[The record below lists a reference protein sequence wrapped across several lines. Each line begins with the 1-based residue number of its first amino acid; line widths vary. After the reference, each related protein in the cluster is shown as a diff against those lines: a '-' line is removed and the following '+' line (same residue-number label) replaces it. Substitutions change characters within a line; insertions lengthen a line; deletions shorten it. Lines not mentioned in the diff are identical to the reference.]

1 MASGGGGAI
10 VGGIGSNNSEDQW
23 LKEDGYLNVDVE
35 ADRIVYHP
43 LLNVILVFTRSS
55 ALKVLDVNSGVIL
68 QSYAVSETLPPQCR
82 YLPDQDKILFWNGKN
97 ISMRGDY
104 NGVLLLDTILQA
116 PISQAD
122 DPIRIE
128 LPLSEAVLFFQCLQN
143 LEQNGLENTTDVTFE
158 LNHKISEAQQF
169 VKRGIKAQ
177 KWETICLELPHS
189 SLRMVA
195 GGMVMQLKRLDRH
208 IPALAIASAINE
220 RLTDLLEGARV
231 TEPTALNRFH
241 MFSEAVRRQTFE
253 AWPHMD
259 YKWVLPDQMAQ
270 AGFYHFP
277 GDNGNGD
284 RAMCFTCN
292 VCLVC
297 WEKTD
302 EPWSEHERHSP
313 ECPFVKGD
321 FTQNVPLSVTYASSP
336 AIATPGFTIVSAGEQ
351 GNVLCTGN
359 SSADVTIW
367 NLERQLVKVH
377 DFKIKLHPDILATT
391 TLSMD
396 TNVHEIELTALATH
410 YNKSLF
416 AVNKPK
422 TATLSLK
429 PKMLGTKI
437 VCGIRVL
444 STEPETIS
452 SDKETTLLF
461 IVYNIE
467 NPINCEQDS
476 PTANSK
482 SKQRL
487 STLLVSPSSNNIP
500 PAKKSSLSTIDE
512 KYEDDFIKFLSDN
525 TDSQL
530 LESIDKLIDI
540 DIKKDEAHLTQQF
553 AKLDDTLNKLIEASA
568 SSTGSS
574 GEEFL
579 SLGKQ
584 LPISI
589 GGIGGGTIKLTDS
602 NNQVVS
608 TKPSLAESVSSTG
621 ASAGSDADVT
631 TALSTATSLATT
643 NKCEISC
650 IPLQYIELPPFY
662 CNSPENY
669 KIGEIIPSSDNRHL
683 LVVVRLNKIKTKVT
697 RTEIDVMG
705 KNENDEQ
712 TENEKATGEILEE
725 IEENEW
731 KTILYLYY
739 LYEDG
744 LVKCDEPLVKFLT
757 DDETPVEIIMLPKC
771 DSSGRIFGGNDTENG
786 VFVMTCED
794 GKLRIVSIKTLTVIS
809 EVGVADDRFVSATY
823 CKSLERLCG
832 CTAKGCLHFYSFY
845 DLDADSSDERD
856 DDVSCV
862 IENSGKL
869 IMDKPSTMPS
879 LLKYDATP
887 STSSSPAQPP
897 SGSTNANPTFAGD
910 HNYCDVLLA
919 FKSDMSMN
927 TLKILYSLT
936 LFNEML
942 TPYTAEVPGCW
953 SELEQAQKQRRHPQ
967 HLRPGDDTHLTKT
980 WRLHNGTTTL
990 DEHLIELS
998 LPKCTSLGHIDF
1010 KFSLY
1015 QPCTNAPAIQVTLLK
1030 QKSTGLCSRR
1040 KSQSINRVDE
1050 SINFNIGSTDGKNSI
1065 ENPVLSEEYLNARNA
1080 EILVGPIEL
1089 ASCMD
1094 LSEQAG
1100 SVTLTSPK
1108 LLKSKGRNY
1117 LLHIKTMT
1125 DFSKD
1130 GQAKTRVPVR
1140 KKGITSILLTSFV
1153 HSMARG
1159 KSDSA
1164 SLGGSSST
1172 TAGPAIVGK
1181 DNKGGNNGMGSS
1193 PTLPSD
1199 PSSTSVNTN
1208 KSQKND
1214 FYIGCDWLNEISI
1227 TVRSTRQVYKI
1238 ENERAQRLAM
1248 LESNLLLNNLLKIL
1262 YNYANPEEDEAVQL
1276 QQNIVFD
1283 ILIWI
1288 VTIRMMRYRYPK
1300 NPFGKKILSGE
1311 IKDLASS
1318 DINVQQSECIQ
1329 LVEKHLVEIVR
1340 HCIVLGN
1347 RSIAH
1352 KCVKFVS
1359 VALEGAQNMIDKDG
1373 CNQFEK
1379 TLKQAIVT
1387 CLPEIVDS
1395 QHAGALRWFTLL
1407 ISGTSTSDSHS
1418 PISEH
1423 CISLLKDV
1431 AIEMNKRASPYA
1443 ALLRTRFGLYGSPFD
1458 AEIFESQPSSGM
1470 RNPNLSFSCSSI
1482 GKTGSVAN
1490 SAAANQHSSIDL
1502 RSVCVTDGS
1511 ELKFLPLQL
1520 RRRGIGNHFKGLLE
1534 VEPLHYVCS
1543 STSDATRLE
1552 NIDSNNIQS
1561 TNIIDDFL
1569 MENTVQ
1575 NNMETVQ
1582 NHIKL
1587 EEKENLDDDMMNNVK
1602 NILVDKIF
1610 YSALKK
1616 HKLKDDVNEAKKAED
1631 LDAQNEHFNE
1641 IESWGP
1647 SNEPRIVFVGGNTNE
1662 AASIIDD
1669 KSQASIALNNKIQEF
1684 FEDSNAEENANGLPW
1699 HKLLSTPP
1707 KQMIVV
1713 ERMHSGAMR
1722 YITLDFGAPIM
1733 LTDLIIPACSDLAS
1747 LFIDIWCFEEE
1758 ADSVRLVVSLDIGSR
1773 TLVLSDLQPP
1783 PICRYLKITIT
1794 GRYGMSATRCRMPM
1808 GSFYGH
1814 IVILDHEGYA
1824 DPVMKYL
1831 KNKKS
1836 NLPAQVKILKALY
1849 EDVHCRYCLSNS
1861 KLIDMLQPYL
1871 NSEASN
1877 ISHMQAF
1884 LNRIKESGGDHAGS
1898 ANPSV
1903 SAAFQ
1908 ENHKVYA
1915 VYEECMAF
1923 QHQLN
1928 VIKRVIDRI
1937 RAPLDAPEQPKQCQP
1952 DAELPRDLS
1961 SIYTDKLRVLSE
1973 CLIETLLHLITTYG
1987 GQNVANIY
1995 SHFDQDT
2002 CNLLFDTLVI
2012 NGDTHIQLATCSI
2025 LVRMCCFKPWWGE
2038 FLAEKFLKLYSS
2050 QNSRIFPQDRVFFLL
2065 TYLGRKSISMG
2076 SCRSIVIDGIL
2087 KALATLLA
2095 PISANHTNR
2104 SNIWCNTDLNLIG
2117 WILLFLSVCLDEGVN
2132 DGKKDPSNMR
2142 WDFMSGETDMAKSR
2156 LNMGNGSLRT
2166 LTRTFKKRF
2175 LPNKHYTTPLSGG
2188 VGSSGISSN
2197 IVAEKMYMMNTDSL
2211 QTPASKLEMAL
2222 KQHENQLKKLQN
2234 SVKQS
2239 FGVYINEIT
2248 KNKPAIRAPANDGS
2262 PRAPPNYGNDKD
2274 NGSDSSS
2281 SESNE
2286 TAFDKGLKSLKIGNI
2301 IVVIRGL
2308 IGLILNMDFTCNMD
2322 LFLITCKI
2330 IARLVLACRPVV
2342 QLSKIITTNQ
2352 LLQLVRIAVWE
2363 NQQQPWAVHAITCL
2377 LQDILEAD
2385 KNFKDEDNDSGNSS
2399 GDEAAGGAGTSSG
2412 SSSEL
2417 PPPIRLPPVPET
2429 AFKPVVMHN
2438 SIPVSKEISY
2448 ADAVKNQLPS
2458 LMECDDADMEEL
2470 LILDDMLEREKR
2482 ALKKYGSNT
2491 NGRDG
2496 LMFLY
2501 KTVSSA
2507 MDARLEIGLDTNV
2520 EIILKRLALKST
2532 FNLIAILPHVAI
2544 TDAMNANQEDL
2555 AVWPESI
2562 VEPWSGVEYQQGLET
2577 NIMLTEVFDNILG
2590 DLHLIDSWLN
2600 LEKILQLWLTLNGE
2614 TLEQVPGSNAPGL
2627 NAYSFPKIPFGDRAV
2642 HGLLKA
2648 LATHSNIKLRAWCLG
2663 FQCLILAC
2671 KPHFEAD
2678 YMDANSTSSDNHF
2691 RKMGNLIV
2699 NDDNFE
2705 KMLLRFFS
2713 GVDQSISSLDSNRYA
2728 GPTVCKLVLE
2738 LFVWLELKCNVKD
2751 KLKEILLKVILHLVQ
2766 FGGAISNQQGPID
2779 AQSQLIKELLYFS
2792 YDKSDLGVAMSII
2805 ECVSCLV
2812 YNNIVNV
2819 DKLYCIRA
2827 SETSNSNNMF
2837 GTRFGSLFATVLG
2850 SENSRQCKT
2859 VTDNTLLIDLLKLA
2873 SILVNTK
2880 NPRTGEDNAT
2890 AYDNS
2895 ASFNDLNTSNESQT
2909 DEIKAEQQNIEPRP
2923 KTPCFA
2929 DTVLQHSPTMIRLLS
2944 SLSHCS
2950 NSSFAMLVAS
2960 SMSSSALSDSKNNT
2974 LSEPQTV
2981 ADAVFQLLLYLSR
2994 TATQNIL
3001 VVKPLFDY
3009 INYTASMRHAM
3020 PKLQLSEPFLW
3031 FILKVLE
3038 TSASVAIFADMGGIK
3053 VLCESLVR
3061 SNRTLINTQPS
3072 LVSMIMQRL
3081 SKSSNLQT
3089 TLSSS
3094 SKKSSSSSTRNEDG
3108 LINFAPYCTIS
3119 SENQTAQPADV
3130 LIQAPIASHRRAR
3143 NPAWSY
3149 LFYPNESHVDL
3160 TITLPTAVLLKEV
3173 QLQPHLSTLASC
3185 PSAVAIEI
3193 TRDSNLGPIPIT
3205 QPISTVGMT
3214 CIRLKFAQPEIAT
3227 SVIIRLYR
3235 PRDASNIGLTQIS
3248 VLGTTTFSDV
3258 NYNTGGPS
3266 WATGSNIAG
3275 PSTSN
3280 ASASGIKPPNDSL
3293 NEYQND
3299 DDKVART
3306 SLGWLRILAQCFSV
3320 VIYAA
3325 DQQLTNRVID
3335 AATEVPGFLE
3345 ACCSLLNI
3353 APYSPNFALQNLE
3366 TVLLKLGLHNRD
3378 LGLKLINILLKESIP
3393 QMFQLSNDSISDL
3406 LYHLC
3411 TTQNDFTQDRLEAL
3425 LGWVQQLHDTYR
3437 KNQSNHFVMHATNP
3451 YSGFIKC
3458 LASILW
3464 QAHAIELIP
3473 NLYNMIS
3480 KELFETLYDWNQEL
3494 EHDEPLKKA
3503 IDAVLCSICCIRPEL
3518 FTMLLKRMGVLV
3530 PNLSTDLT
3538 ASISDDRKDGECTTD
3553 DVKQEESDSAE
3564 WYSHLVIEDV
3574 SKMNLSKSHLATISL
3589 ACQSPLAMQ
3598 QLIDSGLP
3606 NLLTSVV
3613 LEFCHWALVS
3623 INQLDRE
3630 KSSSNEPSVDNDNRE
3645 TLEEE
3650 QTATAG
3656 YSEIPQNNSETSC
3669 LTDADKEHHKYS
3681 GNCSKETSYPMVNIQ
3696 KVTEILNFFT
3706 DVCSEGLM
3714 RDWLGCFEGSIFWE
3728 PLLLLLC
3735 NNKLAILAPEVT
3747 PQACLDLEECLIKFL
3762 SKVTACH
3769 PKNQEVLTVNLISVI
3784 RKSDTNGLSTITTG
3798 GTQANNRVTNG
3809 NKSCI
3814 SGFTRRLVL
3823 QILLESEKIL
3833 VTVRSD
3839 LPLHNKDQNT
3849 YTVSNHPSKRP
3860 NAHFLLFYLSTNA
3873 KCQEILD
3880 QCATVYNQLVPNF
3893 PSDSRVGEIL
3903 TGATSNVGGLIGS
3916 ATGNSDSRKELWE
3929 MGLGMEFL
3937 SVAAGVTAKDK
3948 RLKEAKNQATTM
3960 KQKDILSMFKMKIDD
3975 PKLTAP
3981 EGVTLTHTAVP
3992 NGMITSDTTISQI
4005 LAMLKSTNVSLS
4017 TPCISMNLIET
4028 KGKTDLDL
4036 ICESSSGSSSS
4047 SPILKAADFI
4057 PLPSPLQIFSS
4068 RGGLSLL
4075 AHYLPTVYPE
4085 TPKAHQQFGDKDKNI
4100 PPGGEWVKVEQNEE
4114 IYEDLDD
4121 ISAESSPKAQAI
4133 SAVPQHSLTAFALFL
4148 KLPAYSEVLLRDK
4161 VRAQCLL
4168 RLILGVTGDGEGNE
4182 IYSLALSSSLPTLP
4196 FEVFRQLLDSS
4207 PLTTDDGVLL
4217 RRMVIEVGAIH
4228 LVLNCL
4234 SIFTHHNGSGSS
4246 GSNSSDNIQATANS
4260 KPTNSTNAPAAVPST
4275 ANGGEE
4281 QLNSDDKSHMYWAK
4295 GTGFGT
4301 GSTQRS
4307 WNIEQALLRQK
4318 SEEEHVTVLLQV
4330 LSSYINPGDKLP
4342 TNMDIDEPSY
4352 RECSETLPELP
4363 PIFLD
4368 LLQQSCLIPAL
4379 SSYLRNDSVLD
4390 ITRHIPLYRAILQ
4403 LLRAIS
4409 LSTQLMSLLVNKDN
4423 EGKIS
4428 IAVLLSNMKACVDTY
4443 ASRLKVNKKSNLK
4456 GQTQKI
4462 TVSLDDGDD
4471 EGLALLIP
4479 DIQETSLLVQ
4489 SATNLDASDAEDEQ
4503 KESVSRPLAKSVE
4516 DKYMELMKAL
4526 QFDTFEMIAETENGY
4541 RFTISHHFETNV
4553 RMAGDRGHPGRVKR
4567 LAQETVT
4574 LSTSLPLSYSSSV
4587 FVRCDTDRLDIMKV
4601 LITGPAETPY
4611 ANGCFEFDVYFPPDY
4626 PNSPMMINLETT
4638 GRNTVR
4644 FNPNLYNDGKVCLSV
4659 LNTWHGRPEEKWN
4672 SHTSSFLQ
4680 VLVSIQ
4686 SLILVPEPYFNEP
4699 GFERSRGTPNGTHSS
4714 REYNSNIYQAC
4725 VRYAMLEQLKNP
4737 CPCFKEVIQTH
4748 FWLKRNEICAQI
4760 EDWIAELSK
4769 PLQKERTGRTISFN
4783 AMVLRR
4789 QYRQLREELA
4799 KLAPPEGLDE
4809 LDYPFHAGITPTTPS
4824 AAPYGSSTINTA
4836 TSAVD
4841 DPPQQESGSMNIP
4854 PAEPPLE
4861 VMSGL
4866 AIIGKIDMIPDEEED
4881 DDDAADSIIE
4891 LEVGQDDDDA
4901 QGEGSVTKP
4910 DEEAGSS
4917 SSSSNGKETSIPDEL
4932 QQQEG
4937 DGDLSPEEIVLS
4949 MVW

>member
-1 MASGGGGAI
+1 MATSD
-10 VGGIGSNNSEDQW
+10 EQW
-23 LKEDGYLNVDVE
+23 LKEDGYLNVDTESV
-35 ADRIVYHP
+35 RIVYHP
-43 LLNVILVFTRSS
+43 FLNVILVFTQ
-55 ALKVLDVNSGVIL
+55 LGEVKVLDVNSGVIL
-68 QSYAVSETLPPQCR
+68 QSYQISSNHPPRCR
-82 YLPDQDKILFWNGKN
+82 YLPDQDKILFWNDSN

-116 PISQAD
+116 PIAQAD
-122 DPIRIE
+122 DSIRIE
-128 LPLSEAVLFFQCLQN
+128 FLLSEAVLFLQCLQN
-143 LEQNGLENTTDVTFE
+143 LEQHGLENTADVTNE
-158 LNHKISEAQQF
+158 LTLRIGEAQQHA
-169 VKRGIKAQ
+169 KRGIKAQ

-231 TEPTALNRFH
+231 TEPTTLNRFH
-241 MFSEAVRRQTFE
+241 MFSEATRRQTFE
-253 AWPHMD
+253 GWPHMD

-270 AGFYHFP
+270 AGFYHYP
-277 GDNGNGD
+277 GDNGNDD

-313 ECPFVKGD
+313 ECPFVKGE
-321 FTQNVPLSVTYASSP
+321 FTQNVPLSVTYATSP
-336 AIATPGFTIVSAGEQ
+336 AVSTGGFSIISSGDRGIVF
-351 GNVLCTGN
+351 CTGN
-359 SSADVTIW
+359 ASCDVTVW
-367 NLERQLVKVH
+367 NTERQLTKVH
-377 DFKIKLHPDILATT
+377 DFEVKLHPDILTT
-391 TLSMD
+391 TSISPTALIDGM
-396 TNVHEIELTALATH
+396 ELTALST
-410 YNKSLF
+410 YFVKPLGSIP
-416 AVNKPK
+416 KPK
-422 TATLSLK
+422 VATLSLK

-437 VCGIRVL
+437 ICGVRVHCMPPDTDQL
-444 STEPETIS
+444 ETI
-452 SDKETTLLF
+452 LLL

-467 NPINCEQDS
+467 DPIQSSDEHTPSTGGNNKQ
-476 PTANSK
+476 ANNSFPN
-482 SKQRL
+482 
-487 STLLVSPSSNNIP
+487 SPSAIPIP

-512 KYEDDFIKFLSDN
+512 KYEDNFLKFLSDN
-525 TDSQL
+525 PDSQL
-530 LESIDKLIDI
+530 LESIDKLICMDTL
-540 DIKKDEAHLTQQF
+540 KKTESQLSQQF
-553 AKLDDTLNKLIEASA
+553 GAKLDDTLSKLIEAS
-568 SSTGSS
+568 SSAAPSLMGGSSVEKLVTHEFAMQPPPPPAKLMPTNLAACTGGDSGSLKGPTSALFTNPNISSGSS
-574 GEEFL
+574 GTTSTTQLL
-579 SLGKQ
+579 SAK
-584 LPISI
+584 SSV
-589 GGIGGGTIKLTDS
+589 TDS
-602 NNQVVS
+602 SNV
-608 TKPSLAESVSSTG
+608 PSVA
-621 ASAGSDADVT
+621 
-631 TALSTATSLATT
+631 STATSAASS
-643 NKCEISC
+643 NCDISC
-650 IPLQYIELPPFY
+650 TSLQYIELPNRDSHRHY
-662 CNSPENY
+662 CIEY
-669 KIGEIIPSSDNRHL
+669 VIPSSDNKHL
-683 LVVVRLNKIKTKVT
+683 LVVLKIK
-697 RTEIDVMG
+697 
-705 KNENDEQ
+705 
-712 TENEKATGEILEE
+712 EE
-725 IEENEW
+725 INIEESVIETNQEKETIPEETNKELIADEP
-731 KTILYLYY
+731 KTILYLYF
-739 LYEDG
+739 LNEEGLIRSEEPIERILSDG
-744 LVKCDEPLVKFLT
+744 EAPI
-757 DDETPVEIIMLPKC
+757 EIIMLPRC
-771 DSSGRIFGGNDTENG
+771 DSSGRCFGGPETEYG
-786 VFVMTCED
+786 IFVMTCVD
-794 GKLRIVSIKTLTVIS
+794 GKLRVFSLKTLGIIS
-809 EVGVADDRFVSATY
+809 EASVKDDRFVSATY

-856 DDVSCV
+856 DDVSN
-862 IENSGKL
+862 IMGSNNIKL
-869 IMDKPSTMPS
+869 ECNDQVQYDLQAAGTSVSSSVVNM
-879 LLKYDATP
+879 LKYEATP
-887 STSSSPAQPP
+887 STSSSPAQLSTSAANSGNVRISPADNHP
-897 SGSTNANPTFAGD
+897 SG
-910 HNYCDVLLA
+910 DVLLA
-919 FKSDMSMN
+919 YKNDLSMN
-927 TLKILYSLT
+927 TLRVLYSLT
-936 LFNEML
+936 LFNDML
-942 TPYTAEVPGCW
+942 TPYSAEVPGCW

-980 WRLHNGTTTL
+980 WRLHNDAFTW
-990 DEHLIELS
+990 DDHLIELN

-1015 QPCTNAPAIQVTLLK
+1015 QPCTSSPAIQVTLLK
-1030 QKSTGLCSRR
+1030 QKSIGLCSRR
-1040 KSQSINRVDE
+1040 KTQSINRVDE
-1050 SINFNIGSTDGKNSI
+1050 SINFNIGSTDGKNLI
-1065 ENPVLSEEYLNARNA
+1065 ENPVLSEEYLQARNA

-1089 ASCMD
+1089 AACMD

-1125 DFSKD
+1125 DLSKD

-1140 KKGITSILLTSFV
+1140 KKGITSILLTSFANISQQNHV
-1153 HSMARG
+1153 TATNHATTAAAGNTG
-1159 KSDSA
+1159 KDGISFLSDSA
-1164 SLGGSSST
+1164 
-1172 TAGPAIVGK
+1172 GP
-1181 DNKGGNNGMGSS
+1181 NK
-1193 PTLPSD
+1193 TR
-1199 PSSTSVNTN
+1199 
-1208 KSQKND
+1208 KND

-1248 LESNLLLNNLLKIL
+1248 LDSNLLLDNLLKLL
-1262 YNYANPEEDEAVQL
+1262 YSKEESFQL
-1276 QQNIVFD
+1276 QQNVVFD
-1283 ILIWI
+1283 ILIW
-1288 VTIRMMRYRYPK
+1288 VVSIRMVRYRYPK
-1300 NPFGKKILSGE
+1300 NPFAKKVLPTE
-1311 IKDLASS
+1311 IKDVASS
-1318 DINVQQSECIQ
+1318 DVNVQQSECIQ
-1329 LVEKHLVEIVR
+1329 IIEQHLEDIIRNCV
-1340 HCIVLGN
+1340 VLGN

-1352 KCVKFVS
+1352 KCVKLIS
-1359 VALEGAQNMIDKDG
+1359 LALDGAQNIIDKDV
-1373 CNQFEK
+1373 CNSFEK
-1379 TLKQAIVT
+1379 SLKQAIIT
-1387 CLPEIVDS
+1387 CLPEIINS
-1395 QHAGALRWFTLL
+1395 NHAGALRWFTLL
-1407 ISGTSTSDSHS
+1407 ISGASTSDSHG
-1418 PISEH
+1418 PISEK
-1423 CISLLKDV
+1423 CVFLLTEV
-1431 AIEMNKRASPYA
+1431 ANEMRKRSNPYV
-1443 ALLRTRFGLYGSPFD
+1443 ALLRTRFGLYGSPFE
-1458 AEIFESQPSSGM
+1458 AEIFDSQPLTAK
-1470 RNPNLSFSCSSI
+1470 NNNITYTCSI
-1482 GKTGSVAN
+1482 TKTTGTGAN
-1490 SAAANQHSSIDL
+1490 NQSIDL
-1502 RSVCVTDGS
+1502 RSVCIADGS

-1552 NIDSNNIQS
+1552 NVDASNIQA

-1569 MENTVQ
+1569 MENSSQ
-1575 NNMETVQ
+1575 NNIETVQ
-1582 NHIKL
+1582 NHVKM
-1587 EEKENLDDDMMNNVK
+1587 EDKENLDDDMMNNVK

-1616 HKLKDDVNEAKKAED
+1616 HKMKDDFNEAKKTAEEID
-1631 LDAQNEHFNE
+1631 SQNESFNE

-1647 SNEPRIVFVGGNTNE
+1647 SNEPRIVFVAENGNE
-1662 AASIIDD
+1662 SSIIYD

-1684 FEDSNAEENANGLPW
+1684 FEDSNTDESANGLPW

-1722 YITLDFGAPIM
+1722 YITLDFGSPIM

-1758 ADSVRLVVSLDIGSR
+1758 ADSIRLVVSQDIGAR

-1794 GRYGMSATRCRMPM
+1794 GRYGMSATRCRIPM

-1814 IVILDHEGYA
+1814 IVILEREGYG

-1831 KNKKS
+1831 KNRKI

-1849 EDVHCRYCLSNS
+1849 EDVHCRYCLSSS
-1861 KLIDMLQPYL
+1861 KLMDMLQPL
-1871 NSEASN
+1871 VNSESSN
-1877 ISHMQAF
+1877 IAHMQAF
-1884 LNRIKESGGDHAGS
+1884 LNRIKENNGDSTGSNS
-1898 ANPSV
+1898 ANSSFPDN
-1903 SAAFQ
+1903 Q
-1908 ENHKVYA
+1908 KVY
-1915 VYEECMAF
+1915 VIYEECMAF

-1937 RAPLDAPEQPKQCQP
+1937 KGPLPLAEQPRQLK
-1952 DAELPRDLS
+1952 LGSDLS
-1961 SIYTDKLRVLSE
+1961 SLYTDKLRVLSE

-1987 GQNVANIY
+1987 IQNVTNIY
-1995 SHFDQDT
+1995 PYFDLDT

-2012 NGDTHIQLATCSI
+2012 NGDTHIQLATCSM
-2025 LVRMCCFKPWWGE
+2025 LVRMCCFQSWWGD
-2038 FLAEKFLKLYSS
+2038 FLADKFLKLYSS

-2076 SCRSIVIDGIL
+2076 SCRSIVIDAIL
-2087 KALATLLA
+2087 KSLATLLA
-2095 PISANHTNR
+2095 PLSTNT
-2104 SNIWCNTDLNLIG
+2104 SNGLNIWCNTDLNLLG
-2117 WILLFLSVCLDEGVN
+2117 WILLFLSVCLD
-2132 DGKKDPSNMR
+2132 DGMSESKKDQSNMR
-2142 WDFMSGETDMAKSR
+2142 WDFMSGETDMVKAR
-2156 LNMGNGSLRT
+2156 LSMSNGGLRT

-2175 LPNKHYTTPLSGG
+2175 LQSKHS
-2188 VGSSGISSN
+2188 SSGISSGN
-2197 IVAEKMYMMNTDSL
+2197 SNTMGEKMYTIHTDTL
-2211 QTPASKLEMAL
+2211 QGAASKLEMAL

-2239 FGVYINEIT
+2239 FGDYFNDIT
-2248 KNKPAIRAPANDGS
+2248 KGKSIRVSSGTEGMPRNTFCNNASKENSSDGS
-2262 PRAPPNYGNDKD
+2262 TND
-2274 NGSDSSS
+2274 
-2281 SESNE
+2281 NE

-2308 IGLILNMDFTCNMD
+2308 IGLILSMDFTCNMD

-2330 IARLVLACRPVV
+2330 IARLVLACKPVV

-2377 LQDILEAD
+2377 LQDVLEAD
-2385 KNFKDEDNDSGNSS
+2385 KSYKDDENDSGNSS
-2399 GDEAAGGAGTSSG
+2399 GDEVSASASEP
-2412 SSSEL
+2412 SSST
-2417 PPPIRLPPVPET
+2417 RPPVLET
-2429 AFKPVVMHN
+2429 AFKPVTHN
-2438 SIPVSKEISY
+2438 IQVTKDVSY

-2458 LMECDDADMEEL
+2458 LMECDDADMEDI

-2482 ALKKYGSNT
+2482 VFKKDGNASVT
-2491 NGRDG
+2491 TGRNG
-2496 LMFLY
+2496 LSFLY
-2501 KTVSSA
+2501 KTISSA
-2507 MDARLEIGLDTNV
+2507 MDARLDIGLDTNV
-2520 EIILKRLALKST
+2520 EITLRRLAMKAT
-2532 FNLIAILPHVAI
+2532 FNLIASLPQVTAGELL
-2544 TDAMNANQEDL
+2544 NASSNVEL
-2555 AVWPESI
+2555 EGWPDTI
-2562 VEPWSGVEYQQGLET
+2562 VEAWSGVEYQQGIET
-2577 NIMLTEVFDNILG
+2577 NAMLTEVFDNILC
-2590 DLHLIDSWLN
+2590 DLHLVDSWLN

-2627 NAYSFPKIPFGDRAV
+2627 NAYSFPKIPFGDRAI
-2642 HGLLKA
+2642 HGLLNA
-2648 LATHSNIKLRAWCLG
+2648 LATHPNIKLRAWCLG

-2678 YMDANSTSSDNHF
+2678 YMDANCTSSDNHF
-2691 RKMGNLIV
+2691 RRMGNLIV
-2699 NDDNFE
+2699 SDDNFE

-2713 GVDQSISSLDSNRYA
+2713 GVDQSLSTLDSNRYA

-2738 LFVWLELKCNVKD
+2738 LFIWLELKCNVKD

-2779 AQSQLIKELLYFS
+2779 AQSQLIKELLSFS

-2805 ECVSCLV
+2805 ECVSHLV

-2819 DKLYCIRA
+2819 EKLYCYRA
-2827 SETSNSNNMF
+2827 TETSSSNNMF

-2850 SENSRQCKT
+2850 SENARQCKT

-2890 AYDNS
+2890 SHEN
-2895 ASFNDLNTSNESQT
+2895 ASFNELNTSNESQT
-2909 DEIKAEQQNIEPRP
+2909 DEIKAEQQHIEQRP

-2929 DTVLQHSPTMIRLLS
+2929 DTVLQHTPTMTRLLS

-2960 SMSSSALSDSKNNT
+2960 SMYSSTMNESKNNT

-3009 INYTASMRHAM
+3009 INNAANMRHAM
-3020 PKLQLSEPFLW
+3020 PKLHLSEPFLW

-3038 TSASVAIFADMGGIK
+3038 TSSSVAMFTEMGGIR
-3053 VLCESLVR
+3053 VLCENLVR
-3061 SNRTLINTQPS
+3061 SNRALINTQPS

-3089 TLSSS
+3089 SHSSS
-3094 SKKSSSSSTRNEDG
+3094 SKKNSISTPRNEDG

-3173 QLQPHLSTLASC
+3173 QLQPHVSTLGSC

-3235 PRDASNIGLTQIS
+3235 PRDATNIGLTQIS

-3258 NYNTGGPS
+3258 NYGTYSGTNWSNGNLAAGGISKPTGD
-3266 WATGSNIAG
+3266 A
-3275 PSTSN
+3275 
-3280 ASASGIKPPNDSL
+3280 L
-3293 NEYQND
+3293 NEYNND
-3299 DDKVART
+3299 DDKVAKT

-3320 VIYAA
+3320 VIYAS
-3325 DQQLTNRVID
+3325 DQLLSNRVII

-3353 APYSPNFALQNLE
+3353 APSSPNFALQNLE
-3366 TVLLKLGLHNRD
+3366 TVLLKLGLHSREF
-3378 LGLKLINILLKESIP
+3378 GLKLINILLKESIP
-3393 QMFQLSNDSISDL
+3393 QTFQLCNDSISDL

-3411 TTQNDFTQDRLEAL
+3411 TTQNDFTRDRLEAVL
-3425 LGWVQQLHDTYR
+3425 TWIQRLFERYHQNHANKFVLH
-3437 KNQSNHFVMHATNP
+3437 VTNP

-3464 QAHAIELIP
+3464 QVYATDLIP
-3473 NLYNMIS
+3473 DLPNMIT

-3503 IDAVLCSICCIRPEL
+3503 IDAVLCSICCIRPEF

-3538 ASISDDRKDGECTTD
+3538 ASISDDRKDGECITD
-3553 DVKQEESDSAE
+3553 DIKQEESDAAE
-3564 WYSHLVIEDV
+3564 WYSHLVIEDI
-3574 SKMNLSKSHLATISL
+3574 SRLKLSKSQLSTISM
-3589 ACQSPLAMQ
+3589 ACQSPLAVQ

-3606 NLLTSVV
+3606 NLLTSVI
-3613 LEFCHWALVS
+3613 LEFCHSALNCTSQTPRSKFVS
-3623 INQLDRE
+3623 GNMER
-3630 KSSSNEPSVDNDNRE
+3630 DNRE
-3645 TLEEE
+3645 RIEENE
-3650 QTATAG
+3650 ELITGAAG
-3656 YSEIPQNNSETSC
+3656 CVETDESSSC
-3669 LTDADKEHHKYS
+3669 MTDADKEHHKYS
-3681 GNCSKETSYPMVNIQ
+3681 GHNSRALFCPMISIK
-3696 KVTEILNFFT
+3696 KVTEILEFFT
-3706 DVCSEGLM
+3706 EICTEGHM
-3714 RDWLGCFEGSIFWE
+3714 RDWLGGFEGSIFWE
-3728 PLLLLLC
+3728 PILLLLC
-3735 NNKLAILAPEVT
+3735 NNKLSNNALEVT

-3762 SKVTACH
+3762 SNVTACH

-3784 RKSDTNGLSTITTG
+3784 RKSDSNVSSGASSTADTNTANVAGI
-3798 GTQANNRVTNG
+3798 NNRINNG
-3809 NKSCI
+3809 SKSCI

-3823 QILLESEKIL
+3823 QILLESEKIMIA
-3833 VTVRSD
+3833 VRSD
-3839 LPLHNKDQNT
+3839 LPLQIKEQNL
-3849 YTVSNHPSKRP
+3849 YNVSYHPSKRS
-3860 NAHFLLFYLSTNA
+3860 NAHFLCFYLSANS

-3880 QCATVYNQLVPNF
+3880 HCATVYNQIIPNL
-3893 PSDSRVGEIL
+3893 PTDNRASEVLAGSSSAAHIP
-3903 TGATSNVGGLIGS
+3903 GG
-3916 ATGNSDSRKELWE
+3916 NDNRKELWE

-3960 KQKDILSMFKMKIDD
+3960 KQKDIMSMFKLKIDD
-3975 PKLTAP
+3975 PKISTP
-3981 EGVTLTHTAVP
+3981 DGIMLTHSAVP
-3992 NGMITSDTTISQI
+3992 HGLITSDATISQI
-4005 LAMLKSTNVSLS
+4005 LAMLKSVGVSLS
-4017 TPCISMNLIET
+4017 TPCINLNLVES
-4028 KGKTDLDL
+4028 KNKTDIDL
-4036 ICESSSGSSSS
+4036 TCESSSSAHAT
-4047 SPILKAADFI
+4047 PTLKAADFI
-4057 PLPSPLQIFSS
+4057 PLASPLQIFSS

-4085 TPKAHQQFGDKDKNI
+4085 TPKAQHQFNEKDKS
-4100 PPGGEWVKVEQNEE
+4100 PPGNEWVKVEQNEE

-4121 ISAESSPKAQAI
+4121 ILTETSPKTQTI
-4133 SAVPQHSLTAFALFL
+4133 SAVPQHSLAAFALFL

-4161 VRAQCLL
+4161 LRAQCLL

-4217 RRMVIEVGAIH
+4217 RRMVIEVGAVH

-4234 SIFTHHNGSGSS
+4234 SIFTHHNSRSS
-4246 GSNSSDNIQATANS
+4246 GSNSSSSENIQATASNKS
-4260 KPTNSTNAPAAVPST
+4260 ATT
-4275 ANGGEE
+4275 ATSGNNVDDSI
-4281 QLNSDDKSHMYWAK
+4281 NSDDKSHMYWAK

-4301 GSTQRS
+4301 GSTQQS
-4307 WNIEQALLRQK
+4307 WNVEQALLRQK

-4330 LSSYINPGDKLP
+4330 LSSYINPGDKVPSNLE
-4342 TNMDIDEPSY
+4342 NEELSY

-4409 LSTQLMSLLVNKDN
+4409 LSNQLVSLLVNKNN
-4423 EGKIS
+4423 EGRIS
-4428 IAVLLSNMKACVDTY
+4428 IASLLSNMKACVDTY

-4479 DIQETSLLVQ
+4479 DIQETSILVQ
-4489 SATNLDASDAEDEQ
+4489 SATNLENIIAEEEK
-4503 KESVSRPLAKSVE
+4503 KEHVQRPMAKSVE
-4516 DKYMELMKAL
+4516 DKYLEIMKVL
-4526 QFDTFEMIAETENGY
+4526 QFDTYEMIAETDNGY

-4601 LITGPAETPY
+4601 LITGPSDTPY

-4672 SHTSSFLQ
+4672 AHTSSFLQ

-4699 GFERSRGTPNGTHSS
+4699 GFERSRGSPSGTHSS

-4737 CPCFKEVIQTH
+4737 CPCFKDVIHAH

-4769 PLQKERTGRTISFN
+4769 PPQYERAGRTISFN

-4799 KLAPPEGLDE
+4799 KLVPPDGLE
-4809 LDYPFHAGITPTTPS
+4809 EIDYPFNAGITPTTPS
-4824 AAPYGSSTINTA
+4824 NFPVGISSNASDSPPEKLMSEEKTNTGMG
-4836 TSAVD
+4836 
-4841 DPPQQESGSMNIP
+4841 P
-4854 PAEPPLE
+4854 E
-4861 VMSGL
+4861 VNEE
-4866 AIIGKIDMIPDEEED
+4866 AIEIDVQYEADEIIVKADTEEY
-4881 DDDAADSIIE
+4881 E
-4891 LEVGQDDDDA
+4891 EQ
-4901 QGEGSVTKP
+4901 
-4910 DEEAGSS
+4910 EAGSS
-4917 SSSSNGKETSIPDEL
+4917 GNDKGTSIPDEA
-4932 QQQEG
+4932 QDENP
-4937 DGDLSPEEIVLS
+4937 DLTPEEIVLS
-4949 MVW
+4949 MV

>member
-1 MASGGGGAI
+1 MST
-10 VGGIGSNNSEDQW
+10 NDDQW
-23 LKEDGYLNVDVE
+23 LKEDGYLNVDSDSVG
-35 ADRIVYHP
+35 IVYHP
-43 LLNVILVFTRSS
+43 FLNVILVFTRSS
-55 ALKVLDVNSGVIL
+55 EVKVLDVNSGVIL
-68 QSYAVSETLPPQCR
+68 QSYQISDTYRPRCR
-82 YLPDQDKILFWNGKN
+82 YLPDQDKILFWNGRN
-97 ISMRGDY
+97 VSMRGDY

-116 PISQAD
+116 PIAQAD
-122 DPIRIE
+122 DNIQIE
-128 LPLSEAVLFFQCLQN
+128 LLLSEAVLFLQCLQN
-143 LEQNGLENTTDVTFE
+143 LEQHGLENTADVTNE
-158 LNHKISEAQQF
+158 LTLKIGEAQQHA
-169 VKRGIKAQ
+169 KRGIKAQ

-220 RLTDLLEGARV
+220 RLTDLLQGARV
-231 TEPTALNRFH
+231 TEPSALNRFH
-241 MFSEAVRRQTFE
+241 MFSEATRRQTFE
-253 AWPHMD
+253 GWPHMD

-270 AGFYHFP
+270 AGFYHYP
-277 GDNGNGD
+277 GDNGNDD

-313 ECPFVKGD
+313 ECPFVKGE
-321 FTQNVPLSVTYASSP
+321 FTQNVPLSVTYATSP
-336 AIATPGFTIVSAGEQ
+336 AVSTGGFGIISSGDR
-351 GNVLCTGN
+351 GNVFCTGN
-359 SSADVTIW
+359 TSGEVTVW
-367 NLERQLVKVH
+367 NVERQLKNIY
-377 DFKIKLHPDILATT
+377 DFKVKLHPDILTT
-391 TLSMD
+391 TSIGPNATIND
-396 TNVHEIELTALATH
+396 IELTALST
-410 YNKSLF
+410 YFVKPLGGIPKSRI
-416 AVNKPK
+416 
-422 TATLSLK
+422 ATLSLK
-429 PKMLGTKI
+429 PRMLGTKI
-437 VCGIRVL
+437 ICGIRVHNI
-444 STEPETIS
+444 EPG
-452 SDKETTLLF
+452 DNKPETTLLL

-467 NPINCEQDS
+467 DPICSEENPPALGSN
-476 PTANSK
+476 
-482 SKQRL
+482 KQV
-487 STLLVSPSSNNIP
+487 SSPSPNSPIYP
-500 PAKKSSLSTIDE
+500 PVKKSSLSTIDE
-512 KYEDDFIKFLSDN
+512 MYEDCFVKFFSDN
-525 TDSQL
+525 QDTQL
-530 LESIDKLIDI
+530 LESIDNLICMDALKKTEAKLS
-540 DIKKDEAHLTQQF
+540 QQF
-553 AKLDDTLNKLIEASA
+553 GTSFSKLIEASSS
-568 SSTGSS
+568 SSTVGSTEKSAVNDFPISAITLPMSLNLGSS
-574 GEEFL
+574 KGPTSML
-579 SLGKQ
+579 
-584 LPISI
+584 LPTSE
-589 GGIGGGTIKLTDS
+589 
-602 NNQVVS
+602 QVS
-608 TKPSLAESVSSTG
+608 TGTSSTQLI
-621 ASAGSDADVT
+621 SVKSSVPDSVGSGNVST
-631 TALSTATSLATT
+631 SLSTATSLTSA
-643 NKCEISC
+643 NCDISC
-650 IPLQYIELPPFY
+650 IPLQYVEIPDRGSHQNFRIE
-662 CNSPENY
+662 
-669 KIGEIIPSSDNRHL
+669 EIVPSSDNKYL
-683 LVVVRLNKIKTKVT
+683 LVVLRINQK
-697 RTEIDVMG
+697 
-705 KNENDEQ
+705 DEQ
-712 TENEKATGEILEE
+712 NSDVLENVEDDPKTGEEE
-725 IEENEW
+725 IPEIIQTDDCESEW
-731 KTILYLYY
+731 KTVLYLYH
-739 LYEDG
+739 LNEEG
-744 LVKCDEPLVKFLT
+744 LVKADDPLVKLLT
-757 DDETPVEIIMLPKC
+757 MEETPVEIVMLPRC
-771 DSSGRIFGGNDTENG
+771 DSTGRSFGGPDTENG
-786 VFVMTCED
+786 IFVMTCTD
-794 GKLRIVSIKTLTVIS
+794 GKLRLVSLKTLNIISEASIK
-809 EVGVADDRFVSATY
+809 DDRFVSATY

-856 DDVSCV
+856 DDMTCMFTSSS
-862 IENSGKL
+862 NNNNNNNPKL
-869 IMDKPSTMPS
+869 SNEPMDQMQYNLDTAGSSTAVAAAN
-879 LLKYDATP
+879 LLKYEATP
-887 STSSSPAQPP
+887 STSSSPAQIMTAL
-897 SGSTNANPTFAGD
+897 SSNANATGGD
-910 HNYCDVLLA
+910 SHPSDVLLA
-919 FKSDMSMN
+919 YKTDISMN
-927 TLKILYSLT
+927 TLRVLYSLT

-942 TPYTAEVPGCW
+942 TPYSAEVPACW

-980 WRLHNGTTTL
+980 WRLHNDATTW
-990 DEHLIELS
+990 DEHLIELN

-1015 QPCTNAPAIQVTLLK
+1015 QPCTNPPAIQVTLLK
-1030 QKSTGLCSRR
+1030 QKSIGLCSRR
-1040 KSQSINRVDE
+1040 KTQSINRVDE
-1050 SINFNIGSTDGKNSI
+1050 SINFNIGSADGKNSI
-1065 ENPVLSEEYLNARNA
+1065 ENPVLSEEYLQARNA

-1125 DFSKD
+1125 DLSKD

-1140 KKGITSILLTSFV
+1140 KKGITSILLTSFANISQQN
-1153 HSMARG
+1153 HTTATNHATTAAAAGTTG
-1159 KSDSA
+1159 KDGISFFPDSA
-1164 SLGGSSST
+1164 
-1172 TAGPAIVGK
+1172 GP
-1181 DNKGGNNGMGSS
+1181 NK
-1193 PTLPSD
+1193 PR
-1199 PSSTSVNTN
+1199 
-1208 KSQKND
+1208 KND
-1214 FYIGCDWLNEISI
+1214 FYIGCDWLNEISV

-1248 LESNLLLNNLLKIL
+1248 LDSNLLLENLLKLL
-1262 YNYANPEEDEAVQL
+1262 YTDDESLQA
-1276 QQNIVFD
+1276 QQNVILDV
-1283 ILIWI
+1283 LIWI
-1288 VTIRMMRYRYPK
+1288 VLIRLVRYRYPK
-1300 NPFGKKILSGE
+1300 NPFAKKIIPTE
-1311 IKDLASS
+1311 IKDVASS
-1318 DINVQQSECIQ
+1318 DVNVQQSECIQ
-1329 LVEKHLVEIVR
+1329 IIERHLEEIIR

-1359 VALEGAQNMIDKDG
+1359 VALEGAQNMIDKDV
-1373 CNQFEK
+1373 CNSFEK
-1379 TLKQAIVT
+1379 ALKQTIIT
-1387 CLPEIVDS
+1387 CLPEIVHS
-1395 QHAGALRWFTLL
+1395 NHAGAMRWFTLL
-1407 ISGTSTSDSHS
+1407 ISGVSTCDSHG
-1418 PISEH
+1418 PISDT
-1423 CISLLKDV
+1423 CIALLKDV
-1431 AIEMNKRASPYA
+1431 ANEMRKRSNPYT
-1443 ALLRTRFGLYGSPFD
+1443 ALLRTRFGLYGSPFE
-1458 AEIFESQPSSGM
+1458 AEIFDSQPLTSKNTNM
-1470 RNPNLSFSCSSI
+1470 TYTCSI
-1482 GKTGSVAN
+1482 TKTTGTGSN
-1490 SAAANQHSSIDL
+1490 NQSIDL
-1502 RSVCVTDGS
+1502 RSVCIADGS

-1552 NIDSNNIQS
+1552 NVDANNIQT

-1569 MENTVQ
+1569 MENSTQQ
-1575 NNMETVQ
+1575 NNIETVS
-1582 NHIKL
+1582 NHIKMDD
-1587 EEKENLDDDMMNNVK
+1587 KENLDDDMMNNVK

-1616 HKLKDDVNEAKKAED
+1616 HKMKDDINEAKKMVEEIG
-1631 LDAQNEHFNE
+1631 AQNENFND

-1647 SNEPRIVFVGGNTNE
+1647 SNEPRIVFVGENGNDS
-1662 AASIIDD
+1662 SIIYH

-1684 FEDSNAEENANGLPW
+1684 FEDSNADEHANGLPW

-1707 KQMIVV
+1707 KQTIVV
-1713 ERMHSGAMR
+1713 DRMHSGAMR

-1733 LTDLIIPACSDLAS
+1733 LTDLIIPASSDLAS
-1747 LFIDIWCFEEE
+1747 LFIDVWCFEEE
-1758 ADSVRLVVSLDIGSR
+1758 ADSVRLVVSQDIGSR

-1794 GRYGMSATRCRMPM
+1794 GRYGMSATRCRIPM

-1814 IVILDHEGYA
+1814 IVILDRECYG

-1849 EDVHCRYCLSNS
+1849 EDVHCRYCLSSS
-1861 KLIDMLQPYL
+1861 KLMDLLQPL
-1871 NSEASN
+1871 INSESSN
-1877 ISHMQAF
+1877 IAHMQAF
-1884 LNRIKESGGDHAGS
+1884 LNRIKENNGDSAGS
-1898 ANPSV
+1898 SNTNV
-1903 SAAFQ
+1903 Q
-1908 ENHKVYA
+1908 YHDNHKVYT

-1937 RAPLDAPEQPKQCQP
+1937 KGPIPA
-1952 DAELPRDLS
+1952 AELPKQLNPGSDLS
-1961 SIYTDKLRVLSE
+1961 PIYTDKLRVLSE

-1987 GQNVANIY
+1987 VQNVTNIY
-1995 SHFDQDT
+1995 QHFDQDT
-2002 CNLLFDTLVI
+2002 SNLLFDTLVI
-2012 NGDTHIQLATCSI
+2012 NGDTHIQLATCSM
-2025 LVRMCCFKPWWGE
+2025 LVRMCCFQPWWGE
-2038 FLAEKFLKLYSS
+2038 FLADKFLKLYSS

-2076 SCRSIVIDGIL
+2076 SCRSIVIDAIL
-2087 KALATLLA
+2087 KSLATLLA
-2095 PISANHTNR
+2095 PLSQNSTNGL
-2104 SNIWCNTDLNLIG
+2104 NIWCNTDLNLLG
-2117 WILLFLSVCLDEGVN
+2117 WILLFLSVCLDDGTPE
-2132 DGKKDPSNMR
+2132 GKKDQSNMR
-2142 WDFMSGETDMAKSR
+2142 WDFMSGETDMVKAR
-2156 LNMGNGSLRT
+2156 LNMGNGGLRT

-2175 LPNKHYTTPLSGG
+2175 LQSKHSSTSLGSGG
-2188 VGSSGISSN
+2188 SSN
-2197 IVAEKMYMMNTDSL
+2197 AVAEKMYTIHADAL
-2211 QTPASKLEMAL
+2211 QGTASKLEMAL

-2234 SVKQS
+2234 SMN
-2239 FGVYINEIT
+2239 FANYFNEIA
-2248 KNKPAIRAPANDGS
+2248 KGKSIRNPSSAEGGSRSSHSGGSGSKDSSDGSAND
-2262 PRAPPNYGNDKD
+2262 
-2274 NGSDSSS
+2274 
-2281 SESNE
+2281 NE

-2308 IGLILNMDFTCNMD
+2308 IGLILSMDFTCNMD

-2377 LQDILEAD
+2377 LQDVLEAD
-2385 KNFKDEDNDSGNSS
+2385 KNYKDDENDSGNSS
-2399 GDEAAGGAGTSSG
+2399 GDEASASAEP
-2412 SSSEL
+2412 SSSA
-2417 PPPIRLPPVPET
+2417 RPPVPET
-2429 AFKPVVMHN
+2429 AFKPIIHN
-2438 SIPVSKEISY
+2438 IQVTKDVSY

-2458 LMECDDADMEEL
+2458 LMECDDADMEDI

-2482 ALKKYGSNT
+2482 VFKKDAGTSIASGR
-2491 NGRDG
+2491 NG
-2496 LMFLY
+2496 LTFLY

-2507 MDARLEIGLDTNV
+2507 MDARLETGLDTNV
-2520 EIILKRLALKST
+2520 EITLRRLAMKAT
-2532 FNLIAILPHVAI
+2532 FNLIASLPQISAADSLNNTNLVELTA
-2544 TDAMNANQEDL
+2544 
-2555 AVWPESI
+2555 WPEAI
-2562 VEPWSGVEYQQGLET
+2562 VEAWSGAEYQQGFET
-2577 NIMLTEVFDNILG
+2577 NAMLTEVFDNILC
-2590 DLHLIDSWLN
+2590 DLHLVDSWLN

-2648 LATHSNIKLRAWCLG
+2648 LASHPNIKLRAWCLG

-2678 YMDANSTSSDNHF
+2678 YMDSNSTTSDNHF

-2699 NDDNFE
+2699 GDDNFE

-2713 GVDQSISSLDSNRYA
+2713 GVDQSVSSLDSNRYA

-2738 LFVWLELKCNVKD
+2738 LFIWLELKCNVKE

-2779 AQSQLIKELLYFS
+2779 AQSQLIKELLSFS
-2792 YDKSDLGVAMSII
+2792 YDKGDLGVAMSII
-2805 ECVSCLV
+2805 ECVSHLV

-2819 DKLYCIRA
+2819 EKLYCYRG

-2850 SENSRQCKT
+2850 SENARQCKT

-2880 NPRTGEDNAT
+2880 NPRTSEENTTAFHENAP
-2890 AYDNS
+2890 
-2895 ASFNDLNTSNESQT
+2895 FNELNTSSESQT
-2909 DEIKAEQQNIEPRP
+2909 DEIKAEQQHCEPRP

-2929 DTVLQHSPTMIRLLS
+2929 DTVLQHTPTMTRLLS

-2960 SMSSSALSDSKNNT
+2960 SMYSSTMSESKNNT

-2994 TATQNIL
+2994 SATQNIL

-3009 INYTASMRHAM
+3009 INNATSMRHAM

-3038 TSASVAIFADMGGIK
+3038 TSSSVGIFTEMGGIK

-3061 SNRTLINTQPS
+3061 SNRALINTQPS

-3089 TLSSS
+3089 TLASS
-3094 SKKSSSSSTRNEDG
+3094 SKKSTITTPRNEDG

-3160 TITLPTAVLLKEV
+3160 TITLPTAVLLKEI

-3235 PRDASNIGLTQIS
+3235 PRDATNIGLTQIS

-3258 NYNTGGPS
+3258 NYGTGAGPS
-3266 WATGSNIAG
+3266 WASGAPAIGIPKPGSDG
-3275 PSTSN
+3275 
-3280 ASASGIKPPNDSL
+3280 L
-3293 NEYQND
+3293 EYHND

-3320 VIYAA
+3320 VIYAS
-3325 DQQLTNRVID
+3325 DQQLSNRVIV

-3353 APYSPNFALQNLE
+3353 APSSPNFALQNLE
-3366 TVLLKLGLHNRD
+3366 TVLLKLGLHSREF
-3378 LGLKLINILLKESIP
+3378 GLKLINILLKESIP
-3393 QMFQLSNDSISDL
+3393 QTFQLCNDSISDL

-3411 TTQNDFTQDRLEAL
+3411 TTQNEYTRDRLEAIL
-3425 LGWVQQLHDTYR
+3425 LWVQRLFERYHQNHTYR
-3437 KNQSNHFVMHATNP
+3437 FILHATNP

-3464 QAHAIELIP
+3464 QVYAIDLIP
-3473 NLYNMIS
+3473 DLPNMIT

-3503 IDAVLCSICCIRPEL
+3503 IDAVLCSVCCIRPEL
-3518 FTMLLKRMGVLV
+3518 FTMLLKRMAVLV

-3538 ASISDDRKDGECTTD
+3538 ASISDDRKDGECMTD
-3553 DVKQEESDSAE
+3553 DIKQEESDAAE
-3564 WYSHLVIEDV
+3564 WYSHFVIEDL
-3574 SKMNLSKSHLATISL
+3574 SRLNLSKSQLTTISM
-3589 ACQSPLAMQ
+3589 ACQSPLAVQ

-3606 NLLTSVV
+3606 NLLTSVI
-3613 LEFCHWALVS
+3613 LEFCHRVLNG
-3623 INQLDRE
+3623 INKSQRS
-3630 KSSSNEPSVDNDNRE
+3630 KISSSSFERE
-3645 TLEEE
+3645 NQEMFEE
-3650 QTATAG
+3650 QHPAAATSAAG
-3656 YSEIPQNNSETSC
+3656 GDPGESSSC
-3669 LTDADKEHHKYS
+3669 MTDADKEHHKYS
-3681 GNCSKETSYPMVNIQ
+3681 SCSSREISYPMVNIQ
-3696 KVTEILNFFT
+3696 KVTEILEFFT
-3706 DVCSEGLM
+3706 EVCSEGHM

-3728 PLLLLLC
+3728 PILLLLC
-3735 NNKLAILAPEVT
+3735 NNKLANITPDVT

-3762 SKVTACH
+3762 SKVTSCH

-3784 RKSDTNGLSTITTG
+3784 RKSDSNTSTNNSAASLSSGSNRTSNG
-3798 GTQANNRVTNG
+3798 G
-3809 NKSCI
+3809 KSCI

-3823 QILLESEKIL
+3823 QILLESEKIMIA
-3833 VTVRSD
+3833 VRSD
-3839 LPLHNKDQNT
+3839 LPLQSKDHNLYN
-3849 YTVSNHPSKRP
+3849 VSHHPSKRP
-3860 NAHFLLFYLSTNA
+3860 NAHFLLFYVSTNC

-3880 QCATVYNQLVPNF
+3880 HCTTVYNQIIPNL
-3893 PSDSRVGEIL
+3893 PSDSRVGEVL
-3903 TGATSNVGGLIGS
+3903 AGSSGATHVAGG
-3916 ATGNSDSRKELWE
+3916 SDSRKELWE

-3960 KQKDILSMFKMKIDD
+3960 KQKDIMSMFKMKIDD
-3975 PKLTAP
+3975 PKLSAP
-3981 EGVTLTHTAVP
+3981 DGVALTHTAVP
-3992 NGMITSDTTISQI
+3992 NGLITSDATISQI
-4005 LAMLKSTNVSLS
+4005 LAMLKSVGISLS
-4017 TPCISMNLIET
+4017 TPCINLNLIES
-4028 KGKTDLDL
+4028 KNKSDIDLT
-4036 ICESSSGSSSS
+4036 CESSSSSTAT
-4047 SPILKAADFI
+4047 PLLKAADFI

-4075 AHYLPTVYPE
+4075 AHFLPTVYPE
-4085 TPKAHQQFGDKDKNI
+4085 TPKSQQQLGDKEKS
-4100 PPGGEWVKVEQNEE
+4100 PPGNDWVKVEQNEE

-4121 ISAESSPKAQAI
+4121 FLAESLPKTQTI
-4133 SAVPQHSLTAFALFL
+4133 SAVPQHSLAAFALFL

-4234 SIFTHHNGSGSS
+4234 SIFTHHNSGSS
-4246 GSNSSDNIQATANS
+4246 SSNSNSSDNIQTSASNKPAPVANG
-4260 KPTNSTNAPAAVPST
+4260 NST
-4275 ANGGEE
+4275 EE
-4281 QLNSDDKSHMYWAK
+4281 QFNSDDKSHMYWAK

-4301 GSTQRS
+4301 GSTQQS
-4307 WNIEQALLRQK
+4307 WNVEQALLRQK

-4330 LSSYINPGDKLP
+4330 LSSYINPGDKIPL
-4342 TNMDIDEPSY
+4342 NLDSDELSY

-4409 LSTQLMSLLVNKDN
+4409 LSNQLLSLLVNKNN

-4428 IAVLLSNMKACVDTY
+4428 IASLLSNMKACVDTY

-4489 SATNLDASDAEDEQ
+4489 NATNIEAAVSEEEQ
-4503 KESVSRPLAKSVE
+4503 KEFIQRPIAKSVE
-4516 DKYMELMKAL
+4516 EKYLELMKAL
-4526 QFDTFEMIAETENGY
+4526 QFDTFEMIAETDNGY

-4601 LITGPAETPY
+4601 LITGPADTPY

-4672 SHTSSFLQ
+4672 AHTSSFLQ

-4699 GFERSRGTPNGTHSS
+4699 GFERSRGTPSGSHSS

-4737 CPCFKEVIQTH
+4737 CPCFKEVVHTH

-4769 PLQKERTGRTISFN
+4769 PLQNERTGRTISFN

-4799 KLAPPEGLDE
+4799 KLAPPDGLDE
-4809 LDYPFHAGITPTTPS
+4809 IDYPFSAGITPTTPS
-4824 AAPYGSSTINTA
+4824 SQIGGSSTN
-4836 TSAVD
+4836 S
-4841 DPPQQESGSMNIP
+4841 PPEKLVT
-4854 PAEPPLE
+4854 EPKENDTMDFKLSE
-4861 VMSGL
+4861 E
-4866 AIIGKIDMIPDEEED
+4866 AIDMDVQYEADE
-4881 DDDAADSIIE
+4881 II
-4891 LEVGQDDDDA
+4891 V
-4901 QGEGSVTKP
+4901 KP
-4910 DEEAGSS
+4910 DSDEVDEEEAGSTG
-4917 SSSSNGKETSIPDEL
+4917 NDKGTSIPDEV
-4932 QQQEG
+4932 QDENP
-4937 DGDLSPEEIVLS
+4937 DLSPEEIVLS
-4949 MVW
+4949 MV

>member
-1 MASGGGGAI
+1 MANGAD
-10 VGGIGSNNSEDQW
+10 DQW
-23 LKEDGYLNVDVE
+23 LKEDGYLNVDTESV
-35 ADRIVYHP
+35 RIVYHP
-43 LLNVILVFTRSS
+43 FLNVILVFTRDGEV
-55 ALKVLDVNSGVIL
+55 KVLDVNSGVIL
-68 QSYAVSETLPPQCR
+68 QSYRVSDDLPAQCR
-82 YLPDQDKILFWNGKN
+82 YLPDQDKILFWNGRN
-97 ISMRGDY
+97 VSLRGDY

-116 PISQAD
+116 PVSQAD
-122 DPIRIE
+122 DTIRIE
-128 LPLSEAVLFFQCLQN
+128 LLLSEAVLFLQCLQN
-143 LEQNGLENTTDVTFE
+143 LEQHGLENTADVTNE
-158 LNHKISEAQQF
+158 LTLKIGEAQQHA
-169 VKRGIKAQ
+169 KRGIKAQ
-177 KWETICLELPHS
+177 KWETICLELSHS

-195 GGMVMQLKRLDRH
+195 GEMVMQLKRLDRH

-220 RLTDLLEGARV
+220 RLIDLLEGARV
-231 TEPTALNRFH
+231 TEPSALNRFY
-241 MFSEAVRRQTFE
+241 MFSEATRRQTFE
-253 AWPHMD
+253 GWPHMD

-270 AGFYHFP
+270 AGFYHYP
-277 GDNGNGD
+277 GDNGNDD

-313 ECPFVKGD
+313 ECPFVKGE
-321 FTQNVPLSVTYASSP
+321 FTQNVPLSVTYATSP
-336 AIATPGFTIVSAGEQ
+336 AVSTAGFSIISSGDRGT
-351 GNVLCTGN
+351 VLCTGN
-359 SSADVTIW
+359 SSADVTVW
-367 NLERQLVKVH
+367 NVERQLTKVY
-377 DFKIKLHPDILATT
+377 DFKVKLHPDILTT
-391 TLSMD
+391 TTISC
-396 TNVHEIELTALATH
+396 NAVVNSIELTALATYYTKH
-410 YNKSLF
+410 SGMSNKSKL
-416 AVNKPK
+416 AS
-422 TATLSLK
+422 LSLK
-429 PKMLGTKI
+429 PKMIGSKI
-437 VCGIRVL
+437 ICGIRVN
-444 STEPETIS
+444 STEPEVEKEQS
-452 SDKETTLLF
+452 ETTLLL
-461 IVYNIE
+461 IVYNME
-467 NPINCEQDS
+467 E
-476 PTANSK
+476 
-482 SKQRL
+482 
-487 STLLVSPSSNNIP
+487 STLSDDSENKQLNQVANAPVVP
-500 PAKKSSLSTIDE
+500 QAKKSPLSTIDE
-512 KYEDDFIKFLSDN
+512 KYEDDFIKYLSGN
-525 TDSQL
+525 TESQL
-530 LESIDKLIDI
+530 LESIDKLIHLGA
-540 DIKKDEAHLTQQF
+540 KKSESSLCQQIN
-553 AKLDDTLNKLIEASA
+553 AKLDDTLRKLIEASGSA
-568 SSTGSS
+568 SVDSVEKLSSDELPPSSMNLVEVLKAPSSIAFTPSSSASDFSSGSNSSTQLVAVKSS
-574 GEEFL
+574 Q
-579 SLGKQ
+579 S
-584 LPISI
+584 
-589 GGIGGGTIKLTDS
+589 DS
-602 NNQVVS
+602 APNS
-608 TKPSLAESVSSTG
+608 TTNTNVPSALLSSTII
-621 ASAGSDADVT
+621 DI
-631 TALSTATSLATT
+631 
-643 NKCEISC
+643 NC
-650 IPLQYIELPPFY
+650 IPLQYIEIPQMY
-662 CNSPENY
+662 PESHDNY
-669 KIGEIIPSSDNRHL
+669 RIAEVIPSSDNKYL
-683 LVVVRLNKIKTKVT
+683 LVVLRLKQKALDEKLLEKEA
-697 RTEIDVMG
+697 TEKCD
-705 KNENDEQ
+705 DE
-712 TENEKATGEILEE
+712 EKEE
-725 IEENEW
+725 QKEDTAEDIEEDDEW
-731 KTILYLYY
+731 KTVLYLYY
-739 LYEDG
+739 LNKDG
-744 LVKCDEPLVKFLT
+744 LVKTDSPLVKWLT
-757 DDETPVEIIMLPKC
+757 DDETPVEIVMLPKC
-771 DSSGRIFGGNDTENG
+771 DSSGRSFGGSDTENG
-786 VFVMTCED
+786 IFVMTCED
-794 GKLRIVSIKTLTVIS
+794 GKLRIVSLKTLAVVS
-809 EVGVADDRFVSATY
+809 EASVKDDRFVSATY

-832 CTAKGCLHFYSFY
+832 CTVKGCLHFYSFY

-856 DDVSCV
+856 DDVTV
-862 IENSGKL
+862 VVNNGNKATSGTERL
-869 IMDKPSTMPS
+869 QYVDVDGATSS
-879 LLKYDATP
+879 AAVNLLKYDATP
-887 STSSSPAQPP
+887 STSSSPPQIPTSLAAGGAVVGENQPV
-897 SGSTNANPTFAGD
+897 D
-910 HNYCDVLLA
+910 ILLA
-919 FKSDMSMN
+919 YKTELSLP
-927 TLKILYSLT
+927 TLKVLHSLT

-942 TPYTAEVPGCW
+942 TPYSAEVPGCW

-980 WRLHNGTTTL
+980 WRLHNDATTW
-990 DEHLIELS
+990 DEHLIELN

-1015 QPCTNAPAIQVTLLK
+1015 QPCTNPPAIQVTLLK
-1030 QKSTGLCSRR
+1030 QKSIGLCSRR
-1040 KSQSINRVDE
+1040 KTQSINRVDE

-1065 ENPVLSEEYLNARNA
+1065 ENPVLSEEYLQARNA

-1089 ASCMD
+1089 AACMD

-1125 DFSKD
+1125 DLSKD

-1140 KKGITSILLTSFV
+1140 KKGITSILLTSFANISQQN
-1153 HSMARG
+1153 HNTATTNNHATAGTGGTTG
-1159 KSDSA
+1159 KDGVSFFPDSA
-1164 SLGGSSST
+1164 TGLNN
-1172 TAGPAIVGK
+1172 
-1181 DNKGGNNGMGSS
+1181 NK
-1193 PTLPSD
+1193 TR
-1199 PSSTSVNTN
+1199 
-1208 KSQKND
+1208 KND

-1227 TVRSTRQVYKI
+1227 TVRSTRLVYKL

-1248 LESNLLLNNLLKIL
+1248 MDSNLLLRNLLKLL
-1262 YNYANPEEDEAVQL
+1262 YSAEETAQMH
-1276 QQNIVFD
+1276 QNVMFD

-1288 VTIRMMRYRYPK
+1288 VSIRMVRYRYPK
-1300 NPFGKKILSGE
+1300 NPFAKKTPPVAE
-1311 IKDLASS
+1311 IKDVASS

-1329 LVEKHLVEIVR
+1329 IVESNLEEIIR
-1340 HCIVLGN
+1340 HCVVRGN

-1359 VALEGAQNMIDKDG
+1359 VALEGAQNMIDKDV
-1373 CNQFEK
+1373 CNSFEK
-1379 TLKQAIVT
+1379 SLKQAIIT
-1387 CLPEIVDS
+1387 CLPEIINS
-1395 QHAGALRWFTLL
+1395 NHAGALRWFTLL
-1407 ISGTSTSDSHS
+1407 ISGTSTCDSHG
-1418 PISEH
+1418 PISEK

-1431 AIEMNKRASPYA
+1431 ASEMRKRSNPYT
-1443 ALLRTRFGLYGSPFD
+1443 ALLRTRFGLYGSPFES
-1458 AEIFESQPSSGM
+1458 EIFDSQPLTSK
-1470 RNPNLSFSCSSI
+1470 NTNVTYTCSI
-1482 GKTGSVAN
+1482 TKTTGTNAN
-1490 SAAANQHSSIDL
+1490 NQSIDL
-1502 RSVCVTDGS
+1502 RSVCIADGS

-1534 VEPLHYVCS
+1534 VESLHYVCS

-1552 NIDSNNIQS
+1552 NVDSNNIQA

-1569 MENTVQ
+1569 MENMAQ
-1575 NNMETVQ
+1575 NNVEPVQ

-1587 EEKENLDDDMMNNVK
+1587 DEKENLDDDMMNNVK

-1616 HKLKDDVNEAKKAED
+1616 HKMKDDFNEAKKSAEEI
-1631 LDAQNEHFNE
+1631 DAQNENFTE

-1647 SNEPRIVFVGGNTNE
+1647 SNEPRMVFVGGNGNDP
-1662 AASIIDD
+1662 SIIEE
-1669 KSQASIALNNKIQEF
+1669 KPQASIALNNKIQEF
-1684 FEDSNAEENANGLPW
+1684 FEDNNADENANGLPW

-1733 LTDLIIPACSDLAS
+1733 LTDFIIPACSDLAS

-1758 ADSVRLVVSLDIGSR
+1758 ADSVRLVVSQDIGSR

-1794 GRYGMSATRCRMPM
+1794 GRYGMSATRCRIPM

-1814 IVILDHEGYA
+1814 IVILDQEGYA

-1831 KNKKS
+1831 KNKKN

-1849 EDVHCRYCLSNS
+1849 EDVHCRYCLSSS
-1861 KLIDMLQPYL
+1861 KLMDLLQPL
-1871 NSEASN
+1871 INSESSN
-1877 ISHMQAF
+1877 IAHMQAF
-1884 LNRIKESGGDHAGS
+1884 LNRIKESSGDQTGPGNSNAS
-1898 ANPSV
+1898 S
-1903 SAAFQ
+1903 FQ
-1908 ENHKVYA
+1908 DNTKVYA

-1928 VIKRVIDRI
+1928 IIKRVIDRI
-1937 RAPLDAPEQPKQCQP
+1937 KVPTTTSDLPKYLKPGADLAPV
-1952 DAELPRDLS
+1952 
-1961 SIYTDKLRVLSE
+1961 YTDKLRVLSE

-1987 GQNVANIY
+1987 VQNVANIY
-1995 SHFDQDT
+1995 PYFDLET

-2012 NGDTHIQLATCSI
+2012 NGDTHIQLATCSM
-2025 LVRMCCFKPWWGE
+2025 LVRMCCFQPWWGE
-2038 FLAEKFLKLYSS
+2038 FLADKFLKLYSS

-2076 SCRSIVIDGIL
+2076 SYRSIVIDAIL
-2087 KALATLLA
+2087 KSLATLLA
-2095 PISANHTNR
+2095 PLSQNSA
-2104 SNIWCNTDLNLIG
+2104 SGLNIWCNTDLNLLG
-2117 WILLFLSVCLDEGVN
+2117 WILLFLSVCLDDGIT
-2132 DGKKDPSNMR
+2132 DGKKDQSNLR
-2142 WDFMSGETDMAKSR
+2142 WDFMSGETDMVKAR
-2156 LNMGNGSLRT
+2156 LNLGSGGLRT

-2175 LPNKHYTTPLSGG
+2175 LQSKHY
-2188 VGSSGISSN
+2188 SSGLTGGNGSTVN
-2197 IVAEKMYMMNTDSL
+2197 EKMYMMNSDPL

-2239 FGVYINEIT
+2239 FGDYFNEIT
-2248 KNKPAIRAPANDGS
+2248 KAKSVRISSGDGAS
-2262 PRAPPNYGNDKD
+2262 RSSHSGSSASGTKD
-2274 NGSDSSS
+2274 NSSDSS
-2281 SESNE
+2281 ENE

-2308 IGLILNMDFTCNMD
+2308 IGLILSMDFTCNMD

-2330 IARLVLACRPVV
+2330 IARLVSACRPVV

-2363 NQQQPWAVHAITCL
+2363 NQQQPWSVHAITCL
-2377 LQDILEAD
+2377 LQDVLEAD
-2385 KNFKDEDNDSGNSS
+2385 KNYKDDENDSGNSS
-2399 GDEAAGGAGTSSG
+2399 GDEATSSSEAGTSA
-2412 SSSEL
+2412 
-2417 PPPIRLPPVPET
+2417 RPPVPDT
-2429 AFKPVVMHN
+2429 AFKPVTHSVQ
-2438 SIPVSKEISY
+2438 VSKDISY

-2458 LMECDDADMEEL
+2458 LMECDDADMEDI
-2470 LILDDMLEREKR
+2470 LILDDILEREKR
-2482 ALKKYGSNT
+2482 VFKKDTSASVGGGR
-2491 NGRDG
+2491 NG
-2496 LMFLY
+2496 LTVLY

-2507 MDARLEIGLDTNV
+2507 MDARLETGLDTNV
-2520 EIILKRLALKST
+2520 EITLRRLAMKAT
-2532 FNLIAILPHVAI
+2532 FNLIASLPQVTAA
-2544 TDAMNANQEDL
+2544 DPLDPSQVELPA
-2555 AVWPESI
+2555 WPESI
-2562 VEPWSGVEYQQGLET
+2562 VEAWSGEEYQQGLET
-2577 NIMLTEVFDNILG
+2577 NTMLTEVFDNILC
-2590 DLHLIDSWLN
+2590 DLHLVDSWLN

-2648 LATHSNIKLRAWCLG
+2648 LATHPNIKLRAWCLG

-2678 YMDANSTSSDNHF
+2678 YIDSNSTTSDNHF
-2691 RKMGNLIV
+2691 RRMGNIIV
-2699 NDDNFE
+2699 GDENFE
-2705 KMLLRFFS
+2705 KMLLRFFA

-2738 LFVWLELKCNVKD
+2738 LFIWLELKCYVKE
-2751 KLKEILLKVILHLVQ
+2751 KLKEILLRVILHLVQ
-2766 FGGAISNQQGPID
+2766 FGGAISSQQGPID
-2779 AQSQLIKELLYFS
+2779 AQSQLIKELLSFS
-2792 YDKSDLGVAMSII
+2792 YEKSDLGVAMSII
-2805 ECVSCLV
+2805 ECVSNLV

-2819 DKLYCIRA
+2819 EKLYCYRA
-2827 SETSNSNNMF
+2827 SENSHSNNMYA
-2837 GTRFGSLFATVLG
+2837 TRFGSLFATVLG
-2850 SENSRQCKT
+2850 PENARQSKT
-2859 VTDNTLLIDLLKLA
+2859 VTDSTLLIDLLKLA

-2880 NPRTGEDNAT
+2880 NPRTGDGDNAT
-2890 AYDNS
+2890 TYENAT
-2895 ASFNDLNTSNESQT
+2895 FNELNTSNESQT

-2929 DTVLQHSPTMIRLLS
+2929 DTVLQHSPTMTRLLS
-2944 SLSHCS
+2944 TLSHCPT
-2950 NSSFAMLVAS
+2950 SSFAMLVAS
-2960 SMSSSALSDSKNNT
+2960 SMYCASINDSKSNSLT
-2974 LSEPQTV
+2974 EPQTV
-2981 ADAVFQLLLYLSR
+2981 ADAVFQLLLYICR
-2994 TATQNIL
+2994 AATQNVL

-3009 INYTASMRHAM
+3009 INNASSMRHAM
-3020 PKLQLSEPFLW
+3020 PKLHLSEPFLW
-3031 FILKVLE
+3031 FVLKVLDN
-3038 TSASVAIFADMGGIK
+3038 SSSIAIFTEMGGIK

-3061 SNRTLINTQPS
+3061 SNRALINTQPS

-3089 TLSSS
+3089 TFSSS
-3094 SKKSSSSSTRNEDG
+3094 SKKSSMAATRSEDG

-3235 PRDASNIGLTQIS
+3235 PRDATNIGLTQIS

-3258 NYNTGGPS
+3258 NGSSLAGPS
-3266 WATGSNIAG
+3266 WAAGTSTAPVVKSATDGTGELSN
-3275 PSTSN
+3275 
-3280 ASASGIKPPNDSL
+3280 
-3293 NEYQND
+3293 E
-3299 DDKVART
+3299 DDKAAKT
-3306 SLGWLRILAQCFSV
+3306 SLGWLRILAQCSSLV
-3320 VIYAA
+3320 MYNS
-3325 DQQLTNRVID
+3325 DRQLANRVIM

-3353 APYSPNFALQNLE
+3353 APLCPNIALNNLE
-3366 TVLLKLGLHNRD
+3366 SVLLKIGLFSREC
-3378 LGLKLINILLKESIP
+3378 GLNLINILLKESIP
-3393 QMFQLSNDSISDL
+3393 QTFQLCNDSISDL

-3411 TTQNDFTQDRLEAL
+3411 TTHNEYTGDRVEAML
-3425 LGWVQQLHDTYR
+3425 SWVQRLYERYHQ
-3437 KNQSNHFVMHATNP
+3437 NHVNRFVLHATNP
-3451 YSGFIKC
+3451 YSGFIRC
-3458 LASILW
+3458 LSSILW
-3464 QAHAIELIP
+3464 QSYATDLIP
-3473 NLYNMIS
+3473 DLPNMIT
-3480 KELFETLYDWNQEL
+3480 KELFETLYDWNQQL

-3503 IDAVLCSICCIRPEL
+3503 IDAMLCSVCCIRPEL

-3538 ASISDDRKDGECTTD
+3538 ASISDDRKDGECITD
-3553 DVKQEESDSAE
+3553 DIKQEESDAAE
-3564 WYSHLVIEDV
+3564 WYSHLVIEDLTRLH
-3574 SKMNLSKSHLATISL
+3574 LSKAHLSTISM
-3589 ACQSPLAMQ
+3589 ACQSPLAVQ

-3606 NLLTSVV
+3606 NLLTSVI
-3613 LEFCHWALVS
+3613 LEFCHRALNS
-3623 INQLDRE
+3623 INQRQKDTGTAGGNVER
-3630 KSSSNEPSVDNDNRE
+3630 DNRE
-3645 TLEEE
+3645 VFEEE
-3650 QTATAG
+3650 QAAAA
-3656 YSEIPQNNSETSC
+3656 SSVVDNADDSSSC
-3669 LTDADKEHHKYS
+3669 MTDADKEHQSKFS
-3681 GNCSKETSYPMVNIQ
+3681 GTCSKDVVYPMVNIK
-3696 KVTEILNFFT
+3696 KVTEILGFFSE
-3706 DVCSEGLM
+3706 VCSEGHM

-3735 NNKLAILAPEVT
+3735 NNKLAHISQEVT

-3762 SKVTACH
+3762 SKVTSCH
-3769 PKNQEVLTVNLISVI
+3769 PKNQEVLTLNLISVI
-3784 RKSDTNGLSTITTG
+3784 RKSDSSNVVVSSSASTANGSSSNQTG
-3798 GTQANNRVTNG
+3798 VNNRPNNG
-3809 NKSCI
+3809 TKSCI

-3823 QILLESEKIL
+3823 QILLESEKVMVAIQ
-3833 VTVRSD
+3833 SE
-3839 LPLHNKDQNT
+3839 LPLQNKDPNP
-3849 YTVSNHPSKRP
+3849 YNLSNHPSKRP
-3860 NAHFLLFYLSTNA
+3860 NTHFRLFYLSTNS

-3880 QCATVYNQLVPNF
+3880 QCVTAYNRIIPNL
-3893 PSDSRVGEIL
+3893 PSDSRVGE
-3903 TGATSNVGGLIGS
+3903 VLIGPS
-3916 ATGNSDSRKELWE
+3916 NAGSTASGSDNRKELWE

-3981 EGVTLTHTAVP
+3981 DGVILRHTAIP
-3992 NGMITSDTTISQI
+3992 NGLITSDTTISQV
-4005 LAMLKSTNVSLS
+4005 LAMLKTSGIPLS
-4017 TPCISMNLIET
+4017 TPCINLNLSLAKNKQPDVEFS
-4028 KGKTDLDL
+4028 
-4036 ICESSSGSSSS
+4036 CEGSSSATA
-4047 SPILKAADFI
+4047 SPLLKAADFI
-4057 PLPSPLQIFSS
+4057 PLSSPLQIFSS

-4075 AHYLPTVYPE
+4075 AHYLPMVYPE
-4085 TPKAHQQFGDKDKNI
+4085 SPKSPQQLGDKDKS
-4100 PPGGEWVKVEQNEE
+4100 PPGGDWVKVEQNEE

-4121 ISAESSPKAQAI
+4121 ILADSSPKTQAI
-4133 SAVPQHSLTAFALFL
+4133 SAVPQHSLAAFALFL

-4234 SIFTHHNGSGSS
+4234 SIFTHHNNAGVSS
-4246 GSNSSDNIQATANS
+4246 NSNSSDNIQAAGNKTASNG
-4260 KPTNSTNAPAAVPST
+4260 AT
-4275 ANGGEE
+4275 ANGTDD

-4301 GSTQRS
+4301 GSTQQS
-4307 WNIEQALLRQK
+4307 WNVEQALLRQK

-4330 LSSYINPGDKLP
+4330 LSSYINPGDKIPSNL
-4342 TNMDIDEPSY
+4342 DSEVLSY

-4368 LLQQSCLIPAL
+4368 LLQQSCMIPAL

-4409 LSTQLMSLLVNKDN
+4409 LSNQLVSLLVNKNN

-4428 IAVLLSNMKACVDTY
+4428 IAALLANMKACVDTY

-4489 SATNLDASDAEDEQ
+4489 NATNVETITVEEEH
-4503 KESVSRPLAKSVE
+4503 KEVIPRPMAKSVE
-4516 DKYMELMKAL
+4516 EKYMELMKAL

-4672 SHTSSFLQ
+4672 AHTSSFLQ

-4699 GFERSRGTPNGTHSS
+4699 GFERSRGTPTGTHSS

-4737 CPCFKEVIQTH
+4737 CPCFKEVIHTH

-4769 PLQKERTGRTISFN
+4769 PLQNERTGRTISFN

-4789 QYRQLREELA
+4789 QYRQLREEFA
-4799 KLAPPEGLDE
+4799 KLKPPEGLDDV
-4809 LDYPFHAGITPTTPS
+4809 DYPFVTGITPTTPS
-4824 AAPYGSSTINTA
+4824 TQIGAGGSNNGGA
-4836 TSAVD
+4836 GDTSASTPPEKPLALDDKDDECELLLQSSEDAIVMDDEYVD
-4841 DPPQQESGSMNIP
+4841 D
-4854 PAEPPLE
+4854 E
-4861 VMSGL
+4861 V
-4866 AIIGKIDMIPDEEED
+4866 IIKADVD
-4881 DDDAADSIIE
+4881 DVA
-4891 LEVGQDDDDA
+4891 V
-4901 QGEGSVTKP
+4901 
-4910 DEEAGSS
+4910 GSS
-4917 SSSSNGKETSIPDEL
+4917 SSSNDKGTSIPDDV
-4932 QQQEG
+4932 QEENP
-4937 DGDLSPEEIVLS
+4937 DLSPEEIVLS
-4949 MVW
+4949 MV

>member
-1 MASGGGGAI
+1 MANGAD
-10 VGGIGSNNSEDQW
+10 DQW
-23 LKEDGYLNVDVE
+23 LKEDGYLNVDTESV
-35 ADRIVYHP
+35 RIVYHP
-43 LLNVILVFTRSS
+43 FLNVILVFTR
-55 ALKVLDVNSGVIL
+55 AGEVKVLDVNSGVIL
-68 QSYAVSETLPPQCR
+68 QSYHVSENLPAQCR
-82 YLPDQDKILFWNGKN
+82 YLPDQDKILFWNGRN
-97 ISMRGDY
+97 VSMRGDY

-116 PISQAD
+116 PVSQAD
-122 DPIRIE
+122 DIIRIE
-128 LPLSEAVLFFQCLQN
+128 LLLSEAVLFVQCLQN
-143 LEQNGLENTTDVTFE
+143 LEQHGLENTADVINE
-158 LNHKISEAQQF
+158 LTLKIGESQQHA
-169 VKRGIKAQ
+169 KRGIKAQ
-177 KWETICLELPHS
+177 KWETICLELSHS

-195 GGMVMQLKRLDRH
+195 GEMVMQLKRLDRH

-231 TEPTALNRFH
+231 TEPSALNRFY
-241 MFSEAVRRQTFE
+241 MFSEATRRQTFE
-253 AWPHMD
+253 GWPHMD

-270 AGFYHFP
+270 AGFYHYP
-277 GDNGNGD
+277 GDNGNDD

-313 ECPFVKGD
+313 ECPFVKGE
-321 FTQNVPLSVTYASSP
+321 FTQNVPLSVTYATSP
-336 AIATPGFTIVSAGEQ
+336 AIATDGFSIISAGDR
-351 GNVLCTGN
+351 GNVFCTGN
-359 SSADVTIW
+359 PSADVTVW
-367 NLERQLVKVH
+367 NVERQLVKVH
-377 DFKIKLHPDILATT
+377 DFKVKLHPDILTT
-391 TLSMD
+391 TSISRSAVV
-396 TNVHEIELTALATH
+396 NSIELTALSTYYMKHAGLVS
-410 YNKSLF
+410 KSKV
-416 AVNKPK
+416 AS
-422 TATLSLK
+422 LSLK
-429 PKMLGTKI
+429 PKMLGSKI
-437 VCGIRVL
+437 VCGIRVS
-444 STEPETIS
+444 STETVDGKDETG
-452 SDKETTLLF
+452 TTLLL
-461 IVYNIE
+461 IVYNVE
-467 NPINCEQDS
+467 ESTSCDEGGN
-476 PTANSK
+476 
-482 SKQRL
+482 KQL
-487 STLLVSPSSNNIP
+487 NQASNVSVIP
-500 PAKKSSLSTIDE
+500 PTKKSSLSTIDE
-512 KYEDDFIKFLSDN
+512 KYEEDIMKFFSGN
-525 TDSQL
+525 TESQL
-530 LESIDKLIDI
+530 LESIDKLIHLETL
-540 DIKKDEAHLTQQF
+540 KKDDPSLCQQF
-553 AKLDDTLNKLIEASA
+553 GAKLDDTLRKLIEASGSPSVGSVDKPA
-568 SSTGSS
+568 SDDSPSSPTGHMEVVKGPTCISLPPPPPSAAGSNSGSSTQLSSVKSSQPDSVTSISTMGSS
-574 GEEFL
+574 
-579 SLGKQ
+579 
-584 LPISI
+584 
-589 GGIGGGTIKLTDS
+589 
-602 NNQVVS
+602 
-608 TKPSLAESVSSTG
+608 SSPNTN
-621 ASAGSDADVT
+621 VT
-631 TALSTATSLATT
+631 SALSTATSSVSSG
-643 NKCEISC
+643 NCDINC
-650 IPLQYIELPPFY
+650 IPLQYIEIPA
-662 CNSPENY
+662 EWHDNY
-669 KIGEIIPSSDNRHL
+669 RIAEVIPSSDNKYL
-683 LVVVRLNKIKTKVT
+683 LVVLRLIP
-697 RTEIDVMG
+697 
-705 KNENDEQ
+705 
-712 TENEKATGEILEE
+712 KATADEKESTKDDEKEVVEKKDEGEKEEHEEEIPEE
-725 IEENEW
+725 IEEADW
-731 KTILYLYY
+731 KTVLLLYFLT
-739 LYEDG
+739 EDG
-744 LVKCDEPLVKFLT
+744 LIKAGDPVVKQLSDE
-757 DDETPVEIIMLPKC
+757 ESPVEIVMLPKC
-771 DSSGRIFGGNDTENG
+771 DSSGRSFGGPDTENG
-786 VFVMTCED
+786 IFVMTCED
-794 GKLRIVSIKTLTVIS
+794 GKLRIFSLKTLNIVS
-809 EVGVADDRFVSATY
+809 EASVKDDHFVSATY

-856 DDVSCV
+856 DDVTCV
-862 IENSGKL
+862 IGNGSKAAAGADRSQYAEVDGAASSAAAN
-869 IMDKPSTMPS
+869 

-887 STSSSPAQPP
+887 STSSSPPQMP
-897 SGSTNANPTFAGD
+897 SAVASGASVTGENHLADA
-910 HNYCDVLLA
+910 LLA
-919 FKSDMSMN
+919 YKPELSLP
-927 TLKILYSLT
+927 TLKVLYSLT

-942 TPYTAEVPGCW
+942 TPYSAEVPGCW

-980 WRLHNGTTTL
+980 WRLHNDATTW
-990 DEHLIELS
+990 DEHLIELN

-1015 QPCTNAPAIQVTLLK
+1015 QPCTNPPAIQVTLLK
-1030 QKSTGLCSRR
+1030 QKSIGLCSRR
-1040 KSQSINRVDE
+1040 KTQSINRVDE
-1050 SINFNIGSTDGKNSI
+1050 SINFNIGSSDGKNFI
-1065 ENPVLSEEYLNARNA
+1065 ENPVLSEEYLQARNA

-1089 ASCMD
+1089 AACMD

-1125 DFSKD
+1125 DLSKD

-1140 KKGITSILLTSFV
+1140 KKGITSILLTSFANV
-1153 HSMARG
+1153 LQPNHNTASTNNHAMAGAGGSTG
-1159 KSDSA
+1159 KDGVSFFPDSA
-1164 SLGGSSST
+1164 TGLSN
-1172 TAGPAIVGK
+1172 
-1181 DNKGGNNGMGSS
+1181 NK
-1193 PTLPSD
+1193 TR
-1199 PSSTSVNTN
+1199 
-1208 KSQKND
+1208 KND

-1248 LESNLLLNNLLKIL
+1248 LDSNLLLRNLLKLL
-1262 YNYANPEEDEAVQL
+1262 YSADEAVHMHQSV
-1276 QQNIVFD
+1276 IFD

-1288 VTIRMMRYRYPK
+1288 VSIRLVRYRYPK
-1300 NPFGKKILSGE
+1300 NPFAKKVVPATE
-1311 IKDLASS
+1311 VKDVASS

-1329 LVEKHLVEIVR
+1329 IVERHLEEIIR
-1340 HCIVLGN
+1340 HCVVRGN

-1359 VALEGAQNMIDKDG
+1359 VALEGAQNMIDKDV
-1373 CNQFEK
+1373 CNSFEK
-1379 TLKQAIVT
+1379 SLKQAIIT
-1387 CLPEIVDS
+1387 CLPEIIHS
-1395 QHAGALRWFTLL
+1395 NHAGALRWFTLL
-1407 ISGTSTSDSHS
+1407 ISGTSTCDSHG
-1418 PISEH
+1418 PISEK

-1431 AIEMNKRASPYA
+1431 ASEMRKRSNPYT
-1443 ALLRTRFGLYGSPFD
+1443 ALLRTRFGLYGSPFES
-1458 AEIFESQPSSGM
+1458 EIFDSQPLTSK
-1470 RNPNLSFSCSSI
+1470 NTNVTYTCSI
-1482 GKTGSVAN
+1482 TKTTGTGAN
-1490 SAAANQHSSIDL
+1490 NQSIDL
-1502 RSVCVTDGS
+1502 RSVCIADGS

-1552 NIDSNNIQS
+1552 NVDANNMQA

-1569 MENTVQ
+1569 MENTAQ
-1575 NNMETVQ
+1575 NNIEPVQ

-1587 EEKENLDDDMMNNVK
+1587 DEKENLDDDMMNNVK

-1616 HKLKDDVNEAKKAED
+1616 HKMKDDFINEAKKSAEEIEID
-1631 LDAQNEHFNE
+1631 PQNESFSE
-1641 IESWGP
+1641 IGGWGP
-1647 SNEPRIVFVGGNTNE
+1647 SNEPRMVFVGGNVTD
-1662 AASIIDD
+1662 ASSIIEE
-1669 KSQASIALNNKIQEF
+1669 KPQASITLNNKIQEF
-1684 FEDSNAEENANGLPW
+1684 FEDSNADENANGLPW

-1758 ADSVRLVVSLDIGSR
+1758 ADSVRLVVSQDIGSR

-1794 GRYGMSATRCRMPM
+1794 GRYGMSATRCRIPM

-1814 IVILDHEGYA
+1814 IVILDREGYA

-1831 KNKKS
+1831 KNKKN

-1849 EDVHCRYCLSNS
+1849 EDVHCRYCLSSS
-1861 KLIDMLQPYL
+1861 KLMDLLQPL
-1871 NSEASN
+1871 INSESSN
-1877 ISHMQAF
+1877 IAHMQAF
-1884 LNRIKESGGDHAGS
+1884 LNRIKENNGDQTGPGHS
-1898 ANPSV
+1898 NTS
-1903 SAAFQ
+1903 AFQ
-1908 ENHKVYA
+1908 DNAKVYA

-1937 RAPLDAPEQPKQCQP
+1937 KIPASLSDLPKQLKP
-1952 DAELPRDLS
+1952 GAADLS
-1961 SIYTDKLRVLSE
+1961 PIYTDKLRVLSE

-1987 GQNVANIY
+1987 VQNVANIY
-1995 SHFDQDT
+1995 PYFDLET

-2012 NGDTHIQLATCSI
+2012 NGDTHIQLATCSM
-2025 LVRMCCFKPWWGE
+2025 LVRMCCFQSWWGE
-2038 FLAEKFLKLYSS
+2038 FLADKFLKLYSS

-2076 SCRSIVIDGIL
+2076 SCRSIVIDAIL
-2087 KALATLLA
+2087 KSLATLLA
-2095 PISANHTNR
+2095 PLSQNSA
-2104 SNIWCNTDLNLIG
+2104 SGLNIWCNTDLNLLG
-2117 WILLFLSVCLDEGVN
+2117 WILLFLSVCLDDGMA
-2132 DGKKDPSNMR
+2132 DGKKDQSNIR
-2142 WDFMSGETDMAKSR
+2142 WDFMSGETDMVKAR
-2156 LNMGNGSLRT
+2156 LNMGSGGLRT

-2175 LPNKHYTTPLSGG
+2175 LQSKHY
-2188 VGSSGISSN
+2188 SSGLTGGN
-2197 IVAEKMYMMNTDSL
+2197 GNAVTEKMYMMNSDPL

-2239 FGVYINEIT
+2239 FGDYFNEIT
-2248 KNKPAIRAPANDGS
+2248 KAKSVRLPGGEGGS
-2262 PRAPPNYGNDKD
+2262 RSSQSGSSGSGSKD
-2274 NGSDSSS
+2274 TSSDSSTND
-2281 SESNE
+2281 NE

-2308 IGLILNMDFTCNMD
+2308 IGLILSMDFTCNMD

-2377 LQDILEAD
+2377 LQDVLEAD
-2385 KNFKDEDNDSGNSS
+2385 KNYKDDENDSGNSS
-2399 GDEAAGGAGTSSG
+2399 GDEATTSSEAG
-2412 SSSEL
+2412 ASA
-2417 PPPIRLPPVPET
+2417 RPPVPDT
-2429 AFKPVVMHN
+2429 AFKPVQHTVQ
-2438 SIPVSKEISY
+2438 VSKDISY

-2458 LMECDDADMEEL
+2458 LMECDDADMEDI
-2470 LILDDMLEREKR
+2470 LILDDILEREKR
-2482 ALKKYGSNT
+2482 VFKKDASATVG
-2491 NGRDG
+2491 NGRNG
-2496 LMFLY
+2496 MTFLY

-2507 MDARLEIGLDTNV
+2507 MDARLETGLDTNV
-2520 EIILKRLALKST
+2520 EITLRRLAMKAT
-2532 FNLIAILPHVAI
+2532 FNLIASLPQV
-2544 TDAMNANQEDL
+2544 T
-2555 AVWPESI
+2555 AVDPLNPTQIELTAWPESI
-2562 VEPWSGVEYQQGLET
+2562 VEAWSGEEYQQGLET
-2577 NIMLTEVFDNILG
+2577 NTMLTEVFDNILC
-2590 DLHLIDSWLN
+2590 DLHLVDSWLN

-2648 LATHSNIKLRAWCLG
+2648 LATHPNIKLRAWCLG

-2678 YMDANSTSSDNHF
+2678 YIDSTSTTSDNHF

-2699 NDDNFE
+2699 GDENFE

-2738 LFVWLELKCNVKD
+2738 LFIWLELKCNVKE

-2766 FGGAISNQQGPID
+2766 FGGAISSQQGPID
-2779 AQSQLIKELLYFS
+2779 AQSQLIKELLSFS

-2805 ECVSCLV
+2805 ECVSHLV

-2819 DKLYCIRA
+2819 EKLYCYRA
-2827 SETSNSNNMF
+2827 SENSHSNSMYA
-2837 GTRFGSLFATVLG
+2837 TRFGSLFATVLG
-2850 SENSRQCKT
+2850 PENARQCKT
-2859 VTDNTLLIDLLKLA
+2859 VTDSTVLIDLLKLA

-2880 NPRTGEDNAT
+2880 NPRSGESDNAA
-2890 AYDNS
+2890 AYES
-2895 ASFNDLNTSNESQT
+2895 STFNELNTSNESQT

-2929 DTVLQHSPTMIRLLS
+2929 DTVLQHSPTMTRLLS
-2944 SLSHCS
+2944 TLSHCS
-2950 NSSFAMLVAS
+2950 TSSFAMLVAS
-2960 SMSSSALSDSKNNT
+2960 SMYCASINDSKSSSLT
-2974 LSEPQTV
+2974 EPQTV
-2981 ADAVFQLLLYLSR
+2981 ADAVFQLLLYICR
-2994 TATQNIL
+2994 AATQTVL

-3009 INYTASMRHAM
+3009 ISNASSMRHAM
-3020 PKLQLSEPFLW
+3020 PKLHLSEPFLW
-3031 FILKVLE
+3031 FILKVLDS
-3038 TSASVAIFADMGGIK
+3038 SASIAIFTDMGGIK

-3061 SNRTLINTQPS
+3061 SNRVLINTQPS

-3094 SKKSSSSSTRNEDG
+3094 SKKSSMAATRNEDG

-3235 PRDASNIGLTQIS
+3235 PRDATNIGLTQIS

-3258 NYNTGGPS
+3258 N
-3266 WATGSNIAG
+3266 GSSVAG
-3275 PSTSN
+3275 PCWVTGTTPPQPAKPASDGTS
-3280 ASASGIKPPNDSL
+3280 
-3293 NEYQND
+3293 EFFND
-3299 DDKVART
+3299 DDKAAKT
-3306 SLGWLRILAQCFSV
+3306 SLGWLRILAQCSSV
-3320 VIYAA
+3320 VMYNT
-3325 DQQLTNRVID
+3325 DRQLANRVIM

-3353 APYSPNFALQNLE
+3353 APLCPNIALNNLE
-3366 TVLLKLGLHNRD
+3366 TVLLKIGLYSREC
-3378 LGLKLINILLKESIP
+3378 GLNLINILLKESIP
-3393 QMFQLSNDSISDL
+3393 QTFQLCNDSISDL

-3411 TTQNDFTQDRLEAL
+3411 TTHNEYTGDRVEAML
-3425 LGWVQQLHDTYR
+3425 SWVQRLYERYHQ
-3437 KNQSNHFVMHATNP
+3437 NQVNRFVLHATNP
-3451 YSGFIKC
+3451 YSGFIRC
-3458 LASILW
+3458 LSSILW
-3464 QAHAIELIP
+3464 QSYATDLIP
-3473 NLYNMIS
+3473 DLPNMIT

-3503 IDAVLCSICCIRPEL
+3503 IDAMLCSVCCIRPEL

-3538 ASISDDRKDGECTTD
+3538 ASISDDRKDGECITD
-3553 DVKQEESDSAE
+3553 DIKQEESDAAE
-3564 WYSHLVIEDV
+3564 WYSHLVIEDL
-3574 SKMNLSKSHLATISL
+3574 SRLNLSKAHLSTISM
-3589 ACQSPLAMQ
+3589 ACQSPLAVQ

-3606 NLLTSVV
+3606 NLLTSVI
-3613 LEFCHWALVS
+3613 LEFCHRALNS
-3623 INQLDRE
+3623 INQHQKQSE
-3630 KSSSNEPSVDNDNRE
+3630 VASGSVERDNRE
-3645 TLEEE
+3645 VFEEE
-3650 QTATAG
+3650 QAAAAAVAAATAG
-3656 YSEIPQNNSETSC
+3656 DGAEESSSC
-3669 LTDADKEHHKYS
+3669 MTDADKEHHKYS
-3681 GNCSKETSYPMVNIQ
+3681 GSGAKEVIYPMVNVQ
-3696 KVTEILNFFT
+3696 KVTEILGFFSE
-3706 DVCSEGLM
+3706 VCSEGHM

-3735 NNKLAILAPEVT
+3735 NNKLANISPEVT

-3762 SKVTACH
+3762 SKVTSCH
-3769 PKNQEVLTVNLISVI
+3769 PKNQEVFTVNLISVI
-3784 RKSDTNGLSTITTG
+3784 RKSDSANVSSSGASAANGSSSNQTG
-3798 GTQANNRVTNG
+3798 LNNRPNSG
-3809 NKSCI
+3809 SKSCI

-3823 QILLESEKIL
+3823 QILLESEKIM
-3833 VTVRSD
+3833 VAVQSE
-3839 LPLHNKDQNT
+3839 LPLQNKDPNP
-3849 YTVSNHPSKRP
+3849 YNLSNHPSKRP
-3860 NAHFLLFYLSTNA
+3860 NTHFRLFYLSTNS
-3873 KCQEILD
+3873 KCQEIMD
-3880 QCATVYNQLVPNF
+3880 HCVTAYNRIIPNL
-3893 PSDSRVGEIL
+3893 PSDSRVSE
-3903 TGATSNVGGLIGS
+3903 VLIGS
-3916 ATGNSDSRKELWE
+3916 SNAGAAAGGSDNRKELWE

-3981 EGVTLTHTAVP
+3981 DGIILRHTAIP
-3992 NGMITSDTTISQI
+3992 NGVITSDTTISQV
-4005 LAMLKSTNVSLS
+4005 LAMLKSSGISLS
-4017 TPCISMNLIET
+4017 TPCINLNLSLAKNKPDVE
-4028 KGKTDLDL
+4028 LS
-4036 ICESSSGSSSS
+4036 CEASSSSSS

-4057 PLPSPLQIFSS
+4057 PLSSPLQIFSS

-4075 AHYLPTVYPE
+4075 AHYLPMVYPE
-4085 TPKAHQQFGDKDKNI
+4085 SPKSQQQLGDKDKS
-4100 PPGGEWVKVEQNEE
+4100 PPGGDWVKVEQNEE

-4121 ISAESSPKAQAI
+4121 ILADASPKAQAI
-4133 SAVPQHSLTAFALFL
+4133 SAVPQHSLAAFALFL

-4234 SIFTHHNGSGSS
+4234 SIFTHHNNAGVSS
-4246 GSNSSDNIQATANS
+4246 NSNSSDNIQAAASN
-4260 KPTNSTNAPAAVPST
+4260 KGAPGAA
-4275 ANGGEE
+4275 ANGTDD

-4301 GSTQRS
+4301 GSTQQS
-4307 WNIEQALLRQK
+4307 WNVEQALLRQK

-4330 LSSYINPGDKLP
+4330 LSSYINPGDKFPSNL
-4342 TNMDIDEPSY
+4342 DSEVLSY

-4368 LLQQSCLIPAL
+4368 LLQQSCMIPAL

-4409 LSTQLMSLLVNKDN
+4409 LSNQLVSLLVNKNN

-4428 IAVLLSNMKACVDTY
+4428 IAALLANMKACVDTY

-4489 SATNLDASDAEDEQ
+4489 NATNVEALTVEEEL
-4503 KESVSRPLAKSVE
+4503 KEVVPRPMAKSVE
-4516 DKYMELMKAL
+4516 EKYMELMKAL
-4526 QFDTFEMIAETENGY
+4526 QFDTFEMIAETDNGY

-4672 SHTSSFLQ
+4672 AHTSSFLQ

-4699 GFERSRGTPNGTHSS
+4699 GFERSRGTPTGSHSS

-4737 CPCFKEVIQTH
+4737 CPCFKEVIHTH

-4769 PLQKERTGRTISFN
+4769 PLLNERTGRTISFN

-4789 QYRQLREELA
+4789 QYRQLREEFA
-4799 KLAPPEGLDE
+4799 KLKPPEGLDE
-4809 LDYPFHAGITPTTPS
+4809 RDYPFITGITPTTPS
-4824 AAPYGSSTINTA
+4824 VPVCAGVEGSNNG
-4836 TSAVD
+4836 AVD
-4841 DPPQQESGSMNIP
+4841 SSATTSPEKPLTSDDDESELLLQSSQGDI
-4854 PAEPPLE
+4854 
-4861 VMSGL
+4861 VMGE
-4866 AIIGKIDMIPDEEED
+4866 DED
-4881 DDDAADSIIE
+4881 DDDANVVDEVIIKADVE
-4891 LEVGQDDDDA
+4891 DVA
-4901 QGEGSVTKP
+4901 
-4910 DEEAGSS
+4910 AGSS
-4917 SSSSNGKETSIPDEL
+4917 SSSNDKGTSIPDDG
-4932 QQQEG
+4932 QEENP
-4937 DGDLSPEEIVLS
+4937 DLSPEEIVLS
-4949 MVW
+4949 MV

>member
-1 MASGGGGAI
+1 MTTSD
-10 VGGIGSNNSEDQW
+10 DQW
-23 LKEDGYLNVDVE
+23 LKEDGYLNVDTDSV
-35 ADRIVYHP
+35 RIVYHP
-43 LLNVILVFTRSS
+43 FLNVILVFTRSS
-55 ALKVLDVNSGVIL
+55 EVKVLDVNSGVIL
-68 QSYAVSETLPPQCR
+68 QSYRISDQHPPRCR
-82 YLPDQDKILFWNGKN
+82 YLPDQDKILFWNGHN
-97 ISMRGDY
+97 VSVRGDY

-116 PISQAD
+116 PIAHAD
-122 DPIRIE
+122 DIIRIE
-128 LPLSEAVLFFQCLQN
+128 LLLSEAVLFLQCLQN
-143 LEQNGLENTTDVTFE
+143 LEQHGLENTTDMTNE
-158 LNHKISEAQQF
+158 LTLKIGEAQQHA
-169 VKRGIKAQ
+169 KRGIKAQ

-195 GGMVMQLKRLDRH
+195 GGMVMQLKRLERH

-220 RLTDLLEGARV
+220 RLTDLLQGARV
-231 TEPTALNRFH
+231 TEPSALNRFH
-241 MFSEAVRRQTFE
+241 MFSEATRRQTFE
-253 AWPHMD
+253 GWPHMD

-270 AGFYHFP
+270 AGFYHYP
-277 GDNGNGD
+277 GDNGNDD

-313 ECPFVKGD
+313 ECPFVKGE
-321 FTQNVPLSVTYASSP
+321 FTQNVPLSVTYATSP
-336 AIATPGFTIVSAGEQ
+336 AVSTGGFSIMSSGDR
-351 GNVLCTGN
+351 GNVFCTGN
-359 SSADVTIW
+359 TSADVTVW
-367 NLERQLVKVH
+367 NVERQLKKIY
-377 DFKIKLHPDILATT
+377 DFKVKLHPDILTT
-391 TLSMD
+391 TSISP
-396 TNVHEIELTALATH
+396 TATVNEIELTALST
-410 YNKSLF
+410 YFVKPLMGIP
-416 AVNKPK
+416 KPK
-422 TATLSLK
+422 VATLSLK

-437 VCGIRVL
+437 ICGVRVE
-444 STEPETIS
+444 SVEPE
-452 SDKETTLLF
+452 SDQVETTLLL

-467 NPINCEQDS
+467 DAICSEDNTPGTGNNKQIS
-476 PTANSK
+476 PNS
-482 SKQRL
+482 
-487 STLLVSPSSNNIP
+487 PACP
-500 PAKKSSLSTIDE
+500 PVKKTSLSTIDE
-512 KYEDDFIKFLSDN
+512 KYEDNFLKFLSDN
-525 TDSQL
+525 PDSQL
-530 LESIDKLIDI
+530 QESIDKLICMDAL
-540 DIKKDEAHLTQQF
+540 KKTESQLSQQF
-553 AKLDDTLNKLIEASA
+553 GAKLDDTLSKLIKA
-568 SSTGSS
+568 SSSSSTVGSTEKLAVNDFSTPAKSLPMSLNLGSTKGPTSILFPASDQFISGSS
-574 GEEFL
+574 STQLL
-579 SLGKQ
+579 SVKTSV
-584 LPISI
+584 P
-589 GGIGGGTIKLTDS
+589 D
-602 NNQVVS
+602 
-608 TKPSLAESVSSTG
+608 SVSSG
-621 ASAGSDADVT
+621 GISANVST
-631 TALSTATSLATT
+631 LLSTASSLFSA
-643 NKCEISC
+643 NCDISC
-650 IPLQYIELPPFY
+650 IPLQYIEIPDMETHRHY
-662 CNSPENY
+662 R
-669 KIGEIIPSSDNRHL
+669 IGEIVPSSDNKHL
-683 LVVVRLNKIKTKVT
+683 LVVLQANQEGDDNDSSMVEKTS
-697 RTEIDVMG
+697 
-705 KNENDEQ
+705 DEQ
-712 TENEKATGEILEE
+712 QEGQDEE
-725 IEENEW
+725 IPEVIEIEDYGSEW
-731 KTILYLYY
+731 KTLLLLYNLN
-739 LYEDG
+739 EEG
-744 LVKCDEPLVKFLT
+744 LVKSDEPLEKVLSKV
-757 DDETPVEIIMLPKC
+757 ETPVEIVMLPRC
-771 DSSGRIFGGNDTENG
+771 DSSGRSFGGPDTENG
-786 VFVMTCED
+786 IFVMTCAD
-794 GKLRIVSIKTLTVIS
+794 GKLRVVSLKTLNIISEASIKD
-809 EVGVADDRFVSATY
+809 ERFVSATY

-856 DDVSCV
+856 DDVSCM
-862 IENSGKL
+862 ISGNGKL
-869 IMDKPSTMPS
+869 STETEQIQCSLEAAGSSMTTS
-879 LLKYDATP
+879 ANLLKYEATP
-887 STSSSPAQPP
+887 STSSSPAQIPTVT
-897 SGSTNANPTFAGD
+897 GSNANPAGD
-910 HNYCDVLLA
+910 IHPSDVLLA
-919 FKSDMSMN
+919 YKTDVSMN
-927 TLKILYSLT
+927 TLRVLYSLT

-942 TPYTAEVPGCW
+942 TPYSAEVPGCW

-980 WRLHNGTTTL
+980 WRLHNDATTW
-990 DEHLIELS
+990 DEHLIELN

-1015 QPCTNAPAIQVTLLK
+1015 QPCTNPPAIQVTLLK
-1030 QKSTGLCSRR
+1030 QKSIGLCSRR
-1040 KSQSINRVDE
+1040 KTQSINRVDE
-1050 SINFNIGSTDGKNSI
+1050 SINFNIGSADGKNSI
-1065 ENPVLSEEYLNARNA
+1065 ENPVLSEEYLQARNA

-1125 DFSKD
+1125 DLSKD
-1130 GQAKTRVPVR
+1130 GQTKTR
-1140 KKGITSILLTSFV
+1140 
-1153 HSMARG
+1153 
-1159 KSDSA
+1159 
-1164 SLGGSSST
+1164 
-1172 TAGPAIVGK
+1172 
-1181 DNKGGNNGMGSS
+1181 
-1193 PTLPSD
+1193 
-1199 PSSTSVNTN
+1199 
-1208 KSQKND
+1208 
-1214 FYIGCDWLNEISI
+1214 GCDWLNEISV

-1248 LESNLLLNNLLKIL
+1248 LDSNLLLENLLKLL
-1262 YNYANPEEDEAVQL
+1262 YGEDESLQM
-1276 QQNIVFD
+1276 QQNVVLD
-1283 ILIWI
+1283 VLIWI
-1288 VTIRMMRYRYPK
+1288 VSIRLVRYRYPK
-1300 NPFGKKILSGE
+1300 NPFAKKILPTE
-1311 IKDLASS
+1311 IKDVASS
-1318 DINVQQSECIQ
+1318 DVNIQQSECVQII
-1329 LVEKHLVEIVR
+1329 ERHLEEIIR
-1340 HCIVLGN
+1340 HCVVLGN

-1352 KCVKFVS
+1352 KCVKLVS
-1359 VALEGAQNMIDKDG
+1359 VALEGAQNMIDKDV
-1373 CNQFEK
+1373 CNSFEK
-1379 TLKQAIVT
+1379 ALKQAIIT
-1387 CLPEIVDS
+1387 CLPEIINS
-1395 QHAGALRWFTLL
+1395 NHAGALRWFTLL
-1407 ISGTSTSDSHS
+1407 ISGASTTDSHGS
-1418 PISEH
+1418 ISEK

-1431 AIEMNKRASPYA
+1431 ANEMRKRSNPYT
-1443 ALLRTRFGLYGSPFD
+1443 ALLRTRFGLYGSPFE
-1458 AEIFESQPSSGM
+1458 AEIFDSQPLTSK
-1470 RNPNLSFSCSSI
+1470 NTNVTYTCSI
-1482 GKTGSVAN
+1482 TKTTGTGAN
-1490 SAAANQHSSIDL
+1490 NQSIDL
-1502 RSVCVTDGS
+1502 RSVCIADGS

-1552 NIDSNNIQS
+1552 NVDASNIQA

-1569 MENTVQ
+1569 MENSTQ
-1575 NNMETVQ
+1575 NNIETVP
-1582 NHIKL
+1582 NHIKM
-1587 EEKENLDDDMMNNVK
+1587 EDKENLDDDMMNNVK

-1616 HKLKDDVNEAKKAED
+1616 HKMKDDINEAKKMVEEIG
-1631 LDAQNEHFNE
+1631 AQNENFNE

-1647 SNEPRIVFVGGNTNE
+1647 ANEPRIVFVGENGNDS
-1662 AASIIDD
+1662 SIIYD

-1684 FEDSNAEENANGLPW
+1684 FEDSNADEHANGLPW

-1707 KQMIVV
+1707 KQTIVV
-1713 ERMHSGAMR
+1713 DRMHSGAMR

-1733 LTDLIIPACSDLAS
+1733 LTDLIIPASSDLAS

-1758 ADSVRLVVSLDIGSR
+1758 ADSVRLVVSQDIGSR

-1794 GRYGMSATRCRMPM
+1794 GRYGMSATRCRIPM

-1814 IVILDHEGYA
+1814 IVILDREGYG

-1849 EDVHCRYCLSNS
+1849 EDVHCRYCLSSS
-1861 KLIDMLQPYL
+1861 KLMDLLQPL
-1871 NSEASN
+1871 INSESSN
-1877 ISHMQAF
+1877 IAHMQAF
-1884 LNRIKESGGDHAGS
+1884 LNRIKENNGDSAGTSHPS
-1898 ANPSV
+1898 AS
-1903 SAAFQ
+1903 FQ
-1908 ENHKVYA
+1908 DNHKVYS

-1937 RAPLDAPEQPKQCQP
+1937 KGPFPAAEMPKQLKP
-1952 DAELPRDLS
+1952 GSDLS
-1961 SIYTDKLRVLSE
+1961 PIYTDKLRVLSE

-1987 GQNVANIY
+1987 VQNVTNIY
-1995 SHFDQDT
+1995 PYFDLDT

-2012 NGDTHIQLATCSI
+2012 NGDTHIQLATCSM
-2025 LVRMCCFKPWWGE
+2025 LVRMCCFQPWWGE
-2038 FLAEKFLKLYSS
+2038 FLADKFLKLYSS

-2076 SCRSIVIDGIL
+2076 SCRTIVIDAIL
-2087 KALATLLA
+2087 KSLATLLA
-2095 PISANHTNR
+2095 PLSQNST
-2104 SNIWCNTDLNLIG
+2104 SGLNIWCNTDLNLLG
-2117 WILLFLSVCLDEGVN
+2117 WILLFLSVCLDDGTVE
-2132 DGKKDPSNMR
+2132 GKKDQSNLR
-2142 WDFMSGETDMAKSR
+2142 WDFMSGETDMVKAR
-2156 LNMGNGSLRT
+2156 LNMGNGGLRT

-2175 LPNKHYTTPLSGG
+2175 LQSKHSSAGLGG
-2188 VGSSGISSN
+2188 GSSN
-2197 IVAEKMYMMNTDSL
+2197 AVAEKMYTIHSDAL
-2211 QTPASKLEMAL
+2211 QGTASKLEMAL

-2234 SVKQS
+2234 SMN
-2239 FGVYINEIT
+2239 FANYFNEIA
-2248 KNKPAIRAPANDGS
+2248 KVKSARNSNSGEGASRSSHSGGSGSKDSSEGKAND
-2262 PRAPPNYGNDKD
+2262 
-2274 NGSDSSS
+2274 
-2281 SESNE
+2281 NE

-2308 IGLILNMDFTCNMD
+2308 IGLILSMDFTCNMD

-2377 LQDILEAD
+2377 LQDVLEAD
-2385 KNFKDEDNDSGNSS
+2385 KNYKDDDNDSGNSS
-2399 GDEAAGGAGTSSG
+2399 GDEASASAE
-2412 SSSEL
+2412 SSSSA
-2417 PPPIRLPPVPET
+2417 RPPVPET
-2429 AFKPVVMHN
+2429 AFKPVMHN
-2438 SIPVSKEISY
+2438 IQVTKDVSY

-2458 LMECDDADMEEL
+2458 LMECDDADMEDI

-2482 ALKKYGSNT
+2482 VFKKDAGTSVASGR
-2491 NGRDG
+2491 NG
-2496 LMFLY
+2496 LTFLY

-2507 MDARLEIGLDTNV
+2507 MDSRLETGLDTNV
-2520 EIILKRLALKST
+2520 EITLRRLAMKAT
-2532 FNLIAILPHVAI
+2532 FNLIASLPQMSVADSLNNSNLI
-2544 TDAMNANQEDL
+2544 ELTA
-2555 AVWPESI
+2555 WPETI
-2562 VEPWSGVEYQQGLET
+2562 VEAWSGVEYQQGLET
-2577 NIMLTEVFDNILG
+2577 NTMLTDVFDNILC
-2590 DLHLIDSWLN
+2590 DLHLVDSWLN

-2648 LATHSNIKLRAWCLG
+2648 LASHPNIKLRAWCLG

-2678 YMDANSTSSDNHF
+2678 YMDSSSTSSDNHF
-2691 RKMGNLIV
+2691 RKMGILIV
-2699 NDDNFE
+2699 SDDNFE

-2713 GVDQSISSLDSNRYA
+2713 GVDQSVSSLDSNRYA
-2728 GPTVCKLVLE
+2728 GPTVCKLILE
-2738 LFVWLELKCNVKD
+2738 LFIWLELKCNVKE

-2779 AQSQLIKELLYFS
+2779 AQSQLIKELLSFS

-2805 ECVSCLV
+2805 ECVSHLV

-2819 DKLYCIRA
+2819 EKLYCYRA

-2850 SENSRQCKT
+2850 SENARQCKT

-2880 NPRTGEDNAT
+2880 NPRSGEDNST
-2890 AYDNS
+2890 AFENVP
-2895 ASFNDLNTSNESQT
+2895 FNELNTSNESQT
-2909 DEIKAEQQNIEPRP
+2909 DEIKAEQQHIEPRP

-2929 DTVLQHSPTMIRLLS
+2929 DTVLQHTPTMTRLLS

-2960 SMSSSALSDSKNNT
+2960 SMYSSTISESKNT

-2994 TATQNIL
+2994 SATQNIL

-3009 INYTASMRHAM
+3009 INNAASMRHAM

-3038 TSASVAIFADMGGIK
+3038 TSSSVAIFTEMGGIK

-3061 SNRTLINTQPS
+3061 SNRALINTQPS

-3094 SKKSSSSSTRNEDG
+3094 SKKSTIVTPRNEDG

-3235 PRDASNIGLTQIS
+3235 PRDATNIGLTQIS

-3258 NYNTGGPS
+3258 NYGTTAGPS
-3266 WATGSNIAG
+3266 WA
-3275 PSTSN
+3275 
-3280 ASASGIKPPNDSL
+3280 SGAPAIGIPKPGGDGL
-3293 NEYQND
+3293 NEYHND
-3299 DDKVART
+3299 DDKVAKT

-3320 VIYAA
+3320 VIYAS
-3325 DQQLTNRVID
+3325 DQQLSNRVIV

-3353 APYSPNFALQNLE
+3353 APSSPNFALQNLE
-3366 TVLLKLGLHNRD
+3366 TVLLKLGLHNREF
-3378 LGLKLINILLKESIP
+3378 GLKLINILLKESIP
-3393 QMFQLSNDSISDL
+3393 QTFQLCNDSISDL

-3411 TTQNDFTQDRLEAL
+3411 TTQNDHTRDRLEGIL
-3425 LGWVQQLHDTYR
+3425 LWVQRLFERYHQ
-3437 KNQSNHFVMHATNP
+3437 NQTHRFVLHATNP

-3464 QAHAIELIP
+3464 QVYAIDLIP
-3473 NLYNMIS
+3473 DLPIMIT

-3503 IDAVLCSICCIRPEL
+3503 IDAVLCSVCCIRPEL

-3538 ASISDDRKDGECTTD
+3538 ASISDDRKDGECITD
-3553 DVKQEESDSAE
+3553 DIKQEESDAAE
-3564 WYSHLVIEDV
+3564 WYSHFVIEDL
-3574 SKMNLSKSHLATISL
+3574 SRLNLSKSQLTTISM
-3589 ACQSPLAMQ
+3589 ACQSPLAVQ

-3606 NLLTSVV
+3606 NLLTSVI
-3613 LEFCHWALVS
+3613 LEFCHRVLNS
-3623 INQLDRE
+3623 INQLQKN
-3630 KSSSNEPSVDNDNRE
+3630 KSSSGSLERDNRE
-3645 TLEEE
+3645 VFEEE
-3650 QTATAG
+3650 QAAATASVG
-3656 YSEIPQNNSETSC
+3656 GAPGESSSC
-3669 LTDADKEHHKYS
+3669 MTDADKEHHKYS
-3681 GNCSKETSYPMVNIQ
+3681 GCSSKEVVFYPMVNIQ
-3696 KVTEILNFFT
+3696 KVTEILEFFT
-3706 DVCSEGLM
+3706 EVCSEGHM

-3728 PLLLLLC
+3728 PILLLLC
-3735 NNKLAILAPEVT
+3735 NNKLANIAPEVT

-3762 SKVTACH
+3762 SRVTSCH

-3784 RKSDTNGLSTITTG
+3784 RKSDSSASTNSSAASLSS
-3798 GTQANNRVTNG
+3798 ANNRTSNG
-3809 NKSCI
+3809 GKSCI

-3823 QILLESEKIL
+3823 QILLESEKIMIA
-3833 VTVRSD
+3833 VRSD
-3839 LPLHNKDQNT
+3839 LPLQSKDHNLYN
-3849 YTVSNHPSKRP
+3849 VSHHPSKRP
-3860 NAHFLLFYLSTNA
+3860 NSHFLLFYVSTNS
-3873 KCQEILD
+3873 KCQDILD
-3880 QCATVYNQLVPNF
+3880 HCSTVYNQIIPNL
-3893 PSDSRVGEIL
+3893 PSDSRVGEVL
-3903 TGATSNVGGLIGS
+3903 TGSSSASHVPGG
-3916 ATGNSDSRKELWE
+3916 SDSRKELWE

-3960 KQKDILSMFKMKIDD
+3960 KQKDIMSMFKMKIDD
-3975 PKLTAP
+3975 PKLTVP
-3981 EGVTLTHTAVP
+3981 DGVALTHTTVP
-3992 NGMITSDTTISQI
+3992 HGLITSDATISQI
-4005 LAMLKSTNVSLS
+4005 LAMLKSVGISLS
-4017 TPCISMNLIET
+4017 TPCINLNLIEAKNKPDIELT
-4028 KGKTDLDL
+4028 CD
-4036 ICESSSGSSSS
+4036 SSSS
-4047 SPILKAADFI
+4047 STASPLLKAADFI

-4075 AHYLPTVYPE
+4075 AHFLPTVYPE
-4085 TPKAHQQFGDKDKNI
+4085 SPKNQQQLGDKDKS
-4100 PPGGEWVKVEQNEE
+4100 PPGNEWVKVEQNEE

-4121 ISAESSPKAQAI
+4121 FLAESLPKTQAI
-4133 SAVPQHSLTAFALFL
+4133 SAVPQHSLAAFALFL

-4234 SIFTHHNGSGSS
+4234 SIFTHHNSGGSS
-4246 GSNSSDNIQATANS
+4246 SNSNSSDNIQTATASN
-4260 KPTNSTNAPAAVPST
+4260 KPAAPV
-4275 ANGGEE
+4275 ANGNGAEE

-4301 GSTQRS
+4301 GSTQQS
-4307 WNIEQALLRQK
+4307 WNVEQALLRQK

-4330 LSSYINPGDKLP
+4330 LSSYINPGDKIPSNL
-4342 TNMDIDEPSY
+4342 DSEELSY

-4409 LSTQLMSLLVNKDN
+4409 LSNQLLSLLVNKNN

-4428 IAVLLSNMKACVDTY
+4428 IASLLSNMKACVDTY

-4489 SATNLDASDAEDEQ
+4489 SATNLEAAVSEEEQ
-4503 KESVSRPLAKSVE
+4503 KEYLPRPIAKSVE
-4516 DKYMELMKAL
+4516 DKYLELMKAL
-4526 QFDTFEMIAETENGY
+4526 QFDTFEMIAETDNGY

-4672 SHTSSFLQ
+4672 AHTSSFLQ

-4699 GFERSRGTPNGTHSS
+4699 GFERSWGTPSGTHSS

-4737 CPCFKEVIQTH
+4737 CPCFKEVIHTH

-4769 PLQKERTGRTISFN
+4769 PLQSERTGRTISFN

-4799 KLAPPEGLDE
+4799 KLAPPDGLNE
-4809 LDYPFHAGITPTTPS
+4809 IDYPFSVGMTPTTPS
-4824 AAPYGSSTINTA
+4824 AQIGGSVTNSPPEVLAPPEKDDDTMDLQSSEEVIEMDVQYEA
-4836 TSAVD
+4836 DEMIVKPDVD
-4841 DPPQQESGSMNIP
+4841 
-4854 PAEPPLE
+4854 E
-4861 VMSGL
+4861 V
-4866 AIIGKIDMIPDEEED
+4866 DEEE
-4881 DDDAADSIIE
+4881 
-4891 LEVGQDDDDA
+4891 
-4901 QGEGSVTKP
+4901 
-4910 DEEAGSS
+4910 AGNSG
-4917 SSSSNGKETSIPDEL
+4917 NDKGTSIPDEV
-4932 QQQEG
+4932 Q
-4937 DGDLSPEEIVLS
+4937 DDNPDLSPEEIVLS

>member
-1 MASGGGGAI
+1 MATGD
-10 VGGIGSNNSEDQW
+10 DQW
-23 LKEDGYLNVDVE
+23 LKEDGYLNVDAESV
-35 ADRIVYHP
+35 RIVYHP
-43 LLNVILVFTRSS
+43 FLNVILVFTREGEV
-55 ALKVLDVNSGVIL
+55 KVLDVNSGVIL
-68 QSYAVSETLPPQCR
+68 QSYRVSDDLPAQCR
-82 YLPDQDKILFWNGKN
+82 YLPDQDKILFWNGRN
-97 ISMRGDY
+97 VSMRGDY

-116 PISQAD
+116 PITQAD
-122 DPIRIE
+122 DNIRIE
-128 LPLSEAVLFFQCLQN
+128 LLLSEAVLFLQCLQN
-143 LEQNGLENTTDVTFE
+143 LEQHGLENTADVTNE
-158 LNHKISEAQQF
+158 LTLKIGEAQQHA
-169 VKRGIKAQ
+169 KRGIKAQ
-177 KWETICLELPHS
+177 KWETICLELSHS

-231 TEPTALNRFH
+231 TEPSALNRFY
-241 MFSEAVRRQTFE
+241 MFSEATRRQTFE
-253 AWPHMD
+253 GWPHMD

-270 AGFYHFP
+270 AGFYHYP
-277 GDNGNGD
+277 GDNGNDD

-313 ECPFVKGD
+313 ECPFVKGE
-321 FTQNVPLSVTYASSP
+321 FTQNVPLSVTYATSP
-336 AIATPGFTIVSAGEQ
+336 AVSTGGFSIISAGDR
-351 GNVLCTGN
+351 GNVFCTGN
-359 SSADVTIW
+359 PQADVTVW
-367 NLERQLVKVH
+367 NVERQLTKVY
-377 DFKIKLHPDILATT
+377 DFKVKLHPDILTT
-391 TLSMD
+391 TTISC
-396 TNVHEIELTALATH
+396 NAAVNEIELTALSTYYVKHAGMV
-410 YNKSLF
+410 S
-416 AVNKPK
+416 KPK
-422 TATLSLK
+422 VASLSLK

-437 VCGIRVL
+437 VCGIRVN
-444 STEPETIS
+444 STEPDT
-452 SDKETTLLF
+452 DKEESETTLLLV
-461 IVYNIE
+461 VYNVEETIGCDE
-467 NPINCEQDS
+467 
-476 PTANSK
+476 
-482 SKQRL
+482 SKQL
-487 STLLVSPSSNNIP
+487 SQLSNSSSTSVIP

-512 KYEDDFIKFLSDN
+512 KYEDDFIKFLSGN
-525 TDSQL
+525 TESQL
-530 LESIDKLIDI
+530 LESIDKLIHLDTL
-540 DIKKDEAHLTQQF
+540 KKDEASLSQQIG
-553 AKLDDTLNKLIEASA
+553 AKLDDTLRKLIEASGSA
-568 SSTGSS
+568 STGSVDKLMSDDQTTSTVSLSDFKGPICTPFPPPPFGISSSSS
-574 GEEFL
+574 GG
-579 SLGKQ
+579 SSSTQ
-584 LPISI
+584 LVSVKSSQPDSVSSISSI
-589 GGIGGGTIKLTDS
+589 GGSSMNS
-602 NNQVVS
+602 N
-608 TKPSLAESVSSTG
+608 
-621 ASAGSDADVT
+621 VT
-631 TALSTATSLATT
+631 TALSTGATSAMST
-643 NKCEISC
+643 NCDINC
-650 IPLQYIELPPFY
+650 IPLQYIEIPSMY
-662 CNSPENY
+662 AESHDSY
-669 KIGEIIPSSDNRHL
+669 RIGEVIPSSDNKYL
-683 LVVVRLNKIKTKVT
+683 LVVLRLKQKERKEQMQPPQQQQQQEEQAEVID
-697 RTEIDVMG
+697 EIVKEVVD
-705 KNENDEQ
+705 KEEQ
-712 TENEKATGEILEE
+712 EQEEEIPEE
-725 IEENEW
+725 IEEEDEW

-739 LYEDG
+739 LNEEG
-744 LVKCDEPLVKFLT
+744 LVKTDDPLVKWLT
-757 DDETPVEIIMLPKC
+757 DEETPTEIVMLPKC
-771 DSSGRIFGGNDTENG
+771 DSSGRSFGGPETENG
-786 VFVMTCED
+786 IFVMTCED
-794 GKLRIVSIKTLTVIS
+794 GKLRIVSLKTLTIVS
-809 EVGVADDRFVSATY
+809 EASVKDDRFVSATY

-832 CTAKGCLHFYSFY
+832 CTSKGCLHFYSFY

-856 DDVSCV
+856 DDVTCMV
-862 IENSGKL
+862 GSGSKVTSGA
-869 IMDKPSTMPS
+869 DRSQYGTDGGPSSAGPN
-879 LLKYDATP
+879 LLKYEATP
-887 STSSSPAQPP
+887 STSTSTTAQLPP
-897 SGSTNANPTFAGD
+897 STNNGHGENHLAD
-910 HNYCDVLLA
+910 ILLA
-919 FKSDMSMN
+919 YKPELSIP
-927 TLKILYSLT
+927 TLKVLYSLT

-942 TPYTAEVPGCW
+942 TPYSAEVPGCW

-980 WRLHNGTTTL
+980 WRLHNDATTW
-990 DEHLIELS
+990 DEHLIELN

-1015 QPCTNAPAIQVTLLK
+1015 QPCTNPPAIQVTLLK
-1030 QKSTGLCSRR
+1030 QKSIGLCSRR
-1040 KSQSINRVDE
+1040 KTQSINRVDE
-1050 SINFNIGSTDGKNSI
+1050 SINFNIGSTDGKNLI
-1065 ENPVLSEEYLNARNA
+1065 ENPVLSEEYLQARNA

-1089 ASCMD
+1089 AACMD

-1125 DFSKD
+1125 DLSKD
-1130 GQAKTRVPVR
+1130 GQAKTR
-1140 KKGITSILLTSFV
+1140 
-1153 HSMARG
+1153 
-1159 KSDSA
+1159 
-1164 SLGGSSST
+1164 
-1172 TAGPAIVGK
+1172 
-1181 DNKGGNNGMGSS
+1181 
-1193 PTLPSD
+1193 
-1199 PSSTSVNTN
+1199 
-1208 KSQKND
+1208 
-1214 FYIGCDWLNEISI
+1214 GCDWLNEISI

-1248 LESNLLLNNLLKIL
+1248 LDSNLLLENLLKLL
-1262 YNYANPEEDEAVQL
+1262 YTADETVQM
-1276 QQNIVFD
+1276 QQNVVFD
-1283 ILIWI
+1283 ILIW
-1288 VTIRMMRYRYPK
+1288 VVSIRLVRYRYPK
-1300 NPFGKKILSGE
+1300 NPFAKKILPTAE
-1311 IKDLASS
+1311 IKDAASS
-1318 DINVQQSECIQ
+1318 DVNVQQAECIQ
-1329 LVEKHLVEIVR
+1329 IVERHLEEIIR
-1340 HCIVLGN
+1340 HCVVMGN

-1359 VALEGAQNMIDKDG
+1359 VALEGAQNMTDKDV
-1373 CNQFEK
+1373 CNSFEK
-1379 TLKQAIVT
+1379 SLKQAIIT
-1387 CLPEIVDS
+1387 CLPEIINS
-1395 QHAGALRWFTLL
+1395 NHAGALRWFTLL
-1407 ISGTSTSDSHS
+1407 ISGASTCDSHG
-1418 PISEH
+1418 PISEK

-1431 AIEMNKRASPYA
+1431 ASEMRKRSNPYT
-1443 ALLRTRFGLYGSPFD
+1443 ALLRTRFGLYGSPFES
-1458 AEIFESQPSSGM
+1458 EIFDSQPLTSK
-1470 RNPNLSFSCSSI
+1470 NTNVTYTCSI
-1482 GKTGSVAN
+1482 TKTTGTGAN
-1490 SAAANQHSSIDL
+1490 NQSIDL
-1502 RSVCVTDGS
+1502 RSVCIADGS

-1552 NIDSNNIQS
+1552 NVDANNVQA

-1569 MENTVQ
+1569 MENTAQ
-1575 NNMETVQ
+1575 NNIEPVQ

-1616 HKLKDDVNEAKKAED
+1616 HKMKDDFNEAKKSAEEI
-1631 LDAQNEHFNE
+1631 DAQNESFNE

-1647 SNEPRIVFVGGNTNE
+1647 SNEPRMVFVGGNGND
-1662 AASIIDD
+1662 SSNIIED
-1669 KSQASIALNNKIQEF
+1669 KPQASIALNNKIQEF

-1707 KQMIVV
+1707 KQVIVV

-1758 ADSVRLVVSLDIGSR
+1758 ADSVRLVVSQDIGSR

-1794 GRYGMSATRCRMPM
+1794 GRYGMSATRCRIPM

-1814 IVILDHEGYA
+1814 IVILDREGYA

-1831 KNKKS
+1831 KNKKN
-1836 NLPAQVKILKALY
+1836 NLPAQAKILKALY
-1849 EDVHCRYCLSNS
+1849 EDVHCRYCLSSS
-1861 KLIDMLQPYL
+1861 KLMDLLQPL
-1871 NSEASN
+1871 INSESSN
-1877 ISHMQAF
+1877 IAHMQAF
-1884 LNRIKESGGDHAGS
+1884 LNRIKENSGDQTGPGS
-1898 ANPSV
+1898 SGV
-1903 SAAFQ
+1903 SFHDNQ
-1908 ENHKVYA
+1908 KVYA

-1937 RAPLDAPEQPKQCQP
+1937 RGPASVLNLPKQLKP
-1952 DAELPRDLS
+1952 GGDLS
-1961 SIYTDKLRVLSE
+1961 PIYTDKLRVLSE

-1987 GQNVANIY
+1987 VQNVANIY
-1995 SHFDQDT
+1995 PYFDLDT

-2012 NGDTHIQLATCSI
+2012 NGDTHIQLATCSM
-2025 LVRMCCFKPWWGE
+2025 LVRMCCFQPWWGE
-2038 FLAEKFLKLYSS
+2038 FLADKFLKLYSS

-2076 SCRSIVIDGIL
+2076 TCRSIVIDAVL
-2087 KALATLLA
+2087 KSLATLLA
-2095 PISANHTNR
+2095 PLAQNSA
-2104 SNIWCNTDLNLIG
+2104 SGLNIWCNTDLNLLG
-2117 WILLFLSVCLDEGVN
+2117 WILLFLSVCLDDGMV
-2132 DGKKDPSNMR
+2132 DGKKDQSNLR
-2142 WDFMSGETDMAKSR
+2142 WDFMSGETDMVKAR
-2156 LNMGNGSLRT
+2156 MNMGNGGLRT

-2175 LPNKHYTTPLSGG
+2175 LQSKHYSAGLTGG
-2188 VGSSGISSN
+2188 NGNAVT
-2197 IVAEKMYMMNTDSL
+2197 EKMYMMNSDPL

-2239 FGVYINEIT
+2239 FGDYFNEIT
-2248 KNKPAIRAPANDGS
+2248 KAKSVRLPSGDGS
-2262 PRAPPNYGNDKD
+2262 SRSSQSGSSGSGSKD
-2274 NGSDSSS
+2274 NSSDSSTND
-2281 SESNE
+2281 NE

-2308 IGLILNMDFTCNMD
+2308 IGLILSMDFTCNMD

-2377 LQDILEAD
+2377 LQDVLEAD
-2385 KNFKDEDNDSGNSS
+2385 KNYKDDDNDSGNSS
-2399 GDEAAGGAGTSSG
+2399 GDEATSSSEAGTSSR
-2412 SSSEL
+2412 
-2417 PPPIRLPPVPET
+2417 PPPVPDT
-2429 AFKPVVMHN
+2429 AFKPVAHSVQ
-2438 SIPVSKEISY
+2438 VSKDISY

-2458 LMECDDADMEEL
+2458 LMECDDADMEDI
-2470 LILDDMLEREKR
+2470 LILDDILERAKR
-2482 ALKKYGSNT
+2482 VSKKDSSSNMSSGR
-2491 NGRDG
+2491 NG
-2496 LMFLY
+2496 LTFLY

-2507 MDARLEIGLDTNV
+2507 MDARLETGLDINV
-2520 EIILKRLALKST
+2520 EITLRRLAMKAT
-2532 FNLIAILPHVAI
+2532 FNLIASLPQVTVA
-2544 TDAMNANQEDL
+2544 DPLNPNQLEL
-2555 AVWPESI
+2555 PAWPESI
-2562 VEPWSGVEYQQGLET
+2562 VEAWSGEEYQQGMET
-2577 NIMLTEVFDNILG
+2577 NAMLTEVFDNILC
-2590 DLHLIDSWLN
+2590 DLHLVDSWLN

-2648 LATHSNIKLRAWCLG
+2648 LASHPNIKLRAWCLG

-2678 YMDANSTSSDNHF
+2678 YMDSNSTTSDNHF

-2699 NDDNFE
+2699 GDDNFE

-2738 LFVWLELKCNVKD
+2738 LFIWLELKCNVKE

-2766 FGGAISNQQGPID
+2766 FGGAISSQQGPID
-2779 AQSQLIKELLYFS
+2779 AQSQLIKELLSFS
-2792 YDKSDLGVAMSII
+2792 YDKNDLGVAMSII
-2805 ECVSCLV
+2805 ECVSHLV

-2819 DKLYCIRA
+2819 EKLYCYRA
-2827 SETSNSNNMF
+2827 SENSHSNNMYA
-2837 GTRFGSLFATVLG
+2837 TRFGSLFATVLG
-2850 SENSRQCKT
+2850 PENARQCKT
-2859 VTDNTLLIDLLKLA
+2859 VTDSTLLIDLLKLA

-2880 NPRTGEDNAT
+2880 NPRSGEDNAT
-2890 AYDNS
+2890 AYENS
-2895 ASFNDLNTSNESQT
+2895 SFSELNTSNESQT
-2909 DEIKAEQQNIEPRP
+2909 DEIKAEQQHIEPPRP

-2929 DTVLQHSPTMIRLLS
+2929 DTVLQHSPTMTRLLS
-2944 SLSHCS
+2944 TLSHCS
-2950 NSSFAMLVAS
+2950 TSSFAMLVAS
-2960 SMSSSALSDSKNNT
+2960 SMYCASINDTKSSSLT
-2974 LSEPQTV
+2974 EPQTV
-2981 ADAVFQLLLYLSR
+2981 ADAVFQLLLYICR
-2994 TATQNIL
+2994 AATQNIL

-3009 INYTASMRHAM
+3009 INNASSMRHAM
-3020 PKLQLSEPFLW
+3020 PKLHLSEPFLW
-3031 FILKVLE
+3031 FILKVLDN
-3038 TSASVAIFADMGGIK
+3038 SASIAIFTDMGGIK

-3061 SNRTLINTQPS
+3061 SNRALINTQPS

-3081 SKSSNLQT
+3081 SKSSNLHT

-3094 SKKSSSSSTRNEDG
+3094 SKKSSMAATRNEDG

-3235 PRDASNIGLTQIS
+3235 PRDATNIGLTQIS
-3248 VLGTTTFSDV
+3248 VLGTTTFSDATSV
-3258 NYNTGGPS
+3258 SVAGPS
-3266 WATGSNIAG
+3266 WATGA
-3275 PSTSN
+3275 
-3280 ASASGIKPPNDSL
+3280 ASGPMTKSAAEGS
-3293 NEYQND
+3293 NEYFND
-3299 DDKVART
+3299 DDKAAKT
-3306 SLGWLRILAQCFSV
+3306 SLGWLRILAQCSSV
-3320 VIYAA
+3320 VMYNT
-3325 DQQLTNRVID
+3325 DRQLANRVIM

-3353 APYSPNFALQNLE
+3353 APLCPNIALNNLE
-3366 TVLLKLGLHNRD
+3366 TVLLKIGLYSKEC
-3378 LGLKLINILLKESIP
+3378 GLNLINILLKESIP
-3393 QMFQLSNDSISDL
+3393 QTFQLCNDSISDL

-3411 TTQNDFTQDRLEAL
+3411 TTHNEYTGDRVEAML
-3425 LGWVQQLHDTYR
+3425 SWVQRLYERYHQ
-3437 KNQSNHFVMHATNP
+3437 NQTNRFVLHATNP
-3451 YSGFIKC
+3451 YSGFIRC
-3458 LASILW
+3458 LSSILW
-3464 QAHAIELIP
+3464 QSYATDLIP
-3473 NLYNMIS
+3473 DLPNMIT

-3494 EHDEPLKKA
+3494 DHDEPLKKA
-3503 IDAVLCSICCIRPEL
+3503 IDAMLCSTCCIRPEL

-3538 ASISDDRKDGECTTD
+3538 ASISDDRKDGECITD
-3553 DVKQEESDSAE
+3553 DIKQEESDAAE
-3564 WYSHLVIEDV
+3564 WYSHLVIEDL
-3574 SKMNLSKSHLATISL
+3574 SRLYLSKAHLATISM
-3589 ACQSPLAMQ
+3589 ACQSPLAVQ

-3606 NLLTSVV
+3606 NLLTSVI
-3613 LEFCHWALVS
+3613 LDFCHRALNS
-3623 INQLDRE
+3623 INQHQKDTTVTPGGSGC
-3630 KSSSNEPSVDNDNRE
+3630 SSVERDNRE
-3645 TLEEE
+3645 VFEEE
-3650 QTATAG
+3650 QAAAAAAAAASTAG
-3656 YSEIPQNNSETSC
+3656 DCGSEESSSC
-3669 LTDADKEHHKYS
+3669 MTDADKEHHKYS
-3681 GNCSKETSYPMVNIQ
+3681 GSCAKDVVYPMVNIQ
-3696 KVTEILNFFT
+3696 KVTEILTFFSE
-3706 DVCSEGLM
+3706 VCSEGHM

-3728 PLLLLLC
+3728 PLLMLLC
-3735 NNKLAILAPEVT
+3735 NSKLAIIASEIT

-3762 SKVTACH
+3762 SKVTSCH

-3784 RKSDTNGLSTITTG
+3784 RKSDSGRASTSSASTANGSCSNQSGI
-3798 GTQANNRVTNG
+3798 NNRPNNG
-3809 NKSCI
+3809 GKSCI

-3823 QILLESEKIL
+3823 QILLESEKIM
-3833 VTVRSD
+3833 VAVQSD
-3839 LPLHNKDQNT
+3839 LPLQNKDPNP
-3849 YTVSNHPSKRP
+3849 YNISNHPSKRP
-3860 NAHFLLFYLSTNA
+3860 NTHFRLFYLSTNS

-3880 QCATVYNQLVPNF
+3880 HCVTAYNRIIPNL
-3893 PSDSRVGEIL
+3893 PSDSRVGEAL
-3903 TGATSNVGGLIGS
+3903 AGSSSAGSSAGG
-3916 ATGNSDSRKELWE
+3916 SDNRKELWE

-3981 EGVTLTHTAVP
+3981 DGIVLRHTAIP
-3992 NGMITSDTTISQI
+3992 NGVITSDTTVSQV
-4005 LAMLKSTNVSLS
+4005 LAMLKSSGISLS
-4017 TPCISMNLIET
+4017 SPCINLNLSLAKNKPEV
-4028 KGKTDLDL
+4028 DLT
-4036 ICESSSGSSSS
+4036 CEASSSS
-4047 SPILKAADFI
+4047 ASSPVLKAADFI
-4057 PLPSPLQIFSS
+4057 PLASPLQIFSS

-4075 AHYLPTVYPE
+4075 AHYLPLVYPE
-4085 TPKAHQQFGDKDKNI
+4085 SPKSQQQLADKDKN
-4100 PPGGEWVKVEQNEE
+4100 PPAGDWVKVEQNEE

-4121 ISAESSPKAQAI
+4121 ILADASPKAQAI
-4133 SAVPQHSLTAFALFL
+4133 SAVPQHSLAAFALFL

-4161 VRAQCLL
+4161 LRAQCLL

-4234 SIFTHHNGSGSS
+4234 SIFTHHNNAGISS
-4246 GSNSSDNIQATANS
+4246 HSNSSDNIQAAASRKASPSVPDTTAAAAAAAAGGA
-4260 KPTNSTNAPAAVPST
+4260 AP
-4275 ANGGEE
+4275 NGTDD
-4281 QLNSDDKSHMYWAK
+4281 QLNSDDKSHIYWAK

-4301 GSTQRS
+4301 GSTQQS
-4307 WNIEQALLRQK
+4307 WNVEQALLRQK

-4330 LSSYINPGDKLP
+4330 LSSYINPGDKIPSNL
-4342 TNMDIDEPSY
+4342 DSEELSY

-4368 LLQQSCLIPAL
+4368 LLQQSCMIPAL

-4409 LSTQLMSLLVNKDN
+4409 LSNQLVSLLVNKNN
-4423 EGKIS
+4423 EGRIS
-4428 IAVLLSNMKACVDTY
+4428 IAALLANMKACVDTY

-4489 SATNLDASDAEDEQ
+4489 NATNVETVMVEEEQ
-4503 KESVSRPLAKSVE
+4503 NETVPRPMAKSVE
-4516 DKYMELMKAL
+4516 EKYMELMKAL

-4672 SHTSSFLQ
+4672 AHTSSFLQ

-4699 GFERSRGTPNGTHSS
+4699 GFERSRGTPSGTHSS

-4737 CPCFKEVIQTH
+4737 CPCFKEVIHSH

-4769 PLQKERTGRTISFN
+4769 PLQNERTGRTISFN

-4789 QYRQLREELA
+4789 QYRQLREEFA
-4799 KLAPPEGLDE
+4799 KLKPPEGLE
-4809 LDYPFHAGITPTTPS
+4809 EIDYPFVTGITPTTPS
-4824 AAPYGSSTINTA
+4824 AQIGSTSNGVCA
-4836 TSAVD
+4836 TDAVSNVPPENSLCDDKDDESELLLQSGEDAIVLDENGDDEDDEVIIKADVD
-4841 DPPQQESGSMNIP
+4841 DG
-4854 PAEPPLE
+4854 A
-4861 VMSGL
+4861 
-4866 AIIGKIDMIPDEEED
+4866 
-4881 DDDAADSIIE
+4881 
-4891 LEVGQDDDDA
+4891 
-4901 QGEGSVTKP
+4901 
-4910 DEEAGSS
+4910 AGSS
-4917 SSSSNGKETSIPDEL
+4917 SSSNDKGTSIPDEA
-4932 QQQEG
+4932 Q
-4937 DGDLSPEEIVLS
+4937 DDNPDLSPEEIVLS

>member
-1 MASGGGGAI
+1 MANGAD
-10 VGGIGSNNSEDQW
+10 DQW
-23 LKEDGYLNVDVE
+23 LKEDGYLNVDTESV
-35 ADRIVYHP
+35 RIVYHP
-43 LLNVILVFTRSS
+43 FLNVILVFTR
-55 ALKVLDVNSGVIL
+55 AGEVKVLDVNSGVIL
-68 QSYAVSETLPPQCR
+68 QSYHVSENLPAQCR
-82 YLPDQDKILFWNGKN
+82 YLPDQDKILFWNGRN
-97 ISMRGDY
+97 VSMRGDY

-116 PISQAD
+116 PVSQAD
-122 DPIRIE
+122 DIIRIE
-128 LPLSEAVLFFQCLQN
+128 LLLSEAVLFVQCLQN
-143 LEQNGLENTTDVTFE
+143 LEQHGLENTADVINE
-158 LNHKISEAQQF
+158 LTLKIGESQQHA
-169 VKRGIKAQ
+169 KRGIKAQ
-177 KWETICLELPHS
+177 KWETICLELSHS

-195 GGMVMQLKRLDRH
+195 GEMVMQLKRLDRH

-231 TEPTALNRFH
+231 TEPSALNRFY
-241 MFSEAVRRQTFE
+241 MFSEATRRQTFE
-253 AWPHMD
+253 GWPHMD

-270 AGFYHFP
+270 AGFYHYP
-277 GDNGNGD
+277 GDNGNDD

-313 ECPFVKGD
+313 ECPFVKGE
-321 FTQNVPLSVTYASSP
+321 FTQNVPLSVTYATSP
-336 AIATPGFTIVSAGEQ
+336 AIATDGFSIISAGDR
-351 GNVLCTGN
+351 GNVFCTGN
-359 SSADVTIW
+359 PSADVTVW
-367 NLERQLVKVH
+367 NVERQLVKVH
-377 DFKIKLHPDILATT
+377 DFKVKLHPDILTT
-391 TLSMD
+391 TSISRSAVV
-396 TNVHEIELTALATH
+396 NSIELTALSTYYMKHAGLVS
-410 YNKSLF
+410 KSKV
-416 AVNKPK
+416 AS
-422 TATLSLK
+422 LSLK
-429 PKMLGTKI
+429 PKMLGSKI
-437 VCGIRVL
+437 VCGIRVS
-444 STEPETIS
+444 STETVDGKDETG
-452 SDKETTLLF
+452 TTLLL
-461 IVYNIE
+461 IVYNVE
-467 NPINCEQDS
+467 ESTSCDEGGN
-476 PTANSK
+476 
-482 SKQRL
+482 KQL
-487 STLLVSPSSNNIP
+487 NQASNVSVIP
-500 PAKKSSLSTIDE
+500 PTKKSSLSTIDE
-512 KYEDDFIKFLSDN
+512 KYEEDIMKFFSGN
-525 TDSQL
+525 TESQL
-530 LESIDKLIDI
+530 LESIDKLIHLETL
-540 DIKKDEAHLTQQF
+540 KKDDPSLCQQF
-553 AKLDDTLNKLIEASA
+553 GAKLDDTLRKLIEASGSPSVGSVDKPA
-568 SSTGSS
+568 SDDSPSSPTGHMEVVKGPTCISLPPPPPSAAGSNSGSSTQLSSVKSSQPDSVTSISTMGSS
-574 GEEFL
+574 
-579 SLGKQ
+579 
-584 LPISI
+584 
-589 GGIGGGTIKLTDS
+589 
-602 NNQVVS
+602 
-608 TKPSLAESVSSTG
+608 SSPNTN
-621 ASAGSDADVT
+621 VT
-631 TALSTATSLATT
+631 SALSTATSSVSSG
-643 NKCEISC
+643 NCDINC
-650 IPLQYIELPPFY
+650 IPLQYIEIPA
-662 CNSPENY
+662 EWHDNY
-669 KIGEIIPSSDNRHL
+669 RIAEVIPSSDNKYL
-683 LVVVRLNKIKTKVT
+683 LVVLRLIP
-697 RTEIDVMG
+697 
-705 KNENDEQ
+705 
-712 TENEKATGEILEE
+712 KATADEKESTKDDEKEVVEKKDEGEKEEHEEEIPEE
-725 IEENEW
+725 IEEADW
-731 KTILYLYY
+731 KTVLLLYFLT
-739 LYEDG
+739 EDG
-744 LVKCDEPLVKFLT
+744 LIKAGDPVVKQLSDE
-757 DDETPVEIIMLPKC
+757 ESPVEIVMLPKC
-771 DSSGRIFGGNDTENG
+771 DSSGRSFGGPDTENG
-786 VFVMTCED
+786 IFVMTCED
-794 GKLRIVSIKTLTVIS
+794 GKLRIFSLKTLNIVS
-809 EVGVADDRFVSATY
+809 EASVKDDHFVSATY

-856 DDVSCV
+856 DDVTCV
-862 IENSGKL
+862 IGNGSKAAAGADRSQYAEVDGAASSAAAN
-869 IMDKPSTMPS
+869 

-887 STSSSPAQPP
+887 STSSSPPQMP
-897 SGSTNANPTFAGD
+897 SAVASGASVTGENHLADA
-910 HNYCDVLLA
+910 LLA
-919 FKSDMSMN
+919 YKPELSLP
-927 TLKILYSLT
+927 TLKVLYSLT

-942 TPYTAEVPGCW
+942 TPYSAEVPGCW

-980 WRLHNGTTTL
+980 WRLHNDATTW
-990 DEHLIELS
+990 DEHLIELN

-1015 QPCTNAPAIQVTLLK
+1015 QPCTNPPAIQVTLLK
-1030 QKSTGLCSRR
+1030 QKSIGLCSRR
-1040 KSQSINRVDE
+1040 KTQSINRVDE
-1050 SINFNIGSTDGKNSI
+1050 SINFNIGSSDGKNFI
-1065 ENPVLSEEYLNARNA
+1065 ENPVLSEEYLQARNA

-1089 ASCMD
+1089 AACMD

-1125 DFSKD
+1125 DLSKD
-1130 GQAKTRVPVR
+1130 GQAKTR
-1140 KKGITSILLTSFV
+1140 
-1153 HSMARG
+1153 
-1159 KSDSA
+1159 
-1164 SLGGSSST
+1164 
-1172 TAGPAIVGK
+1172 
-1181 DNKGGNNGMGSS
+1181 
-1193 PTLPSD
+1193 
-1199 PSSTSVNTN
+1199 
-1208 KSQKND
+1208 
-1214 FYIGCDWLNEISI
+1214 GCDWLNEISI

-1248 LESNLLLNNLLKIL
+1248 LDSNLLLRNLLKLL
-1262 YNYANPEEDEAVQL
+1262 YSADEAVHMHQSV
-1276 QQNIVFD
+1276 IFD

-1288 VTIRMMRYRYPK
+1288 VSIRLVRYRYPK
-1300 NPFGKKILSGE
+1300 NPFAKKVVPATE
-1311 IKDLASS
+1311 VKDVASS

-1329 LVEKHLVEIVR
+1329 IVERHLEEIIR
-1340 HCIVLGN
+1340 HCVVRGN

-1359 VALEGAQNMIDKDG
+1359 VALEGAQNMIDKDV
-1373 CNQFEK
+1373 CNSFEK
-1379 TLKQAIVT
+1379 SLKQAIIT
-1387 CLPEIVDS
+1387 CLPEIIHS
-1395 QHAGALRWFTLL
+1395 NHAGALRWFTLL
-1407 ISGTSTSDSHS
+1407 ISGTSTCDSHG
-1418 PISEH
+1418 PISEK

-1431 AIEMNKRASPYA
+1431 ASEMRKRSNPYT
-1443 ALLRTRFGLYGSPFD
+1443 ALLRTRFGLYGSPFES
-1458 AEIFESQPSSGM
+1458 EIFDSQPLTSK
-1470 RNPNLSFSCSSI
+1470 NTNVTYTCSI
-1482 GKTGSVAN
+1482 TKTTGTGAN
-1490 SAAANQHSSIDL
+1490 NQSIDL
-1502 RSVCVTDGS
+1502 RSVCIADGS

-1552 NIDSNNIQS
+1552 NVDANNMQA

-1569 MENTVQ
+1569 MENTAQ
-1575 NNMETVQ
+1575 NNIEPVQ

-1587 EEKENLDDDMMNNVK
+1587 DEKENLDDDMMNNVK

-1616 HKLKDDVNEAKKAED
+1616 HKMKDDFINEAKKSAEEIEID
-1631 LDAQNEHFNE
+1631 PQNESFSE
-1641 IESWGP
+1641 IGGWGP
-1647 SNEPRIVFVGGNTNE
+1647 SNEPRMVFVGGNVTD
-1662 AASIIDD
+1662 ASSIIEE
-1669 KSQASIALNNKIQEF
+1669 KPQASITLNNKIQEF
-1684 FEDSNAEENANGLPW
+1684 FEDSNADENANGLPW

-1758 ADSVRLVVSLDIGSR
+1758 ADSVRLVVSQDIGSR

-1794 GRYGMSATRCRMPM
+1794 GRYGMSATRCRIPM

-1814 IVILDHEGYA
+1814 IVILDREGYA

-1831 KNKKS
+1831 KNKKN

-1849 EDVHCRYCLSNS
+1849 EDVHCRYCLSSS
-1861 KLIDMLQPYL
+1861 KLMDLLQPL
-1871 NSEASN
+1871 INSESSN
-1877 ISHMQAF
+1877 IAHMQAF
-1884 LNRIKESGGDHAGS
+1884 LNRIKENNGDQTGPGHS
-1898 ANPSV
+1898 NTS
-1903 SAAFQ
+1903 AFQ
-1908 ENHKVYA
+1908 DNAKVYA

-1937 RAPLDAPEQPKQCQP
+1937 KIPASLSDLPKQLKP
-1952 DAELPRDLS
+1952 GAADLS
-1961 SIYTDKLRVLSE
+1961 PIYTDKLRVLSE

-1987 GQNVANIY
+1987 VQNVANIY
-1995 SHFDQDT
+1995 PYFDLET

-2012 NGDTHIQLATCSI
+2012 NGDTHIQLATCSM
-2025 LVRMCCFKPWWGE
+2025 LVRMCCFQSWWGE
-2038 FLAEKFLKLYSS
+2038 FLADKFLKLYSS

-2076 SCRSIVIDGIL
+2076 SCRSIVIDAIL
-2087 KALATLLA
+2087 KSLATLLA
-2095 PISANHTNR
+2095 PLSQNSA
-2104 SNIWCNTDLNLIG
+2104 SGLNIWCNTDLNLLG
-2117 WILLFLSVCLDEGVN
+2117 WILLFLSVCLDDGMA
-2132 DGKKDPSNMR
+2132 DGKKDQSNIR
-2142 WDFMSGETDMAKSR
+2142 WDFMSGETDMVKAR
-2156 LNMGNGSLRT
+2156 LNMGSGGLRT

-2175 LPNKHYTTPLSGG
+2175 LQSKHY
-2188 VGSSGISSN
+2188 SSGLTGGN
-2197 IVAEKMYMMNTDSL
+2197 GNAVTEKMYMMNSDPL

-2239 FGVYINEIT
+2239 FGDYFNEIT
-2248 KNKPAIRAPANDGS
+2248 KAKSVRLPGGEGGS
-2262 PRAPPNYGNDKD
+2262 RSSQSGSSGSGSKD
-2274 NGSDSSS
+2274 TSSDSSTND
-2281 SESNE
+2281 NE

-2308 IGLILNMDFTCNMD
+2308 IGLILSMDFTCNMD

-2377 LQDILEAD
+2377 LQDVLEAD
-2385 KNFKDEDNDSGNSS
+2385 KNYKDDENDSGNSS
-2399 GDEAAGGAGTSSG
+2399 GDEATTSSEAG
-2412 SSSEL
+2412 ASA
-2417 PPPIRLPPVPET
+2417 RPPVPDT
-2429 AFKPVVMHN
+2429 AFKPVQHTVQ
-2438 SIPVSKEISY
+2438 VSKDISY

-2458 LMECDDADMEEL
+2458 LMECDDADMEDI
-2470 LILDDMLEREKR
+2470 LILDDILEREKR
-2482 ALKKYGSNT
+2482 VFKKDASATVG
-2491 NGRDG
+2491 NGRNG
-2496 LMFLY
+2496 MTFLY

-2507 MDARLEIGLDTNV
+2507 MDARLETGLDTNV
-2520 EIILKRLALKST
+2520 EITLRRLAMKAT
-2532 FNLIAILPHVAI
+2532 FNLIASLPQV
-2544 TDAMNANQEDL
+2544 T
-2555 AVWPESI
+2555 AVDPLNPTQIELTAWPESI
-2562 VEPWSGVEYQQGLET
+2562 VEAWSGEEYQQGLET
-2577 NIMLTEVFDNILG
+2577 NTMLTEVFDNILC
-2590 DLHLIDSWLN
+2590 DLHLVDSWLN

-2648 LATHSNIKLRAWCLG
+2648 LATHPNIKLRAWCLG

-2678 YMDANSTSSDNHF
+2678 YIDSTSTTSDNHF

-2699 NDDNFE
+2699 GDENFE

-2738 LFVWLELKCNVKD
+2738 LFIWLELKCNVKE

-2766 FGGAISNQQGPID
+2766 FGGAISSQQGPID
-2779 AQSQLIKELLYFS
+2779 AQSQLIKELLSFS

-2805 ECVSCLV
+2805 ECVSHLV

-2819 DKLYCIRA
+2819 EKLYCYRA
-2827 SETSNSNNMF
+2827 SENSHSNSMYA
-2837 GTRFGSLFATVLG
+2837 TRFGSLFATVLG
-2850 SENSRQCKT
+2850 PENARQCKT
-2859 VTDNTLLIDLLKLA
+2859 VTDSTVLIDLLKLA

-2880 NPRTGEDNAT
+2880 NPRSGESDNAA
-2890 AYDNS
+2890 AYES
-2895 ASFNDLNTSNESQT
+2895 STFNELNTSNESQT

-2929 DTVLQHSPTMIRLLS
+2929 DTVLQHSPTMTRLLS
-2944 SLSHCS
+2944 TLSHCS
-2950 NSSFAMLVAS
+2950 TSSFAMLVAS
-2960 SMSSSALSDSKNNT
+2960 SMYCASINDSKSSSLT
-2974 LSEPQTV
+2974 EPQTV
-2981 ADAVFQLLLYLSR
+2981 ADAVFQLLLYICR
-2994 TATQNIL
+2994 AATQTVL

-3009 INYTASMRHAM
+3009 ISNASSMRHAM
-3020 PKLQLSEPFLW
+3020 PKLHLSEPFLW
-3031 FILKVLE
+3031 FILKVLDS
-3038 TSASVAIFADMGGIK
+3038 SASIAIFTDMGGIK

-3061 SNRTLINTQPS
+3061 SNRVLINTQPS

-3094 SKKSSSSSTRNEDG
+3094 SKKSSMAATRNEDG

-3235 PRDASNIGLTQIS
+3235 PRDATNIGLTQIS

-3258 NYNTGGPS
+3258 N
-3266 WATGSNIAG
+3266 GSSVAG
-3275 PSTSN
+3275 PCWVTGTTPPQPAKPASDGTS
-3280 ASASGIKPPNDSL
+3280 
-3293 NEYQND
+3293 EFFND
-3299 DDKVART
+3299 DDKAAKT
-3306 SLGWLRILAQCFSV
+3306 SLGWLRILAQCSSV
-3320 VIYAA
+3320 VMYNT
-3325 DQQLTNRVID
+3325 DRQLANRVIM

-3353 APYSPNFALQNLE
+3353 APLCPNIALNNLE
-3366 TVLLKLGLHNRD
+3366 TVLLKIGLYSREC
-3378 LGLKLINILLKESIP
+3378 GLNLINILLKESIP
-3393 QMFQLSNDSISDL
+3393 QTFQLCNDSISDL

-3411 TTQNDFTQDRLEAL
+3411 TTHNEYTGDRVEAML
-3425 LGWVQQLHDTYR
+3425 SWVQRLYERYHQ
-3437 KNQSNHFVMHATNP
+3437 NQVNRFVLHATNP
-3451 YSGFIKC
+3451 YSGFIRC
-3458 LASILW
+3458 LSSILW
-3464 QAHAIELIP
+3464 QSYATDLIP
-3473 NLYNMIS
+3473 DLPNMIT

-3503 IDAVLCSICCIRPEL
+3503 IDAMLCSVCCIRPEL

-3538 ASISDDRKDGECTTD
+3538 ASISDDRKDGECITD
-3553 DVKQEESDSAE
+3553 DIKQEESDAAE
-3564 WYSHLVIEDV
+3564 WYSHLVIEDL
-3574 SKMNLSKSHLATISL
+3574 SRLNLSKAHLSTISM
-3589 ACQSPLAMQ
+3589 ACQSPLAVQ

-3606 NLLTSVV
+3606 NLLTSVI
-3613 LEFCHWALVS
+3613 LEFCHRALNS
-3623 INQLDRE
+3623 INQHQKQSE
-3630 KSSSNEPSVDNDNRE
+3630 VASGSVERDNRE
-3645 TLEEE
+3645 VFEEE
-3650 QTATAG
+3650 QAAAAAVAAATAG
-3656 YSEIPQNNSETSC
+3656 DGAEESSSC
-3669 LTDADKEHHKYS
+3669 MTDADKEHHKYS
-3681 GNCSKETSYPMVNIQ
+3681 GSGAKEVIYPMVNVQ
-3696 KVTEILNFFT
+3696 KVTEILGFFSE
-3706 DVCSEGLM
+3706 VCSEGHM

-3735 NNKLAILAPEVT
+3735 NNKLANISPEVT

-3762 SKVTACH
+3762 SKVTSCH
-3769 PKNQEVLTVNLISVI
+3769 PKNQEVFTVNLISVI
-3784 RKSDTNGLSTITTG
+3784 RKSDSANVSSSGASAANGSSSNQTG
-3798 GTQANNRVTNG
+3798 LNNRPNSG
-3809 NKSCI
+3809 SKSCI

-3823 QILLESEKIL
+3823 QILLESEKIM
-3833 VTVRSD
+3833 VAVQSE
-3839 LPLHNKDQNT
+3839 LPLQNKDPNP
-3849 YTVSNHPSKRP
+3849 YNLSNHPSKRP
-3860 NAHFLLFYLSTNA
+3860 NTHFRLFYLSTNS
-3873 KCQEILD
+3873 KCQEIMD
-3880 QCATVYNQLVPNF
+3880 HCVTAYNRIIPNL
-3893 PSDSRVGEIL
+3893 PSDSRVSE
-3903 TGATSNVGGLIGS
+3903 VLIGS
-3916 ATGNSDSRKELWE
+3916 SNAGAAAGGSDNRKELWE

-3981 EGVTLTHTAVP
+3981 DGIILRHTAIP
-3992 NGMITSDTTISQI
+3992 NGVITSDTTISQV
-4005 LAMLKSTNVSLS
+4005 LAMLKSSGISLS
-4017 TPCISMNLIET
+4017 TPCINLNLSLAKNKPDVE
-4028 KGKTDLDL
+4028 LS
-4036 ICESSSGSSSS
+4036 CEASSSSSS

-4057 PLPSPLQIFSS
+4057 PLSSPLQIFSS

-4075 AHYLPTVYPE
+4075 AHYLPMVYPE
-4085 TPKAHQQFGDKDKNI
+4085 SPKSQQQLGDKDKS
-4100 PPGGEWVKVEQNEE
+4100 PPGGDWVKVEQNEE

-4121 ISAESSPKAQAI
+4121 ILADASPKAQAI
-4133 SAVPQHSLTAFALFL
+4133 SAVPQHSLAAFALFL

-4234 SIFTHHNGSGSS
+4234 SIFTHHNNAGVSS
-4246 GSNSSDNIQATANS
+4246 NSNSSDNIQAAASN
-4260 KPTNSTNAPAAVPST
+4260 KGAPGAA
-4275 ANGGEE
+4275 ANGTDD

-4301 GSTQRS
+4301 GSTQQS
-4307 WNIEQALLRQK
+4307 WNVEQALLRQK

-4330 LSSYINPGDKLP
+4330 LSSYINPGDKFPSNL
-4342 TNMDIDEPSY
+4342 DSEVLSY

-4368 LLQQSCLIPAL
+4368 LLQQSCMIPAL

-4409 LSTQLMSLLVNKDN
+4409 LSNQLVSLLVNKNN

-4428 IAVLLSNMKACVDTY
+4428 IAALLANMKACVDTY

-4489 SATNLDASDAEDEQ
+4489 NATNVEALTVEEEL
-4503 KESVSRPLAKSVE
+4503 KEVVPRPMAKSVE
-4516 DKYMELMKAL
+4516 EKYMELMKAL
-4526 QFDTFEMIAETENGY
+4526 QFDTFEMIAETDNGY

-4672 SHTSSFLQ
+4672 AHTSSFLQ

-4699 GFERSRGTPNGTHSS
+4699 GFERSRGTPTGSHSS

-4737 CPCFKEVIQTH
+4737 CPCFKEVIHTH

-4769 PLQKERTGRTISFN
+4769 PLLNERTGRTISFN

-4789 QYRQLREELA
+4789 QYRQLREEFA
-4799 KLAPPEGLDE
+4799 KLKPPEGLDE
-4809 LDYPFHAGITPTTPS
+4809 RDYPFITGITPTTPS
-4824 AAPYGSSTINTA
+4824 VPVCAGVEGSNNG
-4836 TSAVD
+4836 AVD
-4841 DPPQQESGSMNIP
+4841 SSATTSPEKPLTSDDDESELLLQSSQGDI
-4854 PAEPPLE
+4854 
-4861 VMSGL
+4861 VMGE
-4866 AIIGKIDMIPDEEED
+4866 DED
-4881 DDDAADSIIE
+4881 DDDANVVDEVIIKADVE
-4891 LEVGQDDDDA
+4891 DVA
-4901 QGEGSVTKP
+4901 
-4910 DEEAGSS
+4910 AGSS
-4917 SSSSNGKETSIPDEL
+4917 SSSNDKGTSIPDDG
-4932 QQQEG
+4932 QEENP
-4937 DGDLSPEEIVLS
+4937 DLSPEEIVLS

>member
-1 MASGGGGAI
+1 MANGGGAAD
-10 VGGIGSNNSEDQW
+10 DQW
-23 LKEDGYLNVDVE
+23 LKEDGYLNVDTESV
-35 ADRIVYHP
+35 RIVYHP
-43 LLNVILVFTRSS
+43 FLNVILVFTR
-55 ALKVLDVNSGVIL
+55 AGEVKVLDVNSGVIL
-68 QSYAVSETLPPQCR
+68 QSYRVSENLPAQCR
-82 YLPDQDKILFWNGKN
+82 YLPDQDKILFWNGRN
-97 ISMRGDY
+97 VSLRGDY

-116 PISQAD
+116 PVSQAD
-122 DPIRIE
+122 DIIRIE
-128 LPLSEAVLFFQCLQN
+128 LLLSEAVLFLQCLQN
-143 LEQNGLENTTDVTFE
+143 LEQHGLENTADVINE
-158 LNHKISEAQQF
+158 LTLKVGEAQQHA
-169 VKRGIKAQ
+169 KRGIKAQ
-177 KWETICLELPHS
+177 KWETICLELSHS

-195 GGMVMQLKRLDRH
+195 GEMVMQLKRLDRH

-231 TEPTALNRFH
+231 TEPSALNRFY
-241 MFSEAVRRQTFE
+241 MFSEATRRQTFE
-253 AWPHMD
+253 GWPHMD

-277 GDNGNGD
+277 GDNGNDD

-313 ECPFVKGD
+313 ECPFVKGE
-321 FTQNVPLSVTYASSP
+321 FTQNVPLSVTYATSP
-336 AIATPGFTIVSAGEQ
+336 AVSTEGFSIISSGDR
-351 GNVLCTGN
+351 GNVFCTGIP
-359 SSADVTIW
+359 SADVTVW
-367 NLERQLVKVH
+367 NVERQLVKVFN
-377 DFKIKLHPDILATT
+377 FKVQLHPDILTT
-391 TLSMD
+391 TTISC
-396 TNVHEIELTALATH
+396 NAVVNNIELTALSTYYLKHAGVV
-410 YNKSLF
+410 NKSKV
-416 AVNKPK
+416 AS
-422 TATLSLK
+422 LSLK

-437 VCGIRVL
+437 VCGIRVN
-444 STEPETIS
+444 STEPEV
-452 SDKETTLLF
+452 DKDETETTLLL
-461 IVYNIE
+461 IVYNVE
-467 NPINCEQDS
+467 ESATSGDEVAEPKFRMNP
-476 PTANSK
+476 
-482 SKQRL
+482 
-487 STLLVSPSSNNIP
+487 VSSITVIP
-500 PAKKSSLSTIDE
+500 PKKSSLSTIDE
-512 KYEDDFIKFLSDN
+512 KYEDDFIKFLSGN
-525 TDSQL
+525 TESQL
-530 LESIDKLIDI
+530 LESIDKLIHLDTL
-540 DIKKDEAHLTQQF
+540 KKDDAALCQQF
-553 AKLDDTLNKLIEASA
+553 GAKLDDTLRKLMEASGSPSVGSLDKLTPDDSPSNPPPMGLLEPA
-568 SSTGSS
+568 VKGSSSILSLPPTPPSSVIGSGSSASNSSTQLTSVKSSTQADSATSISSTVGSS
-574 GEEFL
+574 N
-579 SLGKQ
+579 
-584 LPISI
+584 
-589 GGIGGGTIKLTDS
+589 T
-602 NNQVVS
+602 N
-608 TKPSLAESVSSTG
+608 VSST
-621 ASAGSDADVT
+621 
-631 TALSTATSLATT
+631 LSTAASSVASCNSRAEPNHGIT
-643 NKCEISC
+643 C
-650 IPLQYIELPPFY
+650 IPLQYIEIPAMY
-662 CNSPENY
+662 AESHDNY
-669 KIGEIIPSSDNRHL
+669 RIAEVIPSSDNKYL
-683 LVVVRLNKIKTKVT
+683 LVVLRLNPKSPAEDKQELSNEVAIEKEAAEKT
-697 RTEIDVMG
+697 
-705 KNENDEQ
+705 DEG
-712 TENEKATGEILEE
+712 EKAEQEEEIPEE
-725 IEENEW
+725 IEEEEW
-731 KTILYLYY
+731 KTILYLYH
-739 LYEDG
+739 LNEEG
-744 LVKCDEPLVKFLT
+744 LVKPDDPSVKLLSDE
-757 DDETPVEIIMLPKC
+757 ETPVEIVMLPKC
-771 DSSGRIFGGNDTENG
+771 DSSGRSFGGPDTENG
-786 VFVMTCED
+786 IFVMTCED
-794 GKLRIVSIKTLTVIS
+794 GKLRILSLKTLGIVS
-809 EVGVADDRFVSATY
+809 EASVKDDRFVSATY

-832 CTAKGCLHFYSFY
+832 CTVKGCLHFYSFY

-856 DDVSCV
+856 DDMATMIGNGSKTATGSDRSQYAEVDGATS
-862 IENSGKL
+862 
-869 IMDKPSTMPS
+869 STAAN

-887 STSSSPAQPP
+887 STSSSPPQM
-897 SGSTNANPTFAGD
+897 PTAAVGAGQVLGENHLAD
-910 HNYCDVLLA
+910 ILLA
-919 FKSDMSMN
+919 YKPELTLP
-927 TLKILYSLT
+927 TLKVLYSLT

-942 TPYTAEVPGCW
+942 TPYSAEVPGCW

-980 WRLHNGTTTL
+980 WRLHNDATTW
-990 DEHLIELS
+990 DEHLIELN

-1015 QPCTNAPAIQVTLLK
+1015 QPCTNPPAIQVTLLK
-1030 QKSTGLCSRR
+1030 QKSIGLCSRR
-1040 KSQSINRVDE
+1040 KTQSINRVDE
-1050 SINFNIGSTDGKNSI
+1050 SINFNIGSSDGKNFV
-1065 ENPVLSEEYLNARNA
+1065 ENPVLSEEYLQARNA

-1089 ASCMD
+1089 ATCMD

-1125 DFSKD
+1125 DLSKD
-1130 GQAKTRVPVR
+1130 GQAKTR
-1140 KKGITSILLTSFV
+1140 
-1153 HSMARG
+1153 
-1159 KSDSA
+1159 
-1164 SLGGSSST
+1164 
-1172 TAGPAIVGK
+1172 
-1181 DNKGGNNGMGSS
+1181 
-1193 PTLPSD
+1193 
-1199 PSSTSVNTN
+1199 
-1208 KSQKND
+1208 
-1214 FYIGCDWLNEISI
+1214 GCDWLNEISV

-1248 LESNLLLNNLLKIL
+1248 LDSNLLLRNLLKLL
-1262 YNYANPEEDEAVQL
+1262 YSAEETIQL
-1276 QQNIVFD
+1276 HQNVLFD

-1288 VTIRMMRYRYPK
+1288 VSIRMVRYRYPK
-1300 NPFGKKILSGE
+1300 NPFAKKVVPSAE
-1311 IKDLASS
+1311 VKDVASS
-1318 DINVQQSECIQ
+1318 DINVQQSECVQI
-1329 LVEKHLVEIVR
+1329 VERHLEEIIR
-1340 HCIVLGN
+1340 HCVVRGN

-1359 VALEGAQNMIDKDG
+1359 VALDGAQNMIVKDV
-1373 CNQFEK
+1373 CNSFEK
-1379 TLKQAIVT
+1379 SLKQAIIT
-1387 CLPEIVDS
+1387 CLPEIVHS
-1395 QHAGALRWFTLL
+1395 NHAGALRWFTLL
-1407 ISGTSTSDSHS
+1407 ISGTSTCDSHGS
-1418 PISEH
+1418 ISEK
-1423 CISLLKDV
+1423 CISILKDV
-1431 AIEMNKRASPYA
+1431 AGEMRKRTNPYT
-1443 ALLRTRFGLYGSPFD
+1443 ALLRTRFGLYGAPFES
-1458 AEIFESQPSSGM
+1458 EIFDSQPLASKST
-1470 RNPNLSFSCSSI
+1470 NVTYTCSI
-1482 GKTGSVAN
+1482 TKTTGTGAN
-1490 SAAANQHSSIDL
+1490 NQSIDL
-1502 RSVCVTDGS
+1502 RSVCIADGS

-1552 NIDSNNIQS
+1552 NVDASSMQA

-1569 MENTVQ
+1569 MENTAQ
-1575 NNMETVQ
+1575 NNIEPVQ

-1587 EEKENLDDDMMNNVK
+1587 DEKENLDDDMMNNVK

-1616 HKLKDDVNEAKKAED
+1616 HKMKDDYNEAKKSSAEEI
-1631 LDAQNEHFNE
+1631 DAQNGNFTE
-1641 IESWGP
+1641 IEGGWGP
-1647 SNEPRIVFVGGNTNE
+1647 SGTEPRMVFVGGNVNNS
-1662 AASIIDD
+1662 SIIEE
-1669 KSQASIALNNKIQEF
+1669 KPQASIALNNKIQEF
-1684 FEDSNAEENANGLPW
+1684 FEDSNADENANGLPW

-1758 ADSVRLVVSLDIGSR
+1758 ADSVRLVVSQDIGSR

-1794 GRYGMSATRCRMPM
+1794 GRYGMSATRCRIPM

-1814 IVILDHEGYA
+1814 IVILDREGYA

-1831 KNKKS
+1831 KNKKN

-1849 EDVHCRYCLSNS
+1849 EDVHCRYCLSSS
-1861 KLIDMLQPYL
+1861 KLMDLLQPL
-1871 NSEASN
+1871 INSESSN
-1877 ISHMQAF
+1877 IAHMQAF
-1884 LNRIKESGGDHAGS
+1884 LNRIRENNGDQAGS
-1898 ANPSV
+1898 GSSN
-1903 SAAFQ
+1903 SASFQ
-1908 ENHKVYA
+1908 DNAKVYA

-1937 RAPLDAPEQPKQCQP
+1937 KLPASVPDPPKQLKSGP
-1952 DAELPRDLS
+1952 DLS

-1987 GQNVANIY
+1987 VQNVANIY
-1995 SHFDQDT
+1995 PYFDLET

-2012 NGDTHIQLATCSI
+2012 NGDTHIQLATCSM
-2025 LVRMCCFKPWWGE
+2025 LVRMCCFQPWWGE
-2038 FLAEKFLKLYSS
+2038 FLADKFLKLYSS

-2076 SCRSIVIDGIL
+2076 SCRSIVIDAIL
-2087 KALATLLA
+2087 KSLATLLA
-2095 PISANHTNR
+2095 PLSQNSA
-2104 SNIWCNTDLNLIG
+2104 SGLNIWCNTDLNLLG
-2117 WILLFLSVCLDEGVN
+2117 WILLFLSVCLDDGIA
-2132 DGKKDPSNMR
+2132 DGKKDQSNIR
-2142 WDFMSGETDMAKSR
+2142 WDFMSGETDMVKAR
-2156 LNMGNGSLRT
+2156 LNMGSGGLRT

-2175 LPNKHYTTPLSGG
+2175 LQSKHYTSSLTGG
-2188 VGSSGISSN
+2188 GNGNAVT
-2197 IVAEKMYMMNTDSL
+2197 EKMYMINSEPL
-2211 QTPASKLEMAL
+2211 QTPASKLEIAL

-2239 FGVYINEIT
+2239 FGDYFNEIT
-2248 KNKPAIRAPANDGS
+2248 KAKSVKIPSGDGAS
-2262 PRAPPNYGNDKD
+2262 RSSQSGSSGSGSKD
-2274 NGSDSSS
+2274 NS
-2281 SESNE
+2281 SESSTNDNE

-2308 IGLILNMDFTCNMD
+2308 IGLILSMDFTCNMD

-2377 LQDILEAD
+2377 LQDVLEAD
-2385 KNFKDEDNDSGNSS
+2385 KNYKDDENDSGNSS
-2399 GDEAAGGAGTSSG
+2399 GDEATTSSEAAGTSAA
-2412 SSSEL
+2412 
-2417 PPPIRLPPVPET
+2417 RPPVPPDT
-2429 AFKPVVMHN
+2429 AFKPVPHSVQ
-2438 SIPVSKEISY
+2438 VSKDISY

-2458 LMECDDADMEEL
+2458 LMECDDADMEDI
-2470 LILDDMLEREKR
+2470 LILDDILEREKR
-2482 ALKKYGSNT
+2482 VFKKDASATVSSGR
-2491 NGRDG
+2491 NG
-2496 LMFLY
+2496 MTFLY

-2507 MDARLEIGLDTNV
+2507 MDARLETGLDTNV
-2520 EIILKRLALKST
+2520 EITLRRLAMKAT
-2532 FNLIAILPHVAI
+2532 FNLIASLPQVTA
-2544 TDAMNANQEDL
+2544 TDPLNPTQIELTA
-2555 AVWPESI
+2555 WPESI
-2562 VEPWSGVEYQQGLET
+2562 VEAWSGEEYQQGLET
-2577 NIMLTEVFDNILG
+2577 NTMLTEVFDNILC
-2590 DLHLIDSWLN
+2590 DLHLVDSWLN

-2614 TLEQVPGSNAPGL
+2614 TLEQVPGSSAPGL

-2648 LATHSNIKLRAWCLG
+2648 LATHPNIKLRAWCLG

-2678 YMDANSTSSDNHF
+2678 YIDSNSATSDNHF

-2699 NDDNFE
+2699 GDENFE

-2738 LFVWLELKCNVKD
+2738 LFIWLELKCNVKE

-2766 FGGAISNQQGPID
+2766 FGGAISSQQGPID
-2779 AQSQLIKELLYFS
+2779 AQSQLIKELLSFS

-2805 ECVSCLV
+2805 ECVSHLV

-2819 DKLYCIRA
+2819 EKLYCYRA
-2827 SETSNSNNMF
+2827 SENSHSNNMYA
-2837 GTRFGSLFATVLG
+2837 TRFGSLFATVLG
-2850 SENSRQCKT
+2850 PENARQCKT
-2859 VTDNTLLIDLLKLA
+2859 VTDSTLLIDLLKLA

-2880 NPRTGEDNAT
+2880 NPRSGDSDNAA
-2890 AYDNS
+2890 AYENS
-2895 ASFNDLNTSNESQT
+2895 TLNDLNTSNESQT
-2909 DEIKAEQQNIEPRP
+2909 DEIKAEQQNIEPSRP

-2929 DTVLQHSPTMIRLLS
+2929 DTVLQHSPTMTRLLS
-2944 SLSHCS
+2944 TLSHCS
-2950 NSSFAMLVAS
+2950 TSSFAMLVAS
-2960 SMSSSALSDSKNNT
+2960 SMYCASINDSKSSSLT
-2974 LSEPQTV
+2974 EPQTV
-2981 ADAVFQLLLYLSR
+2981 ADAVFQLLLYICR
-2994 TATQNIL
+2994 AATQTVL

-3009 INYTASMRHAM
+3009 INNASSMRHAM
-3020 PKLQLSEPFLW
+3020 PKLHLSEPFLW
-3031 FILKVLE
+3031 FILKVLDN
-3038 TSASVAIFADMGGIK
+3038 SSSIAIFTDMGGIK

-3061 SNRTLINTQPS
+3061 SNRALINTQPS

-3094 SKKSSSSSTRNEDG
+3094 SKKSSMAATRNEDG

-3227 SVIIRLYR
+3227 SIIIRLYR
-3235 PRDASNIGLTQIS
+3235 PRDATNIGLTQIS
-3248 VLGTTTFSDV
+3248 VLGTTTFSDG
-3258 NYNTGGPS
+3258 NGAGSAAGPS
-3266 WATGSNIAG
+3266 WAAG
-3275 PSTSN
+3275 TAPATKSGTSDGT
-3280 ASASGIKPPNDSL
+3280 SDFF
-3293 NEYQND
+3293 ND
-3299 DDKVART
+3299 DDKAAKT
-3306 SLGWLRILAQCFSV
+3306 SLGWLRILAQCSSV
-3320 VIYAA
+3320 VMYNT
-3325 DQQLTNRVID
+3325 DRQLANRVIM

-3353 APYSPNFALQNLE
+3353 APLCPNIALNNLE
-3366 TVLLKLGLHNRD
+3366 TVLLKIGLSSREC
-3378 LGLKLINILLKESIP
+3378 GLNLINILLKESIP
-3393 QMFQLSNDSISDL
+3393 QTFQLCNDSISDL

-3411 TTQNDFTQDRLEAL
+3411 TTQNEYTGDRVEAML
-3425 LGWVQQLHDTYR
+3425 TWVQRLYERYHQ
-3437 KNQSNHFVMHATNP
+3437 NQVNRFVLHATNP
-3451 YSGFIKC
+3451 YSGFIRC
-3458 LASILW
+3458 LSSILW
-3464 QAHAIELIP
+3464 QSYATDLIP
-3473 NLYNMIS
+3473 DLPNMIT

-3503 IDAVLCSICCIRPEL
+3503 IDAMLCSVCCIRPEL

-3538 ASISDDRKDGECTTD
+3538 ASISDDRKDGECITD
-3553 DVKQEESDSAE
+3553 DIKQEESDAAE
-3564 WYSHLVIEDV
+3564 WYSHLVIEDI
-3574 SKMNLSKSHLATISL
+3574 SRLNLSKAHLATISM
-3589 ACQSPLAMQ
+3589 ACQSPLAVQ

-3606 NLLTSVV
+3606 NLLTSVI
-3613 LEFCHWALVS
+3613 LEFCHRTLNS
-3623 INQLDRE
+3623 INQHQKQSADVA
-3630 KSSSNEPSVDNDNRE
+3630 SGQSVERDNRE
-3645 TLEEE
+3645 VFEEE
-3650 QTATAG
+3650 QAAAAAAASVDG
-3656 YSEIPQNNSETSC
+3656 VSDESGSC
-3669 LTDADKEHHKYS
+3669 MTDADKEHHKYS
-3681 GNCSKETSYPMVNIQ
+3681 GSCSRDVVYPMVNVQ
-3696 KVTEILNFFT
+3696 KVTEILGFFSE
-3706 DVCSEGLM
+3706 VCSEGHM

-3735 NNKLAILAPEVT
+3735 NNKLANISSEVT

-3762 SKVTACH
+3762 SKVTVCH
-3769 PKNQEVLTVNLISVI
+3769 PKNQEVFTLNLISVI
-3784 RKSDTNGLSTITTG
+3784 RKSDSSVNVGNTVNGGSANLTG
-3798 GTQANNRVTNG
+3798 LNNRMNSTG
-3809 NKSCI
+3809 KSCI

-3823 QILLESEKIL
+3823 QILLESEKIM
-3833 VTVRSD
+3833 VAVQSE
-3839 LPLHNKDQNT
+3839 LPLQNKDPNP
-3849 YTVSNHPSKRP
+3849 YNLSNHPSKRP
-3860 NAHFLLFYLSTNA
+3860 NTHFRLFYLSTNS
-3873 KCQEILD
+3873 KCQDILD
-3880 QCATVYNQLVPNF
+3880 HCVTAYNRIIPNLGS
-3893 PSDSRVGEIL
+3893 SDSRMSEALI
-3903 TGATSNVGGLIGS
+3903 GASNSGGS
-3916 ATGNSDSRKELWE
+3916 ATIAGAAGSSDNRKELWE

-3981 EGVTLTHTAVP
+3981 DGVILRHTAIP
-3992 NGMITSDTTISQI
+3992 NGVITSDTTISQV
-4005 LAMLKSTNVSLS
+4005 LAMLKSSGISLS
-4017 TPCISMNLIET
+4017 TPCINLNLSLA
-4028 KGKTDLDL
+4028 KNKPDVDLT
-4036 ICESSSGSSSS
+4036 CEASSSSSS
-4047 SPILKAADFI
+4047 SPILKAADCI
-4057 PLPSPLQIFSS
+4057 PLSSPLQIFSS

-4075 AHYLPTVYPE
+4075 AHYLPMVYPE
-4085 TPKAHQQFGDKDKNI
+4085 SPKSQQQLGDKDKS
-4100 PPGGEWVKVEQNEE
+4100 PPGGDWVKVEQNEE

-4121 ISAESSPKAQAI
+4121 ILADASPKTQAI
-4133 SAVPQHSLTAFALFL
+4133 SAVPQHSLAAFALFL

-4234 SIFTHHNGSGSS
+4234 SIFTHHNNAGVSS
-4246 GSNSSDNIQATANS
+4246 NSNSSDNIQAAASN
-4260 KPTNSTNAPAAVPST
+4260 KATNGAT
-4275 ANGGEE
+4275 ANGTATATTTTAAAADD

-4301 GSTQRS
+4301 GSTQQS
-4307 WNIEQALLRQK
+4307 WNVEQALLRQK

-4330 LSSYINPGDKLP
+4330 LSSYINPGDKVPSNL
-4342 TNMDIDEPSY
+4342 DSEVLSY

-4368 LLQQSCLIPAL
+4368 LLQQSCMIPAL

-4409 LSTQLMSLLVNKDN
+4409 LSNQLVSLLVNKNN

-4428 IAVLLSNMKACVDTY
+4428 IAALLANMKACVDTY

-4479 DIQETSLLVQ
+4479 DIQETSMLVQ
-4489 SATNLDASDAEDEQ
+4489 NATNVETLTVEEEQ
-4503 KESVSRPLAKSVE
+4503 KEVVSRPMAKSVE
-4516 DKYMELMKAL
+4516 EKYMELMKAL

-4672 SHTSSFLQ
+4672 AHTSSFLQ

-4699 GFERSRGTPNGTHSS
+4699 GFERSRGTPSGTHSS

-4737 CPCFKEVIQTH
+4737 CPCFKEVIHTH

-4769 PLQKERTGRTISFN
+4769 PLQNERTGRTISFN

-4789 QYRQLREELA
+4789 QYRQLREEFA
-4799 KLAPPEGLDE
+4799 KLKPPEGLE
-4809 LDYPFHAGITPTTPS
+4809 EADYPFVTGITPTTPS
-4824 AAPYGSSTINTA
+4824 TQVVVGGGSGSGAPVVDASTPSPPEKPLA
-4836 TSAVD
+4836 TLEDEDESELLLQSGEDAIVMDDEDENVEVVDEVIIKADVD
-4841 DPPQQESGSMNIP
+4841 D
-4854 PAEPPLE
+4854 
-4861 VMSGL
+4861 VV
-4866 AIIGKIDMIPDEEED
+4866 
-4881 DDDAADSIIE
+4881 
-4891 LEVGQDDDDA
+4891 VG
-4901 QGEGSVTKP
+4901 GE
-4910 DEEAGSS
+4910 GSS
-4917 SSSSNGKETSIPDEL
+4917 SSSSNDKGTSIPDDG
-4932 QQQEG
+4932 QEENP
-4937 DGDLSPEEIVLS
+4937 DLSPEEIVLS

>member
-1 MASGGGGAI
+1 MATSD
-10 VGGIGSNNSEDQW
+10 DQW
-23 LKEDGYLNVDVE
+23 LKEDGYLNVDTESV
-35 ADRIVYHP
+35 RIVYHP
-43 LLNVILVFTRSS
+43 FLNVILVFTR
-55 ALKVLDVNSGVIL
+55 LGEVKVLDVNSGVIL
-68 QSYAVSETLPPQCR
+68 QSYQISSDDPPRCR
-82 YLPDQDKILFWNGKN
+82 YLPDQDKILFWNGRN
-97 ISMRGDY
+97 VSMRGDY

-116 PISQAD
+116 PIAQAD
-122 DPIRIE
+122 DSIRIE
-128 LPLSEAVLFFQCLQN
+128 FLLSEAVLFLQCLQN
-143 LEQNGLENTTDVTFE
+143 LEQHGLENTADVTNE
-158 LNHKISEAQQF
+158 LTLRIGEAQQHA
-169 VKRGIKAQ
+169 KRGIKAQ
-177 KWETICLELPHS
+177 KWETVCLELPHS

-231 TEPTALNRFH
+231 TEPTTLNRFH
-241 MFSEAVRRQTFE
+241 MFSEATRRQTFE
-253 AWPHMD
+253 GWPHMD

-270 AGFYHFP
+270 AGFYHYP
-277 GDNGNGD
+277 GDNGNDD

-313 ECPFVKGD
+313 ECPFVKGE
-321 FTQNVPLSVTYASSP
+321 FTQNVPLSVTYATSP
-336 AIATPGFTIVSAGEQ
+336 AVATGGFQIISSGDR
-351 GNVLCTGN
+351 GNVFCTGN
-359 SSADVTIW
+359 PTSKISVW
-367 NLERQLVKVH
+367 NIERQLTKVH
-377 DFKIKLHPDILATT
+377 DFEIKLHPDILTT
-391 TLSMD
+391 TSISPTALI
-396 TNVHEIELTALATH
+396 NEIELNALAT
-410 YNKSLF
+410 YFVKPLSGIP
-416 AVNKPK
+416 KPK
-422 TATLSLK
+422 MATLSLK

-437 VCGIRVL
+437 ICGVQVH
-444 STEPETIS
+444 STEPDSNRSATF
-452 SDKETTLLF
+452 LL

-467 NPINCEQDS
+467 DPISSLEEHTPAIVGNTKQANNSILNS
-476 PTANSK
+476 P
-482 SKQRL
+482 
-487 STLLVSPSSNNIP
+487 VIPIP
-500 PAKKSSLSTIDE
+500 PVKKTSLSTIDE
-512 KYEDDFIKFLSDN
+512 KYEDNFLKFLSDN
-525 TDSQL
+525 PDSQL
-530 LESIDKLIDI
+530 LESIDKLICMDTL
-540 DIKKDEAHLTQQF
+540 KKAESKLSQQF
-553 AKLDDTLNKLIEASA
+553 GAKLDDTLTKLIEASSSSSA
-568 SSTGSS
+568 ASMGGSSTDKFVGNEFTMQPPPPAAKSSPINLGLGTGVGNFKGPTSMLFTSPNLSSGSS
-574 GEEFL
+574 TPSSTKLL
-579 SLGKQ
+579 SVKA
-584 LPISI
+584 SV
-589 GGIGGGTIKLTDS
+589 TDS
-602 NNQVVS
+602 SNVPMVLPTSPSVV
-608 TKPSLAESVSSTG
+608 PSSC
-621 ASAGSDADVT
+621 D
-631 TALSTATSLATT
+631 
-643 NKCEISC
+643 ISC
-650 IPLQYIELPPFY
+650 IPLQYIELPNPDSHQQY
-662 CNSPENY
+662 CLEHV
-669 KIGEIIPSSDNRHL
+669 IPSSDNKHL
-683 LVVVRLNKIKTKVT
+683 LVVLRAKQKVT
-697 RTEIDVMG
+697 EDIVI
-705 KNENDEQ
+705 ENKPENAAALEDTDE
-712 TENEKATGEILEE
+712 EVVGEKT
-725 IEENEW
+725 
-731 KTILYLYY
+731 KTILYLYS
-739 LYEDG
+739 LNEEG
-744 LVKCDEPLVKFLT
+744 LIRPDEPIERLLSE
-757 DDETPVEIIMLPKC
+757 DEAPVEIVMLPRF
-771 DSSGRIFGGNDTENG
+771 DSSGRCFGGPETECG
-786 VFVMTCED
+786 IFVMTCAD
-794 GKLRIVSIKTLTVIS
+794 GKLRVIS
-809 EVGVADDRFVSATY
+809 LKTFGTISEASVKDDRFVSATY

-832 CTAKGCLHFYSFY
+832 CTASGCLHFYSFY

-856 DDVSCV
+856 DDVTN
-862 IENSGKL
+862 IMGNNSIKL
-869 IMDKPSTMPS
+869 ACNDQIQYDMQAAGTSVTSSVVNM
-879 LLKYDATP
+879 LKYEATP
-887 STSSSPAQPP
+887 STSSSPAQVLATVSAPN
-897 SGSTNANPTFAGD
+897 SGNARISAADSQQSG
-910 HNYCDVLLA
+910 DVLFAYKTEL
-919 FKSDMSMN
+919 SMN
-927 TLKILYSLT
+927 TLRVLYSLT
-936 LFNEML
+936 LFNDML
-942 TPYTAEVPGCW
+942 TPYSAEVPGCW

-980 WRLHNGTTTL
+980 WRLHNDAFTW
-990 DEHLIELS
+990 DDHLIELN

-1015 QPCTNAPAIQVTLLK
+1015 QPCTSPPAIQVTLLK
-1030 QKSTGLCSRR
+1030 QKSIGLCSRR
-1040 KSQSINRVDE
+1040 KTQSINRVDE
-1050 SINFNIGSTDGKNSI
+1050 SINFNIGSVDGKTDLV
-1065 ENPVLSEEYLNARNA
+1065 ENPVLSEEYLQARNA

-1089 ASCMD
+1089 AACMD

-1125 DFSKD
+1125 DLSKD

-1140 KKGITSILLTSFV
+1140 KKGITSILLTSFANISQQN
-1153 HSMARG
+1153 HATATNHATTAAAGTTG
-1159 KSDSA
+1159 KDGISFFPDSA
-1164 SLGGSSST
+1164 
-1172 TAGPAIVGK
+1172 GP
-1181 DNKGGNNGMGSS
+1181 NK
-1193 PTLPSD
+1193 TR
-1199 PSSTSVNTN
+1199 
-1208 KSQKND
+1208 KND

-1227 TVRSTRQVYKI
+1227 TVRSTKQVYKV

-1248 LESNLLLNNLLKIL
+1248 LESNLLLSNLLKLL
-1262 YNYANPEEDEAVQL
+1262 YTEEEAFQL

-1283 ILIWI
+1283 ILIW
-1288 VTIRMMRYRYPK
+1288 VVSIRMVRYRYPK
-1300 NPFGKKILSGE
+1300 NPFAKKVILTE
-1311 IKDLASS
+1311 IKDVASS
-1318 DINVQQSECIQ
+1318 DVNVQQSECIRII
-1329 LVEKHLVEIVR
+1329 ERHLENIIR

-1352 KCVKFVS
+1352 KCVKLISLV
-1359 VALEGAQNMIDKDG
+1359 LDGAQNMIDKDV
-1373 CNQFEK
+1373 CNSFEK
-1379 TLKQAIVT
+1379 SLKQAIIT
-1387 CLPEIVDS
+1387 CLPEIINS
-1395 QHAGALRWFTLL
+1395 NHAGALRWFTML
-1407 ISGTSTSDSHS
+1407 ISGASTYDSHGL
-1418 PISEH
+1418 ISEK
-1423 CISLLKDV
+1423 CIFLLTEV
-1431 AIEMNKRASPYA
+1431 ASEMRKRSNPYT
-1443 ALLRTRFGLYGSPFD
+1443 ALLRTRFGLYGSPFE
-1458 AEIFESQPSSGM
+1458 AEIFDSQPLTAKNNNM
-1470 RNPNLSFSCSSI
+1470 TYSCSI
-1482 GKTGSVAN
+1482 TKTTGTGAN
-1490 SAAANQHSSIDL
+1490 NQSIDL
-1502 RSVCVTDGS
+1502 RSVCIADGS

-1552 NIDSNNIQS
+1552 NVDANNIQA

-1569 MENTVQ
+1569 MENNTQ
-1575 NNMETVQ
+1575 NNIETVQ
-1582 NHIKL
+1582 NHVKMDD
-1587 EEKENLDDDMMNNVK
+1587 KENLDDDMMNNVK

-1616 HKLKDDVNEAKKAED
+1616 HKMKDDFNEAKKTAEEID
-1631 LDAQNEHFNE
+1631 SQNESFNE

-1647 SNEPRIVFVGGNTNE
+1647 SNEPRIVFVGENANE
-1662 AASIIDD
+1662 SSIIYD

-1684 FEDSNAEENANGLPW
+1684 FEEGNTDESANGLPW

-1707 KQMIVV
+1707 KQTIVV

-1733 LTDLIIPACSDLAS
+1733 LTDLIIPSCSDLAS

-1758 ADSVRLVVSLDIGSR
+1758 ADSIRLVVSQDIGSR

-1794 GRYGMSATRCRMPM
+1794 GRYGMSATRCRIPM

-1814 IVILDHEGYA
+1814 IVILDREGYG

-1831 KNKKS
+1831 KNRKI

-1849 EDVHCRYCLSNS
+1849 EDVHCRYCLSSS
-1861 KLIDMLQPYL
+1861 KLIDLLQPL
-1871 NSEASN
+1871 VNSESSN
-1877 ISHMQAF
+1877 IAHMQAF
-1884 LNRIKESGGDHAGS
+1884 LNRIKENNGDTTGSSHANS
-1898 ANPSV
+1898 AFPD
-1903 SAAFQ
+1903 
-1908 ENHKVYA
+1908 NHKVYA
-1915 VYEECMAF
+1915 TYEECMAF

-1937 RAPLDAPEQPKQCQP
+1937 RGPLPL
-1952 DAELPRDLS
+1952 AELPKQLKVGSDLS
-1961 SIYTDKLRVLSE
+1961 SLYTDKLRVLSE

-1987 GQNVANIY
+1987 IQNVTNIY
-1995 SHFDQDT
+1995 PYFDLNT

-2012 NGDTHIQLATCSI
+2012 NGDTHIQLATCSM
-2025 LVRMCCFKPWWGE
+2025 LVRMCCFQSWWGD
-2038 FLAEKFLKLYSS
+2038 FLADKFFKLYSS

-2076 SCRSIVIDGIL
+2076 SCRSVVIDAIL
-2087 KALATLLA
+2087 KSLATLLA
-2095 PISANHTNR
+2095 PLSTN
-2104 SNIWCNTDLNLIG
+2104 SSSGLNIWCNTDLNLLG
-2117 WILLFLSVCLDEGVN
+2117 WILLFLSVCLD
-2132 DGKKDPSNMR
+2132 DGTSESKKDQSNMR
-2142 WDFMSGETDMAKSR
+2142 WDFMSGETDMVKAR
-2156 LNMGNGSLRT
+2156 LNMSNGGLRT

-2175 LPNKHYTTPLSGG
+2175 LQSKHS
-2188 VGSSGISSN
+2188 SSGLSSGN
-2197 IVAEKMYMMNTDSL
+2197 SNAIGEKMYTIHTDAL
-2211 QTPASKLEMAL
+2211 QGAASKLEMAL

-2239 FGVYINEIT
+2239 FGDYFNDIT
-2248 KNKPAIRAPANDGS
+2248 KGKSIRIPCGTDGVARNTLGGNGLNNNNSDGS
-2262 PRAPPNYGNDKD
+2262 TND
-2274 NGSDSSS
+2274 
-2281 SESNE
+2281 NE

-2308 IGLILNMDFTCNMD
+2308 IGLILSMNFTCNMD

-2377 LQDILEAD
+2377 LQDVLEAD
-2385 KNFKDEDNDSGNSS
+2385 KNYKDDENDSGNSS
-2399 GDEAAGGAGTSSG
+2399 GDEALPSVSEHG
-2412 SSSEL
+2412 SSSR
-2417 PPPIRLPPVPET
+2417 PPAMET
-2429 AFKPVVMHN
+2429 AFKPVMNNIQVTKD
-2438 SIPVSKEISY
+2438 VSY

-2458 LMECDDADMEEL
+2458 LMECDDADMEDI

-2482 ALKKYGSNT
+2482 VFKKDANASVT
-2491 NGRDG
+2491 SSRNG
-2496 LMFLY
+2496 LTFLY
-2501 KTVSSA
+2501 KTISSA

-2520 EIILKRLALKST
+2520 EITLRRLAMKAT
-2532 FNLIAILPHVAI
+2532 FNLIASLPQVTAGDSLNAACSPELEGWP
-2544 TDAMNANQEDL
+2544 DA
-2555 AVWPESI
+2555 I
-2562 VEPWSGVEYQQGLET
+2562 VEAWSGIEYQQGIET
-2577 NIMLTEVFDNILG
+2577 NAMLTEVFDNILC
-2590 DLHLIDSWLN
+2590 DLHLVDSWLN

-2642 HGLLKA
+2642 HGLLNA
-2648 LATHSNIKLRAWCLG
+2648 LATHPNIKLRAWCLG

-2678 YMDANSTSSDNHF
+2678 YIDANCTSSDNHF
-2691 RKMGNLIV
+2691 RRMGNLIV
-2699 NDDNFE
+2699 SDDNFE

-2713 GVDQSISSLDSNRYA
+2713 GVDQSLSSLDSNRYA

-2738 LFVWLELKCNVKD
+2738 LFIWLELKCNVKD

-2766 FGGAISNQQGPID
+2766 YGGAISNQQGPID
-2779 AQSQLIKELLYFS
+2779 AQSQLIKELLSFS

-2805 ECVSCLV
+2805 ECVSHLV

-2819 DKLYCIRA
+2819 EKLYCYRA
-2827 SETSNSNNMF
+2827 SETSSSNNMF

-2850 SENSRQCKT
+2850 SENARQCKT

-2880 NPRTGEDNAT
+2880 NPRTGEDSATSYENAP
-2890 AYDNS
+2890 
-2895 ASFNDLNTSNESQT
+2895 FNELNTSSESQT
-2909 DEIKAEQQNIEPRP
+2909 DEIKAEQQHIEPRP

-2929 DTVLQHSPTMIRLLS
+2929 DTVLQHTPTMTRLLS

-2960 SMSSSALSDSKNNT
+2960 SMYSSTINEAKNNT

-2994 TATQNIL
+2994 TATQNVL

-3009 INYTASMRHAM
+3009 INNAAIMCHAM

-3038 TSASVAIFADMGGIK
+3038 TSSSVAIFTEMGGIK

-3061 SNRTLINTQPS
+3061 SNRALINTQPS

-3081 SKSSNLQT
+3081 SKSSNIQSSH
-3089 TLSSS
+3089 SSS
-3094 SKKSSSSSTRNEDG
+3094 SKKSSITNPRNEDG

-3173 QLQPHLSTLASC
+3173 QLQPHVSTLGSC

-3235 PRDASNIGLTQIS
+3235 PRDATNIGLTQIS
-3248 VLGTTTFSDV
+3248 VLGTTTFSDA
-3258 NYNTGGPS
+3258 NYGT
-3266 WATGSNIAG
+3266 A
-3275 PSTSN
+3275 STSN
-3280 ASASGIKPPNDSL
+3280 WANGNFSGGVSKPGGDAL
-3293 NEYQND
+3293 NEYNNE
-3299 DDKVART
+3299 DDKVAKT

-3320 VIYAA
+3320 VIYAS
-3325 DQQLTNRVID
+3325 DQLLSNQVIM

-3353 APYSPNFALQNLE
+3353 APSSPNIALQNLE
-3366 TVLLKLGLHNRD
+3366 TVLLKLGLYSREF
-3378 LGLKLINILLKESIP
+3378 GLKLINILLKESIP
-3393 QMFQLSNDSISDL
+3393 QTFQLCNDSISDL

-3411 TTQNDFTQDRLEAL
+3411 TTQNDFTRDRLEAVL
-3425 LGWVQQLHDTYR
+3425 AWIQRLFERYHQ
-3437 KNQSNHFVMHATNP
+3437 NQTNKFVLHATNP

-3464 QAHAIELIP
+3464 QAYAIDLIP
-3473 NLYNMIS
+3473 DLPSMIT

-3538 ASISDDRKDGECTTD
+3538 ASISDDRKDGECITD
-3553 DVKQEESDSAE
+3553 DIKQEESDAAE
-3564 WYSHLVIEDV
+3564 WYSHLVIEDL
-3574 SKMNLSKSHLATISL
+3574 SRLNLSKSQLSTISM
-3589 ACQSPLAMQ
+3589 ACQSPLAVQ

-3606 NLLTSVV
+3606 NLLTSVI
-3613 LEFCHWALVS
+3613 LEFCHRALSVS
-3623 INQLDRE
+3623 QTQR
-3630 KSSSNEPSVDNDNRE
+3630 SNSTSGSVERDNRE
-3645 TLEEE
+3645 KIDEEDL
-3650 QTATAG
+3650 AG
-3656 YSEIPQNNSETSC
+3656 CKVPKESNSC
-3669 LTDADKEHHKYS
+3669 MTDADKEHHKYS
-3681 GNCSKETSYPMVNIQ
+3681 GHNSRELTYPMIGIK
-3696 KVTEILNFFT
+3696 KVTEILEFFT
-3706 DVCSEGLM
+3706 EICSEGHM
-3714 RDWLGCFEGSIFWE
+3714 RDWLGGFEGSIFWE
-3728 PLLLLLC
+3728 PILLLLC
-3735 NNKLAILAPEVT
+3735 NNKLPNNALEVT

-3762 SKVTACH
+3762 SNVTSCH
-3769 PKNQEVLTVNLISVI
+3769 PRNQEVLTVNLISVI
-3784 RKSDTNGLSTITTG
+3784 RKSESNVSSSSSTTADNNSASCTG
-3798 GTQANNRVTNG
+3798 INNRINNG
-3809 NKSCI
+3809 SKSCI

-3823 QILLESEKIL
+3823 QILLESEKIMIA
-3833 VTVRSD
+3833 VQSD
-3839 LPLHNKDQNT
+3839 LPLQSKEPNLYN
-3849 YTVSNHPSKRP
+3849 VSNHPSKRS
-3860 NAHFLLFYLSTNA
+3860 NAHFLLFYLSANS

-3880 QCATVYNQLVPNF
+3880 HCATVYNQIIPNL
-3893 PSDSRVGEIL
+3893 PSDSRMNEVLAGS
-3903 TGATSNVGGLIGS
+3903 SNMIHMPGS
-3916 ATGNSDSRKELWE
+3916 NDSRKELWE

-3960 KQKDILSMFKMKIDD
+3960 KQKDIMSMFKMKVDD
-3975 PKLTAP
+3975 TKINTPD
-3981 EGVTLTHTAVP
+3981 GVVLTHSAVP
-3992 NGMITSDTTISQI
+3992 NGLITSDATISQI
-4005 LAMLKSTNVSLS
+4005 LAMLKSVDVSLS
-4017 TPCISMNLIET
+4017 TPCINLNLIES
-4028 KGKTDLDL
+4028 KNKSDIDLT
-4036 ICESSSGSSSS
+4036 CESGSPSHAT
-4047 SPILKAADFI
+4047 PILKAADFI
-4057 PLPSPLQIFSS
+4057 PLASPLQIFSS

-4085 TPKAHQQFGDKDKNI
+4085 TPKAQQQFGDKDKS
-4100 PPGGEWVKVEQNEE
+4100 PPGNEWVKVEQNEE

-4121 ISAESSPKAQAI
+4121 ILAENSPKTQAI
-4133 SAVPQHSLTAFALFL
+4133 SAVPQHSLAAFALFL

-4161 VRAQCLL
+4161 LRAQCLL

-4217 RRMVIEVGAIH
+4217 RRMVIEVGAVH

-4234 SIFTHHNGSGSS
+4234 SIFTHQNSRSS
-4246 GSNSSDNIQATANS
+4246 GSNSSSSENIQATASNKS
-4260 KPTNSTNAPAAVPST
+4260 ATTATSGINADD
-4275 ANGGEE
+4275 

-4301 GSTQRS
+4301 GSTQQS
-4307 WNIEQALLRQK
+4307 WNVEQALLRQK

-4330 LSSYINPGDKLP
+4330 LSSYINPGDKIPSNL
-4342 TNMDIDEPSY
+4342 ESEELSY

-4409 LSTQLMSLLVNKDN
+4409 LSNQLVSLLVNRNN

-4428 IAVLLSNMKACVDTY
+4428 IASLLSNMKACVDTY

-4479 DIQETSLLVQ
+4479 DIQETSILVQ
-4489 SATNLDASDAEDEQ
+4489 SATNLENTITEEEK
-4503 KESVSRPLAKSVE
+4503 KEYIQRPVAKSVE
-4516 DKYMELMKAL
+4516 DKYLEIMKAL
-4526 QFDTFEMIAETENGY
+4526 QFDTHEMIAETDNGY

-4601 LITGPAETPY
+4601 LITGPADTPY

-4672 SHTSSFLQ
+4672 AHTSSFLQ

-4699 GFERSRGTPNGTHSS
+4699 GFERSRGTPSGTHSS

-4737 CPCFKEVIQTH
+4737 CPCFKDVIHAH
-4748 FWLKRNEICAQI
+4748 FWLKRNEICVQI
-4760 EDWIAELSK
+4760 ENWIAELSK
-4769 PLQKERTGRTISFN
+4769 PLQNERTGRTISFN

-4799 KLAPPEGLDE
+4799 KLAAPDGLE
-4809 LDYPFHAGITPTTPS
+4809 EIDYPFNAGLTPTTPS
-4824 AAPYGSSTINTA
+4824 TFPADTTSSATDSPPEKLAAEEKENM
-4836 TSAVD
+4836 AVD
-4841 DPPQQESGSMNIP
+4841 LDTNQEAIDINVQYEPDEIIVKP
-4854 PAEPPLE
+4854 DAEE
-4861 VMSGL
+4861 
-4866 AIIGKIDMIPDEEED
+4866 EEED
-4881 DDDAADSIIE
+4881 
-4891 LEVGQDDDDA
+4891 
-4901 QGEGSVTKP
+4901 
-4910 DEEAGSS
+4910 EAGSN
-4917 SSSSNGKETSIPDEL
+4917 SNDKGLSIPDEV
-4932 QQQEG
+4932 Q
-4937 DGDLSPEEIVLS
+4937 DDNPDLSPEEIVLS
-4949 MVW
+4949 MV

>member
-1 MASGGGGAI
+1 MATGD
-10 VGGIGSNNSEDQW
+10 DQW
-23 LKEDGYLNVDVE
+23 LKEDGYLNVDTEENGPVSGL
-35 ADRIVYHP
+35 VYHP
-43 LLNVILVFTRSS
+43 FLNVILVLARNGEV
-55 ALKVLDVNSGVIL
+55 KVLDVNSGVIL
-68 QSYAVSETLPPQCR
+68 QSYRISDDDAPPQCR
-82 YLPDQDKILFWNGKN
+82 YLPDQDKILFWNGRAV
-97 ISMRGDY
+97 SMRGDY

-116 PISQAD
+116 PIAQAD
-122 DPIRIE
+122 DTVRLE
-128 LPLSEAVLFFQCLQN
+128 LLLSEAVLFLQCLQN
-143 LEQNGLENTTDVTFE
+143 LEQHGLENTTDVTNE
-158 LNHKISEAQQF
+158 LTLKIGEAQQHA
-169 VKRGIKAQ
+169 KRGIKAQ
-177 KWETICLELPHS
+177 KWETVCLELPHS

-220 RLTDLLEGARV
+220 RLTDLIEGGRV
-231 TEPTALNRFH
+231 TEPTAALNRFH
-241 MFSEAVRRQTFE
+241 MFSEATRRQTFE
-253 AWPHMD
+253 GWPHMD

-277 GDNGNGD
+277 GDNGNDD

-313 ECPFVKGD
+313 ECPFVKGE
-321 FTQNVPLSVTYASSP
+321 FTQNVPLSVTYATSP
-336 AIATPGFTIVSAGEQ
+336 AVDVGGEGFSIISAGVR
-351 GNVLCTGN
+351 GNVFCTGRPA
-359 SSADVTIW
+359 ADVTVW
-367 NLERQLVKVH
+367 NVERQLTKVH
-377 DFKIKLHPDILATT
+377 DFQVKLHPDILTT
-391 TLSMD
+391 TTISSNA
-396 TNVHEIELTALATH
+396 TVNGIELTALAT
-410 YNKSLF
+410 Y
-416 AVNKPK
+416 AVASGAAVKPK
-422 TATLSLK
+422 VATLSLK

-437 VCGIRVL
+437 VCGVRVN
-444 STEPETIS
+444 STDPEADS
-452 SDKETTLLF
+452 ADDTLLL

-467 NPINCEQDS
+467 DAVPEDQQQQQQS
-476 PTANSK
+476 AP
-482 SKQRL
+482 SKQ
-487 STLLVSPSSNNIP
+487 VPSATNLP

-530 LESIDKLIDI
+530 LESIDKLIHLDVL
-540 DIKKDEAHLTQQF
+540 KKEDDQLKQQLNQQLNQQLG
-553 AKLDDTLNKLIEASA
+553 AKLDEHLSKLIEASKA
-568 SSTGSS
+568 EKLCV
-574 GEEFL
+574 EEDDAAVDDTPAE
-579 SLGKQ
+579 SQ
-584 LPISI
+584 LVS
-589 GGIGGGTIKLTDS
+589 IKLTDS
-602 NNQVVS
+602 LTDSLHVNSSNTNVS
-608 TKPSLAESVSSTG
+608 TALA
-621 ASAGSDADVT
+621 
-631 TALSTATSLATT
+631 TATAAATSG
-643 NKCEISC
+643 CDISC
-650 IPLQYIELPPFY
+650 IPLQYIELPLFVEAHEHY
-662 CNSPENY
+662 R
-669 KIGEIIPSSDNRHL
+669 IGEIIPSSDNRHL
-683 LVVVRLNKIKTKVT
+683 LVVLRLKEKEESGERKPQESNKLADD
-697 RTEIDVMG
+697 EIP
-705 KNENDEQ
+705 EQ
-712 TENEKATGEILEE
+712 
-725 IEENEW
+725 IEHGTDGC
-731 KTILYLYY
+731 KTILFLFYLN
-739 LYEDG
+739 EDG
-744 LVKCDEPLVKFLT
+744 LVKADDPLIKWLA
-757 DDETPVEIIMLPKC
+757 DGESPLEIVMLPRF
-771 DSSGRIFGGNDTENG
+771 DSSGRCFGGPDAESG
-786 VFVMTCED
+786 IFVMTCDD
-794 GKLRIVSIKTLTVIS
+794 GKLRIVSLKTLAIIS
-809 EVGVADDRFVSATY
+809 EASVKDDDRFVSATY

-856 DDVSCV
+856 DDVVVGST
-862 IENSGKL
+862 INTKL
-869 IMDKPSTMPS
+869 TTSTPSPATPAN

-887 STSSSPAQPP
+887 STSSSPAQVPNPP
-897 SGSTNANPTFAGD
+897 TADNQDP
-910 HNYCDVLLA
+910 LLA
-919 FKSDMSMN
+919 YKPDLSLA
-927 TLKILYSLT
+927 TLRVLYSLT
-936 LFNEML
+936 LFSEML
-942 TPYTAEVPGCW
+942 TPYSAEVPGCW

-980 WRLHNGTTTL
+980 WRLHNDATTW
-990 DEHLIELS
+990 DEHLIELN
-998 LPKCTSLGHIDF
+998 LPKCTNSSLGHIDF
-1010 KFSLY
+1010 RFSLY
-1015 QPCTNAPAIQVTLLK
+1015 QPCANPPAIQVTLLK
-1030 QKSTGLCSRR
+1030 QKSIGLGSRR
-1040 KSQSINRVDE
+1040 KTQSINRVDE
-1050 SINFNIGSTDGKNSI
+1050 SINFNIGAGDGKNMI
-1065 ENPVLSEEYLNARNA
+1065 ENPVLSEEYLQARNA

-1125 DFSKD
+1125 DLTKD
-1130 GQAKTRVPVR
+1130 GQAKTR
-1140 KKGITSILLTSFV
+1140 
-1153 HSMARG
+1153 
-1159 KSDSA
+1159 
-1164 SLGGSSST
+1164 
-1172 TAGPAIVGK
+1172 
-1181 DNKGGNNGMGSS
+1181 
-1193 PTLPSD
+1193 
-1199 PSSTSVNTN
+1199 
-1208 KSQKND
+1208 
-1214 FYIGCDWLNEISI
+1214 GCDWLNEISI

-1248 LESNLLLNNLLKIL
+1248 LDSNLLLENLLKLL
-1262 YNYANPEEDEAVQL
+1262 YSDEESLQM
-1276 QQNIVFD
+1276 QQNLVFD

-1288 VTIRMMRYRYPK
+1288 VSIRMVRYRYPK
-1300 NPFGKKILSGE
+1300 NPFAKKVIPQAE
-1311 IKDLASS
+1311 IKDAATA
-1318 DINVQQSECIQ
+1318 DINGQQSECIQ
-1329 LVEKHLVEIVR
+1329 IIERHLEQAIR

-1352 KCVKFVS
+1352 KCVKFIS
-1359 VALEGAQNMIDKDG
+1359 VALEGAQNMIDKDV
-1373 CNQFEK
+1373 CNAFEK
-1379 TLKQAIVT
+1379 SLKQAIIT
-1387 CLPEIVDS
+1387 CLPEIINS
-1395 QHAGALRWFTLL
+1395 SHAGALRWFTLL
-1407 ISGTSTSDSHS
+1407 ISGASTCDSHG
-1418 PISEH
+1418 PISER
-1423 CISLLKDV
+1423 CIALLKDV
-1431 AIEMNKRASPYA
+1431 ASEMRQRVNPYA
-1443 ALLRTRFGLYGSPFD
+1443 ALLRTRFGLYGSPFE
-1458 AEIFESQPSSGM
+1458 AEIFDSQPLLAKGA
-1470 RNPNLSFSCSSI
+1470 NVTYASCSI
-1482 GKTGSVAN
+1482 TKTTGTGTG
-1490 SAAANQHSSIDL
+1490 NQSIDL
-1502 RSVCVTDGS
+1502 RSVCIADGS

-1552 NIDSNNIQS
+1552 NVDANNVQA

-1569 MENTVQ
+1569 MENTAQ
-1575 NNMETVQ
+1575 NNIETVQ

-1616 HKLKDDVNEAKKAED
+1616 HKMKDDFNEAKKSSAEEI
-1631 LDAQNEHFNE
+1631 DAQNDNFNE

-1647 SNEPRIVFVGGNTNE
+1647 SSNEPRIVFVGGSANE
-1662 AASIIDD
+1662 SGGSIIDD

-1684 FEDSNAEENANGLPW
+1684 FEDSNADENANGLPW

-1733 LTDLIIPACSDLAS
+1733 LTDLIVPACSDLAS

-1758 ADSVRLVVSLDIGSR
+1758 ADSVRLVVSQDIGSR

-1794 GRYGMSATRCRMPM
+1794 GRYGMSATRCRIPM
-1808 GSFYGH
+1808 GSFFGH
-1814 IVILDHEGYA
+1814 IVILDREGYA

-1831 KNKKS
+1831 KNKKT

-1849 EDVHCRYCLSNS
+1849 EDVHCRYCLSSS
-1861 KLIDMLQPYL
+1861 KLMDLLQPL
-1871 NSEASN
+1871 INSEASN
-1877 ISHMQAF
+1877 IAHMQAF
-1884 LNRIKESGGDHAGS
+1884 LNRIKENSGDPAAAAGGGHSS
-1898 ANPSV
+1898 AS
-1903 SAAFQ
+1903 AFQ
-1908 ENHKVYA
+1908 DNHKVYA

-1928 VIKRVIDRI
+1928 VIRRVIDRI
-1937 RAPLDAPEQPKQCQP
+1937 KGPSP
-1952 DAELPRDLS
+1952 ELPPLLKPGADLAP
-1961 SIYTDKLRVLSE
+1961 IYTDKLRVLSE

-1987 GQNVANIY
+1987 VHNVTNIY
-1995 SHFDQDT
+1995 AHFDLDT

-2012 NGDTHIQLATCSI
+2012 NGDTHIQLATCSM
-2025 LVRMCCFKPWWGE
+2025 LVRMCCAQPWWGD
-2038 FLAEKFLKLYSS
+2038 FLADKFLKLYSS

-2076 SCRSIVIDGIL
+2076 SCRSIVIDAVL
-2087 KALATLLA
+2087 KSLATLLA
-2095 PISANHTNR
+2095 PLAQNSA
-2104 SNIWCNTDLNLIG
+2104 SGLNIWCNTDLNLLG
-2117 WILLFLSVCLDEGVN
+2117 WILLFLSVCLDDGMA
-2132 DGKKDPSNMR
+2132 DGKGKDQSNLR
-2142 WDFMSGETDMAKSR
+2142 WDFMSGETDMVKAR
-2156 LNMGNGSLRT
+2156 LNMGNGGLRT

-2175 LPNKHYTTPLSGG
+2175 LQSKHYSAGLTGG
-2188 VGSSGISSN
+2188 GNSN
-2197 IVAEKMYMMNTDSL
+2197 AVTEKMYMMNSDAL
-2211 QTPASKLEMAL
+2211 QGTASKLEMAL

-2239 FGVYINEIT
+2239 FGDYFNEIT
-2248 KNKPAIRAPANDGS
+2248 KVKSVRVPSGGESRSAQAGGS
-2262 PRAPPNYGNDKD
+2262 
-2274 NGSDSSS
+2274 GSGSKDSSS
-2281 SESNE
+2281 DGGANDNE
-2286 TAFDKGLKSLKIGNI
+2286 TAFDKGLKALKIGNI

-2308 IGLILNMDFTCNMD
+2308 IGLILSMDFTCNMD

-2377 LQDILEAD
+2377 LQDVLEAD
-2385 KNFKDEDNDSGNSS
+2385 KNYKDDENDSGNSS
-2399 GDEAAGGAGTSSG
+2399 GDEATTSSEAAPRPPAPEA
-2412 SSSEL
+2412 SSS
-2417 PPPIRLPPVPET
+2417 
-2429 AFKPVVMHN
+2429 FKPVPL
-2438 SIPVSKEISY
+2438 PVTKDISY

-2458 LMECDDADMEEL
+2458 LMECDDADMEDI
-2470 LILDDMLEREKR
+2470 LILDDMLDREKR
-2482 ALKKYGSNT
+2482 VFKKDSNASLSAGR
-2491 NGRDG
+2491 NG
-2496 LMFLY
+2496 LTFLY

-2507 MDARLEIGLDTNV
+2507 MDARLETGLDTNV
-2520 EIILKRLALKST
+2520 EMTLRRLAMKAT
-2532 FNLIAILPHVAI
+2532 FNLIASLPQVTLA
-2544 TDAMNANQEDL
+2544 DAPNPNNNLEL
-2555 AVWPESI
+2555 PPWPEPI
-2562 VEPWSGVEYQQGLET
+2562 VEAWSGVEYQQGMET
-2577 NIMLTEVFDNILG
+2577 NTMLTEVFDNILC
-2590 DLHLIDSWLN
+2590 DLHLVDSWLN

-2614 TLEQVPGSNAPGL
+2614 TLEQMPGSSAPGL

-2648 LATHSNIKLRAWCLG
+2648 LATHPNIKLRAWCLG

-2678 YMDANSTSSDNHF
+2678 YLDANSSTSSDNHF
-2691 RKMGNLIV
+2691 RRMGNLIV
-2699 NDDNFE
+2699 SDDNFE

-2713 GVDQSISSLDSNRYA
+2713 GVDQAISSLDSNRYA

-2738 LFVWLELKCNVKD
+2738 LFIWLELKCNVKE

-2779 AQSQLIKELLYFS
+2779 AQSQLIKELLSFA

-2805 ECVSCLV
+2805 ECVSHLV

-2819 DKLYCIRA
+2819 EKLYCFRA
-2827 SETSNSNNMF
+2827 SESSNSNNMF

-2850 SENSRQCKT
+2850 SENARQCKT

-2890 AYDNS
+2890 ATATYES
-2895 ASFNDLNTSNESQT
+2895 ASSFSELNTSSESQT
-2909 DEIKAEQQNIEPRP
+2909 DEIKAEQQNIEPRAR
-2923 KTPCFA
+2923 TPCFA
-2929 DTVLQHSPTMIRLLS
+2929 DTVLQHTPTMTRLLS

-2960 SMSSSALSDSKNNT
+2960 SMYSTSAVGESKSNT

-2994 TATQNIL
+2994 TATQNVL

-3009 INYTASMRHAM
+3009 INNASSMRHAM

-3038 TSASVAIFADMGGIK
+3038 SASSVAIFTEMGGIK

-3061 SNRTLINTQPS
+3061 SNRALINTQPS

-3089 TLSSS
+3089 NLSSS
-3094 SKKSSSSSTRNEDG
+3094 SKKSSIASPRNEDG

-3235 PRDASNIGLTQIS
+3235 PRDATNIGLTQIS
-3248 VLGTTTFSDV
+3248 VLGTTTFSDI
-3258 NYNTGGPS
+3258 NYGASSSGSSGSSSNSAPS
-3266 WATGSNIAG
+3266 WAGGAA
-3275 PSTSN
+3275 STS
-3280 ASASGIKPPNDSL
+3280 SAAMPKPMGAD
-3293 NEYQND
+3293 EYHND

-3320 VIYAA
+3320 VIYTS
-3325 DQQLTNRVID
+3325 DQQLSNRVIM

-3366 TVLLKLGLHNRD
+3366 TVLLKLGLHSREF
-3378 LGLKLINILLKESIP
+3378 GLKLINILLKESIP
-3393 QMFQLSNDSISDL
+3393 QTFQLCNDSISDL

-3411 TTQNDFTQDRLEAL
+3411 TTQNDFTRDRLEAML
-3425 LGWVQQLHDTYR
+3425 TWVQRLYERYR
-3437 KNQSNHFVMHATNP
+3437 QQQTNRFVLHATNP

-3464 QAHAIELIP
+3464 QACAIDLIP
-3473 NLYNMIS
+3473 DLSNMIT

-3494 EHDEPLKKA
+3494 DHDEPLKKA
-3503 IDAVLCSICCIRPEL
+3503 IDSVLCSLCCIRPEL
-3518 FTMLLKRMGVLV
+3518 FTMLLKKMGVLV

-3538 ASISDDRKDGECTTD
+3538 ASISDDRKDGECITD
-3553 DVKQEESDSAE
+3553 DIKQEESDAAE
-3564 WYSHLVIEDV
+3564 WYSHLVIEDL
-3574 SKMNLSKSHLATISL
+3574 SRLNLSRCQLSTISM
-3589 ACQSPLAMQ
+3589 ACQSPLAVQ

-3606 NLLTSVV
+3606 NLLTSVI
-3613 LEFCHWALVS
+3613 LEFCHRALNNVNS
-3623 INQLDRE
+3623 QTQAKPKPASAR
-3630 KSSSNEPSVDNDNRE
+3630 SSVERDNRE
-3645 TLEEE
+3645 VFEEE
-3650 QTATAG
+3650 QAAAAAAAAAATADAPEESG
-3656 YSEIPQNNSETSC
+3656 GSC
-3669 LTDADKEHHKYS
+3669 MTDADKEHSKYPGS
-3681 GNCSKETSYPMVNIQ
+3681 CPMVNIG
-3696 KVTEILNFFT
+3696 KVTEILTFFT
-3706 DVCSEGLM
+3706 EVCSEGHM

-3735 NNKLAILAPEVT
+3735 NNKLAHLVPEVT

-3762 SKVTACH
+3762 SKATACH

-3784 RKSDTNGLSTITTG
+3784 RKSDPSATAAAPSSGNQTTASA
-3798 GTQANNRVTNG
+3798 TNNRAPAIG
-3809 NKSCI
+3809 KSCI

-3823 QILLESEKIL
+3823 QILLESEKII
-3833 VTVRSD
+3833 VAVRSD
-3839 LPLHNKDQNT
+3839 LPLQNKDQNL
-3849 YTVSNHPSKRP
+3849 YHVSAHPSKRP
-3860 NAHFLLFYLSTNA
+3860 NAHFLLFYVSTNS
-3873 KCQEILD
+3873 KCQDILD
-3880 QCATVYNQLVPNF
+3880 QCATVYNQLIPNL
-3893 PSDSRVGEIL
+3893 PSDSRVGDAAS
-3903 TGATSNVGGLIGS
+3903 TAASSAPPPGLGS
-3916 ATGNSDSRKELWE
+3916 DTRKELWE

-3975 PKLTAP
+3975 PKLSTP
-3981 EGVTLTHTAVP
+3981 EGVALTHTAVP
-3992 NGMITSDTTISQI
+3992 NGIITSDTTISQL
-4005 LAMLKSTNVSLS
+4005 LAMLKSSGISLA
-4017 TPCISMNLIET
+4017 TPCINLNLVEA
-4028 KGKTDLDL
+4028 KNKPDVDLT
-4036 ICESSSGSSSS
+4036 CESSSSSSS
-4047 SPILKAADFI
+4047 TPLVKAADFI

-4075 AHYLPTVYPE
+4075 AHYLPMVYPE
-4085 TPKAHQQFGDKDKNI
+4085 TPKSQQHLGDKDKS
-4100 PPGGEWVKVEQNEE
+4100 PPGGGEWVKVEQNEE

-4121 ISAESSPKAQAI
+4121 ILADSSPKAQAI
-4133 SAVPQHSLTAFALFL
+4133 SAVPQHSLAAFALFL

-4234 SIFTHHNGSGSS
+4234 SIFTHHNGNGQAS
-4246 GSNSSDNIQATANS
+4246 GSNSSDNIQAASKSTA
-4260 KPTNSTNAPAAVPST
+4260 PTVANGATVPPVGTTTTTAPAA
-4275 ANGGEE
+4275 AAAAAED

-4301 GSTQRS
+4301 GSTQQS
-4307 WNIEQALLRQK
+4307 WNVEQALLRQK

-4330 LSSYINPGDKLP
+4330 LSSYINPGDK
-4342 TNMDIDEPSY
+4342 IPSNLDTGEECGY

-4363 PIFLD
+4363 SIFLD
-4368 LLQQSCLIPAL
+4368 LLQHSCLIPAL

-4403 LLRAIS
+4403 LLRAVS
-4409 LSTQLMSLLVNKDN
+4409 LSSQLVSLLVNKNN

-4428 IAVLLSNMKACVDTY
+4428 IAALLSNMKACVDTY

-4489 SATNLDASDAEDEQ
+4489 SATNVDAATGGDDEQ
-4503 KESVSRPLAKSVE
+4503 AENVPRPMAKSVE
-4516 DKYMELMKAL
+4516 EKYMELMKAL
-4526 QFDTFEMIAETENGY
+4526 QFDTFEMIAETDNGY

-4601 LITGPAETPY
+4601 LITGPADTPY

-4672 SHTSSFLQ
+4672 AHTSSFLQ

-4699 GFERSRGTPNGTHSS
+4699 GFERSRGTPSGTHSS

-4737 CPCFKEVIQTH
+4737 CPCFKEVIHTH

-4769 PLQKERTGRTISFN
+4769 PLQNERTGRTISFN

-4789 QYRQLREELA
+4789 QYRQLREELT
-4799 KLAPPEGLDE
+4799 KLAPPEGLE
-4809 LDYPFHAGITPTTPS
+4809 EIDYPFNTGITPTTPS
-4824 AAPYGSSTINTA
+4824 TAAAAVSAVDSSCGTVMTTIGSSTPPEKDSPSDKDI
-4836 TSAVD
+4836 D
-4841 DPPQQESGSMNIP
+4841 D
-4854 PAEPPLE
+4854 
-4861 VMSGL
+4861 
-4866 AIIGKIDMIPDEEED
+4866 DENDEDPVQHFGED
-4881 DDDAADSIIE
+4881 DEDN
-4891 LEVGQDDDDA
+4891 EVI
-4901 QGEGSVTKP
+4901 VKP
-4910 DEEAGSS
+4910 DEEIAAAAAAAAA
-4917 SSSSNGKETSIPDEL
+4917 ELAAAQDESA
-4932 QQQEG
+4932 
-4937 DGDLSPEEIVLS
+4937 DLSPEEIVLS
-4949 MVW
+4949 MV